1 MKQRHFITTLCLLML
16 FVASAWAQ
24 KNTLEIPDV
33 TVAQG
38 KSISLPVNMEN
49 SADIVAVQFTMTT
62 ADGVTF
68 SYETARTTERADGHS
83 LTMKPIGE
91 NKYMVMIF
99 SSQNR
104 AFIGRTGSI
113 MTVVL
118 NTSSSLKEGDKIPIT
133 LSDVVI
139 GEKSGKNL
147 ATGFTSGSVNIAKS
161 PDLEVSQ
168 VETKATNL
176 LPYNKISV
184 NWQVSNIGGLS
195 TEAGWSEQVFAESA
209 DGKFSKLLG
218 TIDYDQKLAAG
229 GTISRTAEFD
239 TPMELGISDNA
250 RIRVKVRPYSNT
262 GEPSWMLA
270 NNEAT
275 TSGTLQTANM
285 LFINPA
291 AAHIEE
297 ANAQNVR
304 LKLIRS
310 GSTAQAETFKLAQTA
325 DARIE
330 LPAEITI
337 PQGQSATYFYAKV
350 IANQKL
356 DNDSIV
362 TVNID
367 GNNYMTGTTAIKLTD
382 DTKPQLTLSAKQQDV
397 TEGGKLTLTITAER
411 QSATDKS
418 ISLSCDLP
426 SRFRIP
432 ANIILP
438 ARKTSVDVEVEA
450 LEDDIPDVEK
460 VVTFAAS
467 ADGYENG
474 TLLSTLVDDDIPTLQ
489 LELTPTA
496 ISEADGPL
504 SVSAKLSRT
513 DNIDKKVTVKLSDN
527 SEGNLYYARQTIE
540 MAPGVKEVTLN
551 MGPIDN
557 SLVDG
562 ERTYQVTAAVFIAS
576 CSCNASVGTSGG
588 VVTVPLTIYDND
600 GPALSLSAS
609 SSLLKEGGE
618 MTLTISRNTDSKSR
632 LDVNLSSNHDAAIE
646 YPKTVTIAEGETS
659 ATFTVKSK
667 GNDTTGDDLTATL
680 IAESEGFAKSS
691 VWFTISD
698 QTLPD
703 ARIMAISS
711 QESKVEAGGKTT
723 LSLSIANQGSYVLP
737 EQTKIGFYFDSA
749 ATPADVAYL
758 QDNLAAGESITMMR
772 EITLPSTVGEHK
784 LYAVVNDGQG
794 VKELLYTNNT
804 SDVLNI
810 ATVAPISMETKVA
823 KAIYAPGEKVVI
835 SGKAKGKDIAQ
846 KSVEVYIVNGGYRH
860 TITTQ
865 TQDDG
870 SFEVS
875 YEPYSGQTGHFAVG
889 ACYPSANLSDEQA
902 SFDIYGI
909 KRTSSDAITCE
920 ASLGDVYQGKLNIS
934 NPGNLTL
941 TGLKVKVNSKPDN
954 CTVNATPGNTTL
966 KGGENTDIAFSITP
980 SGASEGSDWEKIEL
994 SIESAEGAILPATLY
1009 YYCRVKTGKIEA
1021 SVASIKTT
1029 MVKGES
1035 RDYPFT
1041 ITNVGK
1047 GETGKISLALPSWI
1061 SSVTPM
1067 EMPSLAK
1074 DESMEIILRMTPTDK
1089 MQLNVPVTGN
1099 IAINCANGEGMPL
1112 PFYIEPVSTKEGKLT
1127 IDVCDENTYYTKE
1140 APHLAGAKVEITHPT
1155 TGAVV
1160 AKGITNEKGLFSADL
1175 TEGYY
1180 AVRVSADKHDSYSN
1194 NLLVDPGTET
1204 KKVVNLSY
1212 EAINIDWKVEETEI
1226 QDEYEIKT
1234 NVKFETQVPMPV
1246 VVLSIPSSIPAKD
1259 LRDGESL
1266 IFNAV
1271 LTNKGLIAAKDVE
1284 LTLPTD
1290 LKTLTFEALDHT
1302 EAFNLAPQE
1311 SVIIPVKVT
1320 KSTITASARAA
1331 KRQGHI
1337 DNDPCSDQV
1346 GTLYYWDCG
1355 LDRKWHRYGIALQ
1368 LGSCK
1373 SNDPSTWSG
1382 NGDGTGYGGGIGGG
1396 LGSLYG
1402 PGARPSIGGSGTYTG
1417 SSNQNPLVQVEDKG
1431 CEPCQNKFMLQL
1443 VDCGLQLIPVY
1454 KKLRT
1459 VFDCIKGIYD
1469 VIEEAK
1475 TLTNKEEV
1483 TSRDII
1489 SLTLST
1495 MSTTATCMDI
1505 KSEGAGDKNKTREQK
1520 RAKLVDEIAK
1530 ALTDISNS
1538 VEKGNL
1544 GWTKSISDL
1553 AFELAKYYGYDYD
1566 DFKELF
1572 CPLKLM
1578 EPCDL
1583 DSVPAENKPAA
1594 LARSLK
1600 NSSEPSYIQE
1610 FRQNLTYGILKQ
1622 MVVMGLQKELYG
1634 DVEWLNSDSRE
1645 LGLFMTKFESLRD
1658 ENDAFQQKDI
1668 DELIASKPENI
1679 TKEQVKAFVQRW
1691 NDTLDNKD
1699 TDNKVNIKNVFSYG
1713 ELSQRV
1719 DSVVSS
1725 LGYTGIDECYE
1736 KAYEKCL
1743 AQAKEQQSSVCS
1755 SITLQFTQ
1763 KMVMTRQAFRGT
1775 LTVFN
1780 GNEQEAMKDVKL
1792 TLTVTDEKGNIA
1804 MEDKF
1809 QVNPEKLEGFN
1820 GKLDFTDGW
1829 TLDAKQEGIATV
1841 LFIPTKKAAP
1851 TVETR
1856 YAFGGT
1862 LSYVDPFTGLE
1873 VTRDLTPITLTV
1885 KPSPS
1890 LDLTYFM
1897 QRDIKG
1903 DDPLTKEV
1911 EPSEEAEFS
1920 LLINNLGYGDAT
1932 NVKMSTNQPEIV
1944 DNEKGLKVKFE
1955 LMSSQLNG
1963 QEKTLAL
1970 GGSVSTDFGTIPA
1983 HSTSYA
1989 QWWIKSSLL
1998 GHFTDY
2004 DVTATHLTSY
2014 GNKDLSLLNDV
2025 TIHELIRS
2033 IDVTKGDKT
2042 LKGFMTNDI
2051 VDADDTPDMLYLS
2064 DGEIEKVN
2072 VAASSSI
2079 TKTSDT
2085 EYTLTITPSE
2095 EGWNYGNLS
2104 DPTYG
2109 VSALKSVTRA
2119 SDGKQISL
2127 RNFWQTDRTLRDGK
2141 DPLYENRIHFADQF
2155 DGKNAESY
2163 ILTFEA
2169 TPSLMLEVASIEG
2182 APAEDEVATQP
2193 VNTLKVMFNK
2203 YIDPATFTSEDIQI
2217 NVQGKEQDSQLV
2229 KISTEDNKN
2238 FVLDLT
2244 QLNASAGNGYY
2255 TLTVQTSGI
2264 TDREGFA
2271 GKTGKTASW
2280 TMFINSQVK
2289 LITSVYPENAGE
2301 VIGRVAGN
2309 EVAYGTTIQLVAK
2322 AKEGYQFASWSL
2334 NGETISTNDTINQ
2347 VALGDLTMVANF
2359 EKKTYQ
2365 VNIEENCEGGSIT
2378 QTYTG
2383 VYHYGDQLVLKAEA
2397 DEDYSFAHWTV
2408 NGKQTEDAETLS
2420 LIVDKDLTVSA
2431 SFKQE
2436 RYEQNITLMRGWNW
2450 IASYL
2455 ADPISASDIASK
2467 SSQIISSS
2475 EEIENL
2481 LPAQTYKV
2489 KASISFISKSKGRL
2503 FEASTTPVRINAGWN
2518 WLGYP
2523 LRENQELASAI
2534 SNASEG
2540 DYIVGQTGFAQ
2551 FYAGTWEG
2559 TLKQLITN
2567 QGYLYKS
2574 VKQNNLEFAEATTPS
2589 QLSDEEQ
2596 QDMEVDIRQ
2605 YPSTMN
2611 IIGKLTRKDADMTG
2625 SDYRLYVM
2633 VGNECRGISQLI
2645 DGKYYLTIYGEKD
2658 EKLNMVIE
2666 NLQTQESILVQDALT
2681 FKEDVL
2687 GSRTSPY
2694 DFNIDTMTGIENIL
2708 ADGKE
2713 LRIYSID
2720 GYLIDAHATVKTLKK
2735 LVKGVYIINGK
2746 KYVVS
2751 E

>member
-49 SADIVAVQFTMTT
+49 SADIVAVQFTMTM

-68 SYETARTTERADGHS
+68 STETARTTERADGHS
-83 LTMKPIGE
+83 LTMRPIGV

-133 LSDVVI
+133 LSDVII

-218 TIDYDQKLAAG
+218 TIDYNQKLAAG

-297 ANAQNVR
+297 ASAQNVR

-367 GNNYMTGTTAIKLTD
+367 GNNYIAGTTAIKLTD

-411 QSATDKS
+411 QSATDKA

-576 CSCNASVGTSGG
+576 CSCNANVGTSGG

-711 QESKVEAGGKTT
+711 QESKVEAGGKAT

-758 QDNLAAGESITMMR
+758 QDNLAAGESTTMTR
-772 EITLPSTVGEHK
+772 EITLPATVGEHK

-810 ATVAPISMETKVA
+810 STVAPISMETKVA

-835 SGKAKGKDIAQ
+835 SGKAKGKDIA
-846 KSVEVYIVNGGYRH
+846 KKNVEVYIVNGGYRH

-889 ACYPSANLSDEQA
+889 ACYPSANLLEEQA

-909 KRTSSDAITCE
+909 KRTSNDAITCE

-954 CTVNATPGNTTL
+954 CTVNATPGTTTL
-966 KGGENTDIAFSITP
+966 KGGESTDVAFSITP

-994 SIESAEGAILPATLY
+994 SIESAEGAVLPATLY

-1021 SVASIKTT
+1021 SVARIKTT

-1074 DESMEIILRMTPTDK
+1074 DESTEIILRITPTDK

-1160 AKGITNEKGLFSADL
+1160 AEGITNEKGLFSANL
-1175 TEGYY
+1175 AEGYY
-1180 AVRVSADKHDSYSN
+1180 AVRVSAEKHDSYRN

-1234 NVKFETQVPMPV
+1234 NVKFETQVPVPV
-1246 VVLSIPSSIPAKD
+1246 VELTVPDRIYTEN
-1259 LRDGESL
+1259 LRKGESL
-1266 IFNAV
+1266 IFNAT
-1271 LTNKGLIAAKDVE
+1271 LTNKGLIAAKDVQ
-1284 LTLPTD
+1284 LLLPENVTSWR
-1290 LKTLTFEALDHT
+1290 FEPIGPGKAN
-1302 EAFNLAPQE
+1302 ELAPGQSKE
-1311 SVIIPVKVT
+1311 IPIRVT
-1320 KSTITASARAA
+1320 K
-1331 KRQGHI
+1331 
-1337 DNDPCSDQV
+1337 DPGDDGDDGPCV
-1346 GTLYYWDCG
+1346 VYIGTLYYWECG
-1355 LDRKWHRYGIALQ
+1355 PDKKWHKYYKSIQ
-1368 LGSCK
+1368 ITICK
-1373 SNDPSTWSG
+1373 GKTPVVVYPSTGSG
-1382 NGDGTGYGGGIGGG
+1382 
-1396 LGSLYG
+1396 
-1402 PGARPSIGGSGTYTG
+1402 GGSGPGGGPGGGGGGGYG
-1417 SSNQNPLVQVEDKG
+1417 PSSNIPTVTQKVDKSCNPCLNMYIQKITECGVNVGLSLLKNNPLG
-1431 CEPCQNKFMLQL
+1431 CIVGLGFCARDLNKDFHSWRSWGGCVASAVGCIPGIGPVPAL
-1443 VDCGLQLIPVY
+1443 VGCL
-1454 KKLRT
+1454 
-1459 VFDCIKGIYD
+1459 
-1469 VIEEAK
+1469 
-1475 TLTNKEEV
+1475 
-1483 TSRDII
+1483 I
-1489 SLTLST
+1489 SLT
-1495 MSTTATCMDI
+1495 
-1505 KSEGAGDKNKTREQK
+1505 
-1520 RAKLVDEIAK
+1520 
-1530 ALTDISNS
+1530 
-1538 VEKGNL
+1538 
-1544 GWTKSISDL
+1544 
-1553 AFELAKYYGYDYD
+1553 
-1566 DFKELF
+1566 
-1572 CPLKLM
+1572 
-1578 EPCDL
+1578 EPCEANNA
-1583 DSVPAENKPAA
+1583 SAKMRAG
-1594 LARSLK
+1594 
-1600 NSSEPSYIQE
+1600 NSSNYSEPSYITDFKNKLAIPLQE
-1610 FRQNLTYGILKQ
+1610 SK
-1622 MVVMGLQKELYG
+1622 
-1634 DVEWLNSDSRE
+1634 
-1645 LGLFMTKFESLRD
+1645 
-1658 ENDAFQQKDI
+1658 AFQNMLLEYFG
-1668 DELIASKPENI
+1668 DEVWVNETNGEDLQDLMVMLQTSEEEVLTADNYIKYKPQNV
-1679 TKEQVKAFVQRW
+1679 TKEQYYKFIERLNNTA
-1691 NDTLDNKD
+1691 LAK
-1699 TDNKVNIKNVFSYG
+1699 TDDGNYIDLSKVAGYVNEINSAN
-1713 ELSQRV
+1713 EQ
-1719 DSVVSS
+1719 SVLMGYESTTDMLRKEYALLKGRLEESS
-1725 LGYTGIDECYE
+1725 
-1736 KAYEKCL
+1736 
-1743 AQAKEQQSSVCS
+1743 SSVCS

-1804 MEDKF
+1804 MSDKF

-1820 GKLDFTDGW
+1820 GRLDFTDGW
-1829 TLDAKQEGIATV
+1829 TLDAQKEGVATV

-1885 KPSPS
+1885 KPSPN

-1932 NVKMSTNQPEIV
+1932 NVRMSTNQPEIV

-1970 GGSVSTDFGTIPA
+1970 GGSVSTDFGNIPA

-1989 QWWIKSSLL
+1989 QWWLKSSLL

-2014 GNKDLSLLNDV
+2014 DNKDLSLLNDV

-2203 YIDPATFTSEDIQI
+2203 YIDPATFTAEDIQI

-2229 KISTEDNKN
+2229 KISTEDNKT

-2264 TDREGFA
+2264 TDSEGFA

-2280 TMFINSQVK
+2280 TLFVNNQVK
-2289 LITSVYPENAGE
+2289 LLTSVYPENAGE

-2334 NGETISTNDTINQ
+2334 NGETISTNDTISQ

-2365 VNIEENCEGGSIT
+2365 VNIAENCEGGSIT

-2420 LIVDKDLTVSA
+2420 LIVDKNLTVSA

-2436 RYEQNITLMRGWNW
+2436 RCEQNITLMRGWNW

-2481 LPAQTYKV
+2481 LPAHTYKV
-2489 KASISFISKSKGRL
+2489 KASTSFISKSKGRL
-2503 FEASTTPVRINAGWN
+2503 FEASTTPVGINAGWN

-2596 QDMEVDIRQ
+2596 QDMEVDIRK

-2611 IIGKLTRKDADMTG
+2611 IIGKLTQKDADMTG

-2658 EKLNMVIE
+2658 EKMNMVIE
-2666 NLQTQESILVQDALT
+2666 NLHTQESILVQDALT

-2694 DFNIDTMTGIENIL
+2694 DFNIDIMTGIENIL

>member
-62 ADGVTF
+62 ADGITF
-68 SYETARTTERADGHS
+68 STETARTTERADGHS
-83 LTMKPIGE
+83 LTMRPIGV

-133 LSDVVI
+133 LSDVII

-297 ANAQNVR
+297 ASAQNVR
-304 LKLIRS
+304 LMLIRS

-411 QSATDKS
+411 QSATDKA

-576 CSCNASVGTSGG
+576 CSCNANVGTSGG

-632 LDVNLSSNHDAAIE
+632 LNVSLSSNHDAAIE

-711 QESKVEAGGKTT
+711 QESKVEAGGKAT

-758 QDNLAAGESITMMR
+758 QDNLAAGESTTMMR
-772 EITLPSTVGEHK
+772 EITLPATVGEHK

-835 SGKAKGKDIAQ
+835 SGKAKGKDIA
-846 KSVEVYIVNGGYRH
+846 KKNVEVYIVNGGYRH

-889 ACYPSANLSDEQA
+889 ACYPSANLSEEQA

-909 KRTSSDAITCE
+909 KRTSNDAITCE

-954 CTVNATPGNTTL
+954 CTVNATPGTTTL

-994 SIESAEGAILPATLY
+994 SIESAEGAVLPATLY

-1021 SVASIKTT
+1021 SVARIKTT

-1074 DESMEIILRMTPTDK
+1074 DESTEIILRMTPTDK

-1160 AKGITNEKGLFSADL
+1160 AEGITNEKGLFSANL
-1175 TEGYY
+1175 AEGYY
-1180 AVRVSADKHDSYSN
+1180 AVRVSAEKHDSYSN

-1320 KSTITASARAA
+1320 KSTKTASARAA
-1331 KRQGHI
+1331 KRLGNI

-1355 LDRKWHRYGIALQ
+1355 LDRKWHKYGIALQ

-1417 SSNQNPLVQVEDKG
+1417 SSNQNPLVKVEDKG
-1431 CEPCQNKFMLQL
+1431 CEPCQNGVLIAGLKCAGHFVGEAVETLQTLLGLDDNIDTNNKYKDKKDKDLDEILDKCENYSDLLLDIASSFDGCVNGKHDIDQVLDCYETASKAIDAVFDGL
-1443 VDCGLQLIPVY
+1443 VETAFGPYVKPELIKKY
-1454 KKLRT
+1454 KKLGKQILKYKKLLDRVAECARDFAHACDHIKNDESAKARMTGKSTKT
-1459 VFDCIKGIYD
+1459 VTEKAIEGMGKYAEYVEGFVTLNNVLFGSEPAWDEMSLEEMSGILNLDYHT
-1469 VIEEAK
+1469 ISFEEALK
-1475 TLTNKEEV
+1475 YKPKDVSETLFRKFFDKQKKWANKDYSNITEEE
-1483 TSRDII
+1483 SGNI
-1489 SLTLST
+1489 
-1495 MSTTATCMDI
+1495 TTAVSNIHNAFKYFED
-1505 KSEGAGDKNKTREQK
+1505 EGYLN
-1520 RAKLVDEIAK
+1520 
-1530 ALTDISNS
+1530 
-1538 VEKGNL
+1538 
-1544 GWTKSISDL
+1544 
-1553 AFELAKYYGYDYD
+1553 
-1566 DFKELF
+1566 
-1572 CPLKLM
+1572 
-1578 EPCDL
+1578 PCDFL
-1583 DSVPAENKPAA
+1583 NTTFKDA
-1594 LARSLK
+1594 LILA
-1600 NSSEPSYIQE
+1600 NTSS
-1610 FRQNLTYGILKQ
+1610 
-1622 MVVMGLQKELYG
+1622 
-1634 DVEWLNSDSRE
+1634 
-1645 LGLFMTKFESLRD
+1645 
-1658 ENDAFQQKDI
+1658 
-1668 DELIASKPENI
+1668 
-1679 TKEQVKAFVQRW
+1679 
-1691 NDTLDNKD
+1691 
-1699 TDNKVNIKNVFSYG
+1699 
-1713 ELSQRV
+1713 
-1719 DSVVSS
+1719 
-1725 LGYTGIDECYE
+1725 
-1736 KAYEKCL
+1736 
-1743 AQAKEQQSSVCS
+1743 SSVCS

-1804 MEDKF
+1804 MKDKF

-1829 TLDAKQEGIATV
+1829 TLDAQKEGVATV

-1885 KPSPS
+1885 KPSPN

-1911 EPSEEAEFS
+1911 EPSAEAEFS

-1932 NVKMSTNQPEIV
+1932 NVRMSTNQPELV
-1944 DNEKGLKVKFE
+1944 HNEKALKVKFE
-1955 LMSSQLNG
+1955 LMSNQING

-1970 GGSVSTDFGTIPA
+1970 GGSVSTDFGNIPA

-1989 QWWIKSSLL
+1989 QWWLKSSLL

-2141 DPLYENRIHFADQF
+2141 DPLYENRIHFADLF
-2155 DGKNAESY
+2155 DSKNAESY

-2264 TDREGFA
+2264 TDSEGFA

-2280 TMFINSQVK
+2280 TQFVNNQVK
-2289 LITSVYPENAGE
+2289 LLTSVYPENAGE

-2334 NGETISTNDTINQ
+2334 NGEIISTNDTISQ
-2347 VALGDLTMVANF
+2347 VALSDLTMVANF

-2365 VNIEENCEGGSIT
+2365 VNIAENCEGGSIT

-2383 VYHYGDQLVLKAEA
+2383 VYHYGDQLVLKAES

-2408 NGKQTEDAETLS
+2408 NGKQTDDAETLS

-2489 KASISFISKSKGRL
+2489 KASTSFISKSKGRL
-2503 FEASTTPVRINAGWN
+2503 FEASTTPVGINAGWN

-2589 QLSDEEQ
+2589 QFSDEEQ
-2596 QDMEVDIRQ
+2596 QDMEVDIRK

-2611 IIGKLTRKDADMTG
+2611 IIGKLTQKDADMTG

-2694 DFNIDTMTGIENIL
+2694 DFNIDIMTGIENIL

>member
-68 SYETARTTERADGHS
+68 STETARTTERADGHS
-83 LTMKPIGE
+83 LTMRPIGV

-104 AFIGRTGSI
+104 PFIGRTGSI

-118 NTSSSLKEGDKIPIT
+118 NTSSSLKEGDKIPVT
-133 LSDVVI
+133 LSDVII

-147 ATGFTSGSVNIAKS
+147 ATGFTSGSVSIAKS

-411 QSATDKS
+411 QSATDKA

-540 MAPGVKEVTLN
+540 MAPGVKEVTLH

-576 CSCNASVGTSGG
+576 CSCNANVGTSGG

-659 ATFTVKSK
+659 TTFTVKSK

-711 QESKVEAGGKTT
+711 QESQVEAGGKTT

-758 QDNLAAGESITMMR
+758 QDNLAAGESTTMMR
-772 EITLPSTVGEHK
+772 EITLPATVGEHK
-784 LYAVVNDGQG
+784 LYAVVNDGQD

-889 ACYPSANLSDEQA
+889 ACYPSANLSEEQA

-909 KRTSSDAITCE
+909 KRTSNDAITCE

-954 CTVNATPGNTTL
+954 CTVNATPGTTTL
-966 KGGENTDIAFSITP
+966 KGGESTDIAFSITP

-994 SIESAEGAILPATLY
+994 SIESAEGAVLPATLY

-1074 DESMEIILRMTPTDK
+1074 DESTEIILRMTPTDK

-1160 AKGITNEKGLFSADL
+1160 AEGITNEKGLFSANL
-1175 TEGYY
+1175 AEGYY
-1180 AVRVSADKHDSYSN
+1180 AVRVSAEKHDSYSN

-1234 NVKFETQVPMPV
+1234 NVKFETQVPVPV
-1246 VVLSIPSSIPAKD
+1246 VELTVPDRIYTEN
-1259 LRDGESL
+1259 LRKGESL
-1266 IFNAV
+1266 IFNAT
-1271 LTNKGLIAAKDVE
+1271 LTNKGLIAAKDVQ
-1284 LTLPTD
+1284 LLLPND
-1290 LKTLTFEALDHT
+1290 LKSLKFETIGTD
-1302 EAFNLAPQE
+1302 EAINLAPKQSKSI
-1311 SVIIPVKVT
+1311 SVRVIRVAPIGV
-1320 KSTITASARAA
+1320 
-1331 KRQGHI
+1331 
-1337 DNDPCSDQV
+1337 DPCV
-1346 GTLYYWDCG
+1346 TYIGNLYYWECG
-1355 LDRKWHRYGIALQ
+1355 PDKKWRKYYKSVQITICKNKTSVAVYPSP
-1368 LGSCK
+1368 GS
-1373 SNDPSTWSG
+1373 G
-1382 NGDGTGYGGGIGGG
+1382 
-1396 LGSLYG
+1396 
-1402 PGARPSIGGSGTYTG
+1402 GGSGPGGGPGGGGGGSYG
-1417 SSNQNPLVQVEDKG
+1417 SSSNIPTVTQKVDKSCNPCLNIYIQKIAE
-1431 CEPCQNKFMLQL
+1431 
-1443 VDCGLQLIPVY
+1443 CGLSLITPAPLSCALGLSFCARDLD
-1454 KKLRT
+1454 KDSHNWRT
-1459 VFDCIKGIYD
+1459 WGGC
-1469 VIEEAK
+1469 
-1475 TLTNKEEV
+1475 V
-1483 TSRDII
+1483 TSAVGCIPGIGVVPTLVGCLI
-1489 SLTLST
+1489 SLT
-1495 MSTTATCMDI
+1495 
-1505 KSEGAGDKNKTREQK
+1505 
-1520 RAKLVDEIAK
+1520 
-1530 ALTDISNS
+1530 
-1538 VEKGNL
+1538 
-1544 GWTKSISDL
+1544 
-1553 AFELAKYYGYDYD
+1553 
-1566 DFKELF
+1566 
-1572 CPLKLM
+1572 
-1578 EPCDL
+1578 EPCE
-1583 DSVPAENKPAA
+1583 AG
-1594 LARSLK
+1594 
-1600 NSSEPSYIQE
+1600 NSSSYSDPSYITDFKNKLAIPLQE
-1610 FRQNLTYGILKQ
+1610 SK
-1622 MVVMGLQKELYG
+1622 
-1634 DVEWLNSDSRE
+1634 
-1645 LGLFMTKFESLRD
+1645 
-1658 ENDAFQQKDI
+1658 AFQNMLLEYFGDEVWVNETNGEDLQDLMVMLQTSEEEVLTADNYIKYKPQNVTKVQYYKFIERLNNTALAKTDDGNYI
-1668 DELIASKPENI
+1668 DLSKVAGYVNEINSANEQSVLMGYES
-1679 TKEQVKAFVQRW
+1679 TTDMLRKEYALLKGR
-1691 NDTLDNKD
+1691 LD
-1699 TDNKVNIKNVFSYG
+1699 
-1713 ELSQRV
+1713 E
-1719 DSVVSS
+1719 SS
-1725 LGYTGIDECYE
+1725 
-1736 KAYEKCL
+1736 
-1743 AQAKEQQSSVCS
+1743 SSVCS

-1804 MEDKF
+1804 MSDKF

-1820 GKLDFTDGW
+1820 GRLDFTDGW
-1829 TLDAKQEGIATV
+1829 TLDAQKEGVATV

-1885 KPSPS
+1885 KPSPN

-1932 NVKMSTNQPEIV
+1932 NVRMSTNQPEIV

-1970 GGSVSTDFGTIPA
+1970 GGSVSTDFGNIPA

-2264 TDREGFA
+2264 TDSEGFA

-2280 TMFINSQVK
+2280 TQFVNNQVK
-2289 LITSVYPENAGE
+2289 LLTSVYPENAGE

-2334 NGETISTNDTINQ
+2334 NGETISTNDTISQ
-2347 VALGDLTMVANF
+2347 VALCDLTMVANF

-2489 KASISFISKSKGRL
+2489 KASTSFISKSKGRL
-2503 FEASTTPVRINAGWN
+2503 FEASTTPVGINAGWN

-2596 QDMEVDIRQ
+2596 QDMEVDIRK

-2611 IIGKLTRKDADMTG
+2611 IIGKLTQKDADMTG

-2694 DFNIDTMTGIENIL
+2694 DFNIDIMTGIENIL

>member
-68 SYETARTTERADGHS
+68 STETARTTERADGHS
-83 LTMKPIGE
+83 LTMRPIGV
-91 NKYMVMIF
+91 NKYMIMIF

-104 AFIGRTGSI
+104 PFIGRTGSI

-118 NTSSSLKEGDKIPIT
+118 NTSSSLSEGAKIPVT
-133 LSDVVI
+133 LSDVII

-297 ANAQNVR
+297 ASAQNVR
-304 LKLIRS
+304 LMLIRS

-367 GNNYMTGTTAIKLTD
+367 GNNYITGTTAIKLTD

-411 QSATDKS
+411 QSATDKA

-474 TLLSTLVDDDIPTLQ
+474 TLLTTLVDDDIPTLQ

-646 YPKTVTIAEGETS
+646 YPKTVTITEGETS

-703 ARIMAISS
+703 ARITAISS

-737 EQTKIGFYFDSA
+737 EQTKIGFYFDGA

-758 QDNLAAGESITMMR
+758 QDNLAAGESTTMMR
-772 EITLPSTVGEHK
+772 EITLPATVGEHK

-889 ACYPSANLSDEQA
+889 ACYPSANLSEEQA

-920 ASLGDVYQGKLNIS
+920 ASLGDIYQGKLNIS

-954 CTVNATPGNTTL
+954 CTVNATPGSTTL
-966 KGGENTDIAFSITP
+966 KGGENTDIAFCITP

-994 SIESAEGAILPATLY
+994 SIESAEGAVLPATLY

-1074 DESMEIILRMTPTDK
+1074 DESTEIILRMTPTDK

-1112 PFYIEPVSTKEGKLT
+1112 PFCIEPVSTKEGKLT

-1160 AKGITNEKGLFSADL
+1160 AEGITNEKGLFSADL
-1175 TEGYY
+1175 AEGYY
-1180 AVRVSADKHDSYSN
+1180 AVRVSAEKHDSYSN

-1234 NVKFETQVPMPV
+1234 NVKFETQVPVPV
-1246 VVLSIPSSIPAKD
+1246 VELTVPDRINTED
-1259 LRDGESL
+1259 LRKGESL
-1266 IFNAV
+1266 IFNAT
-1271 LTNKGLIAAKDVE
+1271 LTNKGLIAAKDVQ
-1284 LTLPTD
+1284 LLLPENVTSWR
-1290 LKTLTFEALDHT
+1290 FEPIDPDKAN
-1302 EAFNLAPQE
+1302 ELAPGQSKE
-1311 SVIIPVKVT
+1311 IPIRLT
-1320 KSTITASARAA
+1320 K
-1331 KRQGHI
+1331 
-1337 DNDPCSDQV
+1337 DPGDDGDDGPCV
-1346 GTLYYWDCG
+1346 VYIGTLYYWECG
-1355 LDRKWHRYGIALQ
+1355 PDKKWHKYYKSIQ
-1368 LGSCK
+1368 ITICK
-1373 SNDPSTWSG
+1373 GRTPVVVYPSTGSG
-1382 NGDGTGYGGGIGGG
+1382 
-1396 LGSLYG
+1396 
-1402 PGARPSIGGSGTYTG
+1402 GGSGPGGGPGGGGGGGYG
-1417 SSNQNPLVQVEDKG
+1417 PSSNIPTVTQKVDKSCNPCLNMYSQKITECGVNVGLSLLKNNPLG
-1431 CEPCQNKFMLQL
+1431 CIVGLGFCARDLNKDFHSWRSWGGCVASAVGCIPGIGPVPAL
-1443 VDCGLQLIPVY
+1443 VGCL
-1454 KKLRT
+1454 
-1459 VFDCIKGIYD
+1459 
-1469 VIEEAK
+1469 
-1475 TLTNKEEV
+1475 
-1483 TSRDII
+1483 I
-1489 SLTLST
+1489 SLT
-1495 MSTTATCMDI
+1495 
-1505 KSEGAGDKNKTREQK
+1505 
-1520 RAKLVDEIAK
+1520 
-1530 ALTDISNS
+1530 
-1538 VEKGNL
+1538 
-1544 GWTKSISDL
+1544 
-1553 AFELAKYYGYDYD
+1553 
-1566 DFKELF
+1566 
-1572 CPLKLM
+1572 
-1578 EPCDL
+1578 EPCEANNA
-1583 DSVPAENKPAA
+1583 SAKMRAG
-1594 LARSLK
+1594 
-1600 NSSEPSYIQE
+1600 NSSSYSEPSYITDFKNKLAIPLQE
-1610 FRQNLTYGILKQ
+1610 SK
-1622 MVVMGLQKELYG
+1622 
-1634 DVEWLNSDSRE
+1634 
-1645 LGLFMTKFESLRD
+1645 
-1658 ENDAFQQKDI
+1658 AFQNMLLEYFGDEVWVNETNGEDLQDLMVMLQTSEEEVLTADNYIKYKPQNVTKVQYYKFIERLNNTALAKTDDGNYI
-1668 DELIASKPENI
+1668 DLSKVAGYVNEINSANEQSVLMGYES
-1679 TKEQVKAFVQRW
+1679 TTDMLRKEYALLKGR
-1691 NDTLDNKD
+1691 LD
-1699 TDNKVNIKNVFSYG
+1699 
-1713 ELSQRV
+1713 E
-1719 DSVVSS
+1719 SS
-1725 LGYTGIDECYE
+1725 
-1736 KAYEKCL
+1736 
-1743 AQAKEQQSSVCS
+1743 SSVCS

-1780 GNEQEAMKDVKL
+1780 GNEQEAMKDAKL

-1804 MEDKF
+1804 MSDKF
-1809 QVNPEKLEGFN
+1809 QVNLENLKGFTGN
-1820 GKLDFTDGW
+1820 KNFTDGW
-1829 TLDAKQEGIATV
+1829 TLDAKQEGIANV

-1885 KPSPS
+1885 KPSPN

-1932 NVKMSTNQPEIV
+1932 NVRMTTNQPEIV

-1970 GGSVSTDFGTIPA
+1970 GGSVATDFGTIPA

-2004 DVTATHLTSY
+2004 DVKATHLTSY

-2264 TDREGFA
+2264 TDSEGFT

-2280 TMFINSQVK
+2280 TQFVNSQVK
-2289 LITSVYPENAGE
+2289 LLTSVYPENAGE

-2322 AKEGYQFASWSL
+2322 AKDGYQFASWSL

-2365 VNIEENCEGGSIT
+2365 VNIAENCEGGSIT
-2378 QTYTG
+2378 QSYTG

-2450 IASYL
+2450 ISSYL

-2489 KASISFISKSKGRL
+2489 KASTSFISKSKGRL
-2503 FEASTTPVRINAGWN
+2503 FEASTTPVGINAGWN

-2596 QDMEVDIRQ
+2596 QDMEVDIRK

-2611 IIGKLTRKDADMTG
+2611 IIGKLTQKDADMTG

-2694 DFNIDTMTGIENIL
+2694 DFNIDIMTGIENIL

>member
-68 SYETARTTERADGHS
+68 STETARTTERADGHS
-83 LTMKPIGE
+83 LTMRPIGV

-118 NTSSSLKEGDKIPIT
+118 NTSSSLKEGDKIPVT
-133 LSDVVI
+133 LSDVII

-229 GTISRTAEFD
+229 GIISRTAEFD

-297 ANAQNVR
+297 ASAQNVR

-411 QSATDKS
+411 QSATDKA

-576 CSCNASVGTSGG
+576 CSCNANVGTSGG

-711 QESKVEAGGKTT
+711 QESKVEAGGKAT

-758 QDNLAAGESITMMR
+758 QDNLAAGESTTMMR
-772 EITLPSTVGEHK
+772 EITLPATVGEHK

-889 ACYPSANLSDEQA
+889 ACYPSANLSEEQA

-909 KRTSSDAITCE
+909 KRTSNDAITCE

-966 KGGENTDIAFSITP
+966 KGGESTDIAFSITP

-994 SIESAEGAILPATLY
+994 SIESAEGAVLPATLY

-1074 DESMEIILRMTPTDK
+1074 DESTEIILRMTPTDK

-1160 AKGITNEKGLFSADL
+1160 AEGITNEKGLFSANL
-1175 TEGYY
+1175 AEGYY
-1180 AVRVSADKHDSYSN
+1180 AVRVSAEKHDSYSN

-1234 NVKFETQVPMPV
+1234 NVKFETHVPMPV
-1246 VVLSIPSSIPAKD
+1246 VELTIPGRINTED
-1259 LRDGESL
+1259 LREGESL
-1266 IFNAV
+1266 IFNAT
-1271 LTNKGLIAAKDVE
+1271 LTNKGLIAAKDVQ
-1284 LTLPTD
+1284 LLLPD
-1290 LKTLTFEALDHT
+1290 NLKSLKFETIGIEGAI
-1302 EAFNLAPQE
+1302 NLAPKQSKTI
-1311 SVIIPVKVT
+1311 SVRVIRVAPIGV
-1320 KSTITASARAA
+1320 
-1331 KRQGHI
+1331 
-1337 DNDPCSDQV
+1337 DPCV
-1346 GTLYYWDCG
+1346 TYIGNLYYWECG
-1355 LDRKWHRYGIALQ
+1355 PDKKWKKYYKPVQITI
-1368 LGSCK
+1368 CK
-1373 SNDPSTWSG
+1373 GRTPVVVYPSTGSG
-1382 NGDGTGYGGGIGGG
+1382 
-1396 LGSLYG
+1396 
-1402 PGARPSIGGSGTYTG
+1402 GGSGPGGGPGGGGGG
-1417 SSNQNPLVQVEDKG
+1417 SYGPSSDIPTVTQKVDKSCNPCLNMYIQKITE
-1431 CEPCQNKFMLQL
+1431 
-1443 VDCGLQLIPVY
+1443 CGLSLITPAP
-1454 KKLRT
+1454 LSCALGLS
-1459 VFDCIKGIYD
+1459 FC
-1469 VIEEAK
+1469 A
-1475 TLTNKEEV
+1475 
-1483 TSRDII
+1483 RDIDKDSHNWRTWGSCITSAVGCIPGIGPVPALIGCLI
-1489 SLTLST
+1489 SLT
-1495 MSTTATCMDI
+1495 
-1505 KSEGAGDKNKTREQK
+1505 
-1520 RAKLVDEIAK
+1520 
-1530 ALTDISNS
+1530 
-1538 VEKGNL
+1538 
-1544 GWTKSISDL
+1544 
-1553 AFELAKYYGYDYD
+1553 
-1566 DFKELF
+1566 
-1572 CPLKLM
+1572 
-1578 EPCDL
+1578 EPCE
-1583 DSVPAENKPAA
+1583 AG
-1594 LARSLK
+1594 
-1600 NSSEPSYIQE
+1600 NSSSYSEPSYITDFKNKLAIPLQE
-1610 FRQNLTYGILKQ
+1610 SK
-1622 MVVMGLQKELYG
+1622 
-1634 DVEWLNSDSRE
+1634 
-1645 LGLFMTKFESLRD
+1645 
-1658 ENDAFQQKDI
+1658 AFQNMLLEYFG
-1668 DELIASKPENI
+1668 DEVWVNETNGEDLQGLMVMLQTSEEEVLTADNYIKYKPQNV
-1679 TKEQVKAFVQRW
+1679 TKEQYYKFIERLNNTA
-1691 NDTLDNKD
+1691 LAK
-1699 TDNKVNIKNVFSYG
+1699 TDDGNYIDLSKVAGYVNEINSAN
-1713 ELSQRV
+1713 EQ
-1719 DSVVSS
+1719 SVLMGYESTTDMLRKEYALLKGRLEESS
-1725 LGYTGIDECYE
+1725 
-1736 KAYEKCL
+1736 
-1743 AQAKEQQSSVCS
+1743 SSVCS

-1780 GNEQEAMKDVKL
+1780 GNEQKAMKDVKL

-1804 MEDKF
+1804 MSDKF

-1829 TLDAKQEGIATV
+1829 TLDAQKEGVATV

-1885 KPSPS
+1885 KPSPN

-1932 NVKMSTNQPEIV
+1932 NVRMSTNQPEIV

-2238 FVLDLT
+2238 FVLDLA

-2264 TDREGFA
+2264 TDSEGFA

-2280 TMFINSQVK
+2280 TLFVNSQVK
-2289 LITSVYPENAGE
+2289 LLTSVYPENAGE

-2334 NGETISTNDTINQ
+2334 NGETISTNDTISQ
-2347 VALGDLTMVANF
+2347 VALSDLTMVANF

-2365 VNIEENCEGGSIT
+2365 VNIAENCEGGSIT

-2420 LIVDKDLTVSA
+2420 LIVDKDLMVSA

-2489 KASISFISKSKGRL
+2489 KASTSFISKSKGRL
-2503 FEASTTPVRINAGWN
+2503 FEASTTPVGINAGWN

-2596 QDMEVDIRQ
+2596 QDMEVDIRK

-2611 IIGKLTRKDADMTG
+2611 IIGKLTQKDADMTG

-2694 DFNIDTMTGIENIL
+2694 DFNIDIMTGIENIL

>member
-83 LTMKPIGE
+83 LTMKPIGV

-168 VETKATNL
+168 VETKSTNL

-297 ANAQNVR
+297 ASAQNVR
-304 LKLIRS
+304 LMLIRS

-367 GNNYMTGTTAIKLTD
+367 GNNYITGTTAIKLTD
-382 DTKPQLTLSAKQQDV
+382 DTKPQLTLSTKQQDV

-411 QSATDKS
+411 QSATDKA

-496 ISEADGPL
+496 ISEDDGPL
-504 SVSAKLSRT
+504 SVSTKLSRT

-576 CSCNASVGTSGG
+576 CSCNANVGTSGG

-600 GPALSLSAS
+600 GPTLSLSAS

-737 EQTKIGFYFDSA
+737 EQTKISFYFDSA

-758 QDNLAAGESITMMR
+758 QDNLAAGESTTMMR
-772 EITLPSTVGEHK
+772 EITLPATVGEHK

-810 ATVAPISMETKVA
+810 ATVAPISMETKVV

-835 SGKAKGKDIAQ
+835 SGKAKGKDIAK

-870 SFEVS
+870 SFKVS
-875 YEPYSGQTGHFAVG
+875 YEPYCGQTGHFAVG
-889 ACYPSANLSDEQA
+889 ACYPSANLSEEQA

-909 KRTSSDAITCE
+909 KRTSNDAITCE

-954 CTVNATPGNTTL
+954 CTVNATPGTTTL
-966 KGGENTDIAFSITP
+966 KGGESTDIAFSITP

-994 SIESAEGAILPATLY
+994 SIESAEGAVLPATLY

-1021 SVASIKTT
+1021 SVTSIKTT

-1074 DESMEIILRMTPTDK
+1074 DESTEIILRMTPTDK

-1112 PFYIEPVSTKEGKLT
+1112 PFCIEPVSTKEGKLT

-1160 AKGITNEKGLFSADL
+1160 AEGITNEKGLFSANL
-1175 TEGYY
+1175 AEGYY
-1180 AVRVSADKHDSYSN
+1180 AVRVSAEKHDSYSN

-1234 NVKFETQVPMPV
+1234 NVKFETQVPVPV
-1246 VVLSIPSSIPAKD
+1246 VELTVPDRIYTEN
-1259 LRDGESL
+1259 LRKGESL
-1266 IFNAV
+1266 IFNAT
-1271 LTNKGLIAAKDVE
+1271 LTNKGLIAAKDVQ
-1284 LTLPTD
+1284 LLLPENVTSWR
-1290 LKTLTFEALDHT
+1290 FEPIGPGKAN
-1302 EAFNLAPQE
+1302 ELAPGQSKE
-1311 SVIIPVKVT
+1311 IPIRVT
-1320 KSTITASARAA
+1320 K
-1331 KRQGHI
+1331 
-1337 DNDPCSDQV
+1337 DPGDDGDDGPCV
-1346 GTLYYWDCG
+1346 VYIGTLYYWECG
-1355 LDRKWHRYGIALQ
+1355 PDKKWHKYYKSIQ
-1368 LGSCK
+1368 ITICK
-1373 SNDPSTWSG
+1373 GKTPVVVYPSTGSG
-1382 NGDGTGYGGGIGGG
+1382 
-1396 LGSLYG
+1396 
-1402 PGARPSIGGSGTYTG
+1402 GGSGPGGGPGGGGGGGYG
-1417 SSNQNPLVQVEDKG
+1417 PSSNIPTVTQKVDKSCNPCLNMYIQKITECGVNVGLSLLKNNPLG
-1431 CEPCQNKFMLQL
+1431 CIVGLGFCARDLNKDFHSWRSWGGCVASAVGCIPGIGPVPAL
-1443 VDCGLQLIPVY
+1443 VGCL
-1454 KKLRT
+1454 
-1459 VFDCIKGIYD
+1459 
-1469 VIEEAK
+1469 
-1475 TLTNKEEV
+1475 
-1483 TSRDII
+1483 I
-1489 SLTLST
+1489 SLT
-1495 MSTTATCMDI
+1495 
-1505 KSEGAGDKNKTREQK
+1505 
-1520 RAKLVDEIAK
+1520 
-1530 ALTDISNS
+1530 
-1538 VEKGNL
+1538 
-1544 GWTKSISDL
+1544 
-1553 AFELAKYYGYDYD
+1553 
-1566 DFKELF
+1566 
-1572 CPLKLM
+1572 
-1578 EPCDL
+1578 EPCEANNA
-1583 DSVPAENKPAA
+1583 SAKMRAG
-1594 LARSLK
+1594 
-1600 NSSEPSYIQE
+1600 NSSSYSEPSYITDFKNKLAIPLQE
-1610 FRQNLTYGILKQ
+1610 SK
-1622 MVVMGLQKELYG
+1622 
-1634 DVEWLNSDSRE
+1634 
-1645 LGLFMTKFESLRD
+1645 
-1658 ENDAFQQKDI
+1658 AFQNMLLEYFG
-1668 DELIASKPENI
+1668 DEVWVNETNGEDLQDLMVMLQTSEEEVLTADNYIKYKPQNV
-1679 TKEQVKAFVQRW
+1679 TKEQYNKFIERLNNTALAKTDDGNYIDLSKVAGYVNEINSANEQSVLMGYESTTDMLRKEYALLKER
-1691 NDTLDNKD
+1691 LD
-1699 TDNKVNIKNVFSYG
+1699 
-1713 ELSQRV
+1713 E
-1719 DSVVSS
+1719 SS
-1725 LGYTGIDECYE
+1725 
-1736 KAYEKCL
+1736 
-1743 AQAKEQQSSVCS
+1743 SSVCS

-1780 GNEQEAMKDVKL
+1780 GNEQEAMKEAKL

-1804 MEDKF
+1804 MSDKF
-1809 QVNPEKLEGFN
+1809 QVNLENLEGFAGN
-1820 GKLDFTDGW
+1820 KNFTDGW
-1829 TLDAKQEGIATV
+1829 TLDAQKEGVATV

-1885 KPSPS
+1885 KPSPN

-1932 NVKMSTNQPEIV
+1932 NVRMSTNQPEIV

-2072 VAASSSI
+2072 VAAASSI

-2141 DPLYENRIHFADQF
+2141 DPLYENRIHFADLF

-2203 YIDPATFTSEDIQI
+2203 YIDPATFTAEDIQI

-2264 TDREGFA
+2264 TDSEGFA

-2280 TMFINSQVK
+2280 TLFVNSQVK
-2289 LITSVYPENAGE
+2289 LLTSVYPENAGE

-2334 NGETISTNDTINQ
+2334 NGETISTNDTISQ

-2365 VNIEENCEGGSIT
+2365 VNIAENCEGGSIT

-2489 KASISFISKSKGRL
+2489 KASTSFISKSKGRL
-2503 FEASTTPVRINAGWN
+2503 FEASTTPVGINAGWN

-2596 QDMEVDIRQ
+2596 QDMEVDIRK

-2611 IIGKLTRKDADMTG
+2611 IIGKLTQKDADITG
-2625 SDYRLYVM
+2625 SNYRLYVM

-2694 DFNIDTMTGIENIL
+2694 DFNIDIMTGIENIL

-2720 GYLIDAHATVKTLKK
+2720 GYLIDAHATVKALRK

>member
-62 ADGVTF
+62 ADGITF
-68 SYETARTTERADGHS
+68 STETARTTERADGHS
-83 LTMKPIGE
+83 LTMRPIGV

-118 NTSSSLKEGDKIPIT
+118 NTSSSLKEGDKIPVT
-133 LSDVVI
+133 LSDVI
-139 GEKSGKNL
+139 ISEKSGKNL

-297 ANAQNVR
+297 ASAQNVR
-304 LKLIRS
+304 LMLIRS

-411 QSATDKS
+411 QSATDKA

-576 CSCNASVGTSGG
+576 CSCNANVGTSGG

-632 LDVNLSSNHDAAIE
+632 LNVSLSSNHDAAIK

-711 QESKVEAGGKTT
+711 QESKVEAGGKAT

-758 QDNLAAGESITMMR
+758 QDNLAAGESTTMMR
-772 EITLPSTVGEHK
+772 EITLPATVGEHK

-835 SGKAKGKDIAQ
+835 SGKAKGKDIA
-846 KSVEVYIVNGGYRH
+846 KKNVEVYIVNGGYRH

-889 ACYPSANLSDEQA
+889 ACYPSANLSEEQA

-909 KRTSSDAITCE
+909 KRTSNDAITCE

-954 CTVNATPGNTTL
+954 CTVNATPGTTTL

-994 SIESAEGAILPATLY
+994 SIESAEGAVLPATLY

-1021 SVASIKTT
+1021 SVARIKTT

-1074 DESMEIILRMTPTDK
+1074 DESTEIILRMTPTDK

-1160 AKGITNEKGLFSADL
+1160 AEGITNEKGLFSANL
-1175 TEGYY
+1175 AEGYY
-1180 AVRVSADKHDSYSN
+1180 AVRVSAEKHDSYSN

-1320 KSTITASARAA
+1320 KSTKTASARAA
-1331 KRQGHI
+1331 KRLGNI

-1355 LDRKWHRYGIALQ
+1355 LDRKWHKYGIALQ

-1417 SSNQNPLVQVEDKG
+1417 SSNQNPLVKVEDKG
-1431 CEPCQNKFMLQL
+1431 CEPCQNGVLIAGLKCAGHFVGEAVETLQTLLGLDDNIDTNNKYKDKKDKDLDEILDKCENYSDLLLDIASSFDGCVNGKHDIDQVLDCYETASKAIDAVFDGL
-1443 VDCGLQLIPVY
+1443 VETAFGPYVKPELIKKY
-1454 KKLRT
+1454 KKLGKQILKYKKLLDRVAECARDFAHACDHIKNDESAKARMTGKSTKT
-1459 VFDCIKGIYD
+1459 VTEKAIEGMGKYAEYVEGFVTLNNVLFGSEPAWDEMSLEEMSGILNLDYHT
-1469 VIEEAK
+1469 ISFEEALK
-1475 TLTNKEEV
+1475 YKPKDVSETLFRKFFDKQKKWANKDYSNITEEE
-1483 TSRDII
+1483 SGNI
-1489 SLTLST
+1489 
-1495 MSTTATCMDI
+1495 TTAVSNIHNAFKYFED
-1505 KSEGAGDKNKTREQK
+1505 EGYLN
-1520 RAKLVDEIAK
+1520 
-1530 ALTDISNS
+1530 
-1538 VEKGNL
+1538 
-1544 GWTKSISDL
+1544 
-1553 AFELAKYYGYDYD
+1553 
-1566 DFKELF
+1566 
-1572 CPLKLM
+1572 
-1578 EPCDL
+1578 PCDFL
-1583 DSVPAENKPAA
+1583 NTTFKDA
-1594 LARSLK
+1594 LILA
-1600 NSSEPSYIQE
+1600 NTSS
-1610 FRQNLTYGILKQ
+1610 
-1622 MVVMGLQKELYG
+1622 
-1634 DVEWLNSDSRE
+1634 
-1645 LGLFMTKFESLRD
+1645 
-1658 ENDAFQQKDI
+1658 
-1668 DELIASKPENI
+1668 
-1679 TKEQVKAFVQRW
+1679 
-1691 NDTLDNKD
+1691 
-1699 TDNKVNIKNVFSYG
+1699 
-1713 ELSQRV
+1713 
-1719 DSVVSS
+1719 
-1725 LGYTGIDECYE
+1725 
-1736 KAYEKCL
+1736 
-1743 AQAKEQQSSVCS
+1743 SSVCS

-1804 MEDKF
+1804 MKDKF

-1829 TLDAKQEGIATV
+1829 TLDAQKEGVATV

-1885 KPSPS
+1885 KPSPN

-1932 NVKMSTNQPEIV
+1932 NVRMSTNQPEIV

-1970 GGSVSTDFGTIPA
+1970 GGSVSTDFGNIPA

-2141 DPLYENRIHFADQF
+2141 DPLYENRIHFADLF
-2155 DGKNAESY
+2155 DSKNAESY

-2264 TDREGFA
+2264 TDSEGFA

-2280 TMFINSQVK
+2280 TQFVNNQVK
-2289 LITSVYPENAGE
+2289 LLTSVYPENAGE

-2334 NGETISTNDTINQ
+2334 NGEIISTNDTISQ
-2347 VALGDLTMVANF
+2347 VALSDLTMVANF

-2365 VNIEENCEGGSIT
+2365 VNIAENCEGGSIT

-2383 VYHYGDQLVLKAEA
+2383 VYHYGDQLVLKAES

-2408 NGKQTEDAETLS
+2408 NGKQTDDAETLS

-2489 KASISFISKSKGRL
+2489 KASTSFISKSKGRL
-2503 FEASTTPVRINAGWN
+2503 FEASTTPVGINAGWN

-2559 TLKQLITN
+2559 TLRQLITN

-2589 QLSDEEQ
+2589 QFSDEEQ
-2596 QDMEVDIRQ
+2596 QDMEVDIRK

-2611 IIGKLTRKDADMTG
+2611 IIGKLTQKDADMTG

-2694 DFNIDTMTGIENIL
+2694 DFNIDIMTGIENIL

>member
-68 SYETARTTERADGHS
+68 STETARTTERADGHS
-83 LTMKPIGE
+83 LTMRSIGV

-133 LSDVVI
+133 LSDVII

-168 VETKATNL
+168 VETKSTNL

-195 TEAGWSEQVFAESA
+195 TEAGWSEQVFAEST

-297 ANAQNVR
+297 ASAQNVR
-304 LKLIRS
+304 LMLIRS

-411 QSATDKS
+411 QSATDKA

-576 CSCNASVGTSGG
+576 CSCNANVGTSGG

-758 QDNLAAGESITMMR
+758 QDNLAAGESTTMMR
-772 EITLPSTVGEHK
+772 EITLPATVGEHK

-889 ACYPSANLSDEQA
+889 ACYPSANLSEEQA

-909 KRTSSDAITCE
+909 KRTSNDAITCE

-954 CTVNATPGNTTL
+954 CTVNATPGTTTL
-966 KGGENTDIAFSITP
+966 NGGETTDIAFSITP

-994 SIESAEGAILPATLY
+994 SIESAEGAVLPATLY

-1021 SVASIKTT
+1021 SVARIKTT

-1074 DESMEIILRMTPTDK
+1074 DESTEIILRMTPTDK

-1112 PFYIEPVSTKEGKLT
+1112 PFCIEPVSTKEGKLT

-1160 AKGITNEKGLFSADL
+1160 AEGITNEKGLFSANL
-1175 TEGYY
+1175 AEGYY
-1180 AVRVSADKHDSYSN
+1180 AVRVSAEKHDSYSN

-1320 KSTITASARAA
+1320 KSTITASARAT
-1331 KRQGHI
+1331 KLQGNI

-1355 LDRKWHRYGIALQ
+1355 LDRKWHKYGIALQ

-1417 SSNQNPLVQVEDKG
+1417 SSNQNPLVKVEDKG
-1431 CEPCQNKFMLQL
+1431 CEPCQNGVLIAGLKCAGHFVGEAVETLQTLLGLDDNIDTNSKDKKDKDLDEILDKCENYSDLLLDIASSFDGCVNGKHDIDQVLDCYETASKAIDAVFDGL
-1443 VDCGLQLIPVY
+1443 VETAFGPYVKPELIKKY
-1454 KKLRT
+1454 KKLGKQILKYKKLLDRVAECARDFAHACDHIKNDESAKARMTGKSTKT
-1459 VFDCIKGIYD
+1459 VTEKAIEGMGKYAEYVEGFVTLNNVLFGSEPAWDEMSLEEMSGILNLDYHT
-1469 VIEEAK
+1469 ISFEEALK
-1475 TLTNKEEV
+1475 YKPKDVSETLFRKFFDKQKKWANKDYSNITEEE
-1483 TSRDII
+1483 SGNI
-1489 SLTLST
+1489 
-1495 MSTTATCMDI
+1495 TTAVSNIHNAFKYFED
-1505 KSEGAGDKNKTREQK
+1505 EGYLN
-1520 RAKLVDEIAK
+1520 
-1530 ALTDISNS
+1530 
-1538 VEKGNL
+1538 
-1544 GWTKSISDL
+1544 
-1553 AFELAKYYGYDYD
+1553 
-1566 DFKELF
+1566 
-1572 CPLKLM
+1572 
-1578 EPCDL
+1578 PCDFL
-1583 DSVPAENKPAA
+1583 NTTFKDA
-1594 LARSLK
+1594 LILA
-1600 NSSEPSYIQE
+1600 NTSS
-1610 FRQNLTYGILKQ
+1610 R
-1622 MVVMGLQKELYG
+1622 
-1634 DVEWLNSDSRE
+1634 
-1645 LGLFMTKFESLRD
+1645 
-1658 ENDAFQQKDI
+1658 
-1668 DELIASKPENI
+1668 
-1679 TKEQVKAFVQRW
+1679 
-1691 NDTLDNKD
+1691 
-1699 TDNKVNIKNVFSYG
+1699 
-1713 ELSQRV
+1713 
-1719 DSVVSS
+1719 
-1725 LGYTGIDECYE
+1725 
-1736 KAYEKCL
+1736 
-1743 AQAKEQQSSVCS
+1743 SVCS

-1804 MEDKF
+1804 MSDKF

-1829 TLDAKQEGIATV
+1829 TLDAQKEGVATV

-1885 KPSPS
+1885 KPSPN

-2109 VSALKSVTRA
+2109 ISALKSVTRA

-2264 TDREGFA
+2264 TDSEGFA

-2280 TMFINSQVK
+2280 TLFVNSQVK
-2289 LITSVYPENAGE
+2289 LLTSVYPENAGE
-2301 VIGRVAGN
+2301 VIGRIAGN

-2334 NGETISTNDTINQ
+2334 NGETISTNDTISQ

-2365 VNIEENCEGGSIT
+2365 VNIAENCEGGSIT

-2481 LPAQTYKV
+2481 LPAHTYKV
-2489 KASISFISKSKGRL
+2489 KASTSFISKSKGRL
-2503 FEASTTPVRINAGWN
+2503 FEASTTPVGINAGWN

-2589 QLSDEEQ
+2589 QLSDDEQ
-2596 QDMEVDIRQ
+2596 QDMEVDIRK

-2611 IIGKLTRKDADMTG
+2611 IIGKLTQKDADMTG

-2694 DFNIDTMTGIENIL
+2694 DFNIDIMTGIENIL

>member
-62 ADGVTF
+62 ADGITF
-68 SYETARTTERADGHS
+68 STETARTTERADGHS
-83 LTMKPIGE
+83 LTMRPIGV

-133 LSDVVI
+133 LSDVII

-218 TIDYDQKLAAG
+218 TIDYNQKLAAG

-297 ANAQNVR
+297 ASAQNVR
-304 LKLIRS
+304 LMLIRS

-411 QSATDKS
+411 QSATDKA

-576 CSCNASVGTSGG
+576 CSCNANVGTSGG

-632 LDVNLSSNHDAAIE
+632 LNVSLSSNHDAAIE

-758 QDNLAAGESITMMR
+758 QDNLAAGESTTMMR
-772 EITLPSTVGEHK
+772 EITLPATVGEHK

-835 SGKAKGKDIAQ
+835 SGKAKGKDIAK

-909 KRTSSDAITCE
+909 KRTSNDAITCE

-954 CTVNATPGNTTL
+954 CTVNATPGTTTL

-994 SIESAEGAILPATLY
+994 SIESAEGAVLPATLY

-1021 SVASIKTT
+1021 SVARIKTT

-1074 DESMEIILRMTPTDK
+1074 DESTEIILRMTPTDK

-1160 AKGITNEKGLFSADL
+1160 AEGITNEKGLFSANL
-1175 TEGYY
+1175 AEGYY
-1180 AVRVSADKHDSYSN
+1180 AVRVSAEKHDSYRN

-1320 KSTITASARAA
+1320 KSTKTASARAA
-1331 KRQGHI
+1331 KRLGNI

-1355 LDRKWHRYGIALQ
+1355 LDRKWHKYGIALQ

-1417 SSNQNPLVQVEDKG
+1417 SSNQNPLVKVEDKG
-1431 CEPCQNKFMLQL
+1431 CEPCQNGVLIAGLKCAGHFVGEAVETLQTLLGLDDNIDTNNKDKDKKDKDLDEILDKCENYSDLLLDIASSFDGCVNGKHDIDQVLDCYETASKAIDAVFDGL
-1443 VDCGLQLIPVY
+1443 VETAFGPYVKPELIKKY
-1454 KKLRT
+1454 KKLGKQILKYKKLLDRVAECARDFAHACDHIKNDESAKARMTGKSTKT
-1459 VFDCIKGIYD
+1459 VTEKAIEGMGKYAEYVEGFVTLNNVLFGSEPAWDEMSLEEMSGILNLDYHT
-1469 VIEEAK
+1469 ISFEEALK
-1475 TLTNKEEV
+1475 YKPKDVSETLFRKFFDKQKKWANKDYSNITEEE
-1483 TSRDII
+1483 SGNI
-1489 SLTLST
+1489 
-1495 MSTTATCMDI
+1495 TTAVSNIHNAFKYFED
-1505 KSEGAGDKNKTREQK
+1505 EGYLN
-1520 RAKLVDEIAK
+1520 
-1530 ALTDISNS
+1530 
-1538 VEKGNL
+1538 
-1544 GWTKSISDL
+1544 
-1553 AFELAKYYGYDYD
+1553 
-1566 DFKELF
+1566 
-1572 CPLKLM
+1572 
-1578 EPCDL
+1578 PCDFL
-1583 DSVPAENKPAA
+1583 NTTFKDA
-1594 LARSLK
+1594 LILA
-1600 NSSEPSYIQE
+1600 NTSS
-1610 FRQNLTYGILKQ
+1610 
-1622 MVVMGLQKELYG
+1622 
-1634 DVEWLNSDSRE
+1634 
-1645 LGLFMTKFESLRD
+1645 
-1658 ENDAFQQKDI
+1658 
-1668 DELIASKPENI
+1668 
-1679 TKEQVKAFVQRW
+1679 
-1691 NDTLDNKD
+1691 
-1699 TDNKVNIKNVFSYG
+1699 
-1713 ELSQRV
+1713 
-1719 DSVVSS
+1719 
-1725 LGYTGIDECYE
+1725 
-1736 KAYEKCL
+1736 
-1743 AQAKEQQSSVCS
+1743 SSVCS

-1804 MEDKF
+1804 MKDKF

-1829 TLDAKQEGIATV
+1829 TLDAQKEGVATV

-1851 TVETR
+1851 TMETR

-1885 KPSPS
+1885 NPSPN

-1932 NVKMSTNQPEIV
+1932 NVRMSTNQPEIV

-1970 GGSVSTDFGTIPA
+1970 GGSVSTDFGNIPA

-2255 TLTVQTSGI
+2255 TITVQTSGI
-2264 TDREGFA
+2264 TDSEGFA

-2280 TMFINSQVK
+2280 TQFVNNQVK
-2289 LITSVYPENAGE
+2289 LLTSVYPENAGE

-2334 NGETISTNDTINQ
+2334 NGETISTNDTISQ
-2347 VALGDLTMVANF
+2347 VALSDLTMVANF

-2365 VNIEENCEGGSIT
+2365 VNIAENCEGGSIT

-2408 NGKQTEDAETLS
+2408 NGKQTDDAETLS

-2489 KASISFISKSKGRL
+2489 KASTSFISKSKGRL
-2503 FEASTTPVRINAGWN
+2503 FEASTTPVGINAGWN

-2589 QLSDEEQ
+2589 QLSDDEQ
-2596 QDMEVDIRQ
+2596 QDMEVDIRK

-2611 IIGKLTRKDADMTG
+2611 IIGKLTQKDADMTG

-2687 GSRTSPY
+2687 GSRTLPY
-2694 DFNIDTMTGIENIL
+2694 DFNIDIMTGIENIL

>member
-62 ADGVTF
+62 ADGITF
-68 SYETARTTERADGHS
+68 STETARTTERADGHS
-83 LTMKPIGE
+83 LTMRPIGV

-118 NTSSSLKEGDKIPIT
+118 NTSSSLKEGDKIPVT
-133 LSDVVI
+133 LSDVI
-139 GEKSGKNL
+139 ISEKSGKNL

-297 ANAQNVR
+297 ASAQNVR
-304 LKLIRS
+304 LMLIRS

-411 QSATDKS
+411 QSATDKA

-576 CSCNASVGTSGG
+576 CSCNANVGTSGG

-632 LDVNLSSNHDAAIE
+632 LNVSLSSNHDAAIE

-711 QESKVEAGGKTT
+711 QESQVEAGGKAT

-758 QDNLAAGESITMMR
+758 QDNLAAGESTTMMR
-772 EITLPSTVGEHK
+772 EITLPATVGEHK

-835 SGKAKGKDIAQ
+835 SGKAKGKDIAK

-889 ACYPSANLSDEQA
+889 ACYPSANLSEEQA

-909 KRTSSDAITCE
+909 KRTSNDAITCE

-954 CTVNATPGNTTL
+954 CTVNATPGTTTL

-994 SIESAEGAILPATLY
+994 SIESAEGAVLPATLY

-1021 SVASIKTT
+1021 SVARIKTT

-1074 DESMEIILRMTPTDK
+1074 DESTEIILRMTPTDK

-1160 AKGITNEKGLFSADL
+1160 TEGITNEKGLFSANL
-1175 TEGYY
+1175 AEGYY
-1180 AVRVSADKHDSYSN
+1180 AVRVSAEKHDSYRN

-1302 EAFNLAPQE
+1302 ESFNLAPQE

-1320 KSTITASARAA
+1320 KSTKTASARAA
-1331 KRQGHI
+1331 KRLGNI

-1355 LDRKWHRYGIALQ
+1355 LDRKWHKYGIALQ

-1417 SSNQNPLVQVEDKG
+1417 SSNQNPLVKVEDKG
-1431 CEPCQNKFMLQL
+1431 CEPCQNGVLIAGLKCAGHFVGEAVETLQTLLGLDDNIDTNNKDKDKKDKDLDEILDKCENYSDLLLDIASSFDGCVNGKHDIDQVLDCYETASKAIDAVFDGL
-1443 VDCGLQLIPVY
+1443 VETAFGPYVKPELIKKY
-1454 KKLRT
+1454 KKLGKQILKYKKLLDRVAECARDFAHACDHIKNDESAKARMTGKSTKT
-1459 VFDCIKGIYD
+1459 VTEKAIEGMGKYAEYVEGFVTLNNVLFGSEPAWDEMSLEEMSGILNLDYHT
-1469 VIEEAK
+1469 ISFEEALK
-1475 TLTNKEEV
+1475 YKPKDVSETLFRKFFDKQKKWANKDYSNITEEE
-1483 TSRDII
+1483 SGNI
-1489 SLTLST
+1489 
-1495 MSTTATCMDI
+1495 TTAVSNIHNAFKYFED
-1505 KSEGAGDKNKTREQK
+1505 EGYLN
-1520 RAKLVDEIAK
+1520 
-1530 ALTDISNS
+1530 
-1538 VEKGNL
+1538 
-1544 GWTKSISDL
+1544 
-1553 AFELAKYYGYDYD
+1553 
-1566 DFKELF
+1566 
-1572 CPLKLM
+1572 
-1578 EPCDL
+1578 PCDFL
-1583 DSVPAENKPAA
+1583 NTTFKDA
-1594 LARSLK
+1594 LILA
-1600 NSSEPSYIQE
+1600 NTSS
-1610 FRQNLTYGILKQ
+1610 
-1622 MVVMGLQKELYG
+1622 
-1634 DVEWLNSDSRE
+1634 
-1645 LGLFMTKFESLRD
+1645 
-1658 ENDAFQQKDI
+1658 
-1668 DELIASKPENI
+1668 
-1679 TKEQVKAFVQRW
+1679 
-1691 NDTLDNKD
+1691 
-1699 TDNKVNIKNVFSYG
+1699 
-1713 ELSQRV
+1713 
-1719 DSVVSS
+1719 
-1725 LGYTGIDECYE
+1725 
-1736 KAYEKCL
+1736 
-1743 AQAKEQQSSVCS
+1743 SSVCS

-1804 MEDKF
+1804 MKDKF

-1829 TLDAKQEGIATV
+1829 TLDAQKEGVATV

-1885 KPSPS
+1885 NPSPN

-1932 NVKMSTNQPEIV
+1932 NVRMSTNQPEIV

-1970 GGSVSTDFGTIPA
+1970 GGSVSTDFGNIPA

-1989 QWWIKSSLL
+1989 QWWLKSSLL

-2072 VAASSSI
+2072 VADSSSI

-2141 DPLYENRIHFADQF
+2141 DPLYENRIHFADLF
-2155 DGKNAESY
+2155 DSKNAESY

-2264 TDREGFA
+2264 TDSEGFA

-2280 TMFINSQVK
+2280 TQFVNNQVK
-2289 LITSVYPENAGE
+2289 LLTSVYPENAGE

-2334 NGETISTNDTINQ
+2334 NGETISTNDTISQ

-2365 VNIEENCEGGSIT
+2365 VNIAENCEGGSIT

-2408 NGKQTEDAETLS
+2408 NGKQTDDAETLS
-2420 LIVDKDLTVSA
+2420 LIVDKDITVSA

-2489 KASISFISKSKGRL
+2489 KASTSFISKSKGRL
-2503 FEASTTPVRINAGWN
+2503 FEASTTPVGINAGWN

-2589 QLSDEEQ
+2589 QFSDEEQ
-2596 QDMEVDIRQ
+2596 QDMEVDIRK

-2611 IIGKLTRKDADMTG
+2611 IIGKLTQKDADMTG

-2694 DFNIDTMTGIENIL
+2694 DFNIDIMTGIENIL

>member
-68 SYETARTTERADGHS
+68 STETARTTERADGHS
-83 LTMKPIGE
+83 LTMRPIGV

-118 NTSSSLKEGDKIPIT
+118 NTSSSLKEGDKIPVT
-133 LSDVVI
+133 LSDVII

-297 ANAQNVR
+297 ASAQNVR

-310 GSTAQAETFKLAQTA
+310 GSTAQAETFKLTQTA

-367 GNNYMTGTTAIKLTD
+367 GNNYITGTTAIKLTD

-576 CSCNASVGTSGG
+576 CSCNANVGTSGG

-737 EQTKIGFYFDSA
+737 EQTKIGFYFDGA

-758 QDNLAAGESITMMR
+758 QDNLAAGESTTMTR
-772 EITLPSTVGEHK
+772 EITLPTTVGEHK

-889 ACYPSANLSDEQA
+889 ACYPSANLSEEQA

-909 KRTSSDAITCE
+909 KRTSNDAITCE

-954 CTVNATPGNTTL
+954 CTVNATPGTTTL
-966 KGGENTDIAFSITP
+966 KGGESTDIAFSITP

-994 SIESAEGAILPATLY
+994 SIESAEGAVLPATLY

-1074 DESMEIILRMTPTDK
+1074 DESTEIILRMTPTDK

-1112 PFYIEPVSTKEGKLT
+1112 PFCIEPVSTKEGKLT

-1160 AKGITNEKGLFSADL
+1160 AEGITNEKGLFSANL
-1175 TEGYY
+1175 AEGYY
-1180 AVRVSADKHDSYSN
+1180 AVRVSAEKHDSYSN

-1234 NVKFETQVPMPV
+1234 NVKFETQVPVPV
-1246 VVLSIPSSIPAKD
+1246 VELTVPDRIYTEN
-1259 LRDGESL
+1259 LRKGESL
-1266 IFNAV
+1266 IFNAT
-1271 LTNKGLIAAKDVE
+1271 LTNKGLITAKDVQ
-1284 LTLPTD
+1284 LLLPDTV
-1290 LKTLTFEALDHT
+1290 TSWRFEPIGPGKAN
-1302 EAFNLAPQE
+1302 ELAPGQSIE
-1311 SVIIPVKVT
+1311 IPIRVI
-1320 KSTITASARAA
+1320 S
-1331 KRQGHI
+1331 G
-1337 DNDPCSDQV
+1337 DGDDGDDGPCV
-1346 GTLYYWDCG
+1346 VYIGTLYYWECG
-1355 LDRKWHRYGIALQ
+1355 PDKKWHKYYKSMQITICKGRVTVAVYPSP
-1368 LGSCK
+1368 GS
-1373 SNDPSTWSG
+1373 G
-1382 NGDGTGYGGGIGGG
+1382 
-1396 LGSLYG
+1396 
-1402 PGARPSIGGSGTYTG
+1402 GGSGPGGGPGGGGGGGYG
-1417 SSNQNPLVQVEDKG
+1417 PSSNIPTVTQKVDKSCNPCLNMYIQKITECGVNVGLSLLKNNPLG
-1431 CEPCQNKFMLQL
+1431 CIVGLGFCARDLNKDFHSWRSWGGCVASAVGCIPGIGPVPAL
-1443 VDCGLQLIPVY
+1443 VGCL
-1454 KKLRT
+1454 
-1459 VFDCIKGIYD
+1459 
-1469 VIEEAK
+1469 
-1475 TLTNKEEV
+1475 
-1483 TSRDII
+1483 I
-1489 SLTLST
+1489 SLT
-1495 MSTTATCMDI
+1495 
-1505 KSEGAGDKNKTREQK
+1505 
-1520 RAKLVDEIAK
+1520 
-1530 ALTDISNS
+1530 
-1538 VEKGNL
+1538 
-1544 GWTKSISDL
+1544 
-1553 AFELAKYYGYDYD
+1553 
-1566 DFKELF
+1566 
-1572 CPLKLM
+1572 
-1578 EPCDL
+1578 EPCEANNA
-1583 DSVPAENKPAA
+1583 SAKMRAG
-1594 LARSLK
+1594 
-1600 NSSEPSYIQE
+1600 NSSSYSEPSYITDFKNKLAIPLQE
-1610 FRQNLTYGILKQ
+1610 SK
-1622 MVVMGLQKELYG
+1622 
-1634 DVEWLNSDSRE
+1634 
-1645 LGLFMTKFESLRD
+1645 
-1658 ENDAFQQKDI
+1658 AFQNMLLEYFG
-1668 DELIASKPENI
+1668 DEVWVNETNGEDLQGLMVMLQTSEEEVLTADNYIKYKPQNV
-1679 TKEQVKAFVQRW
+1679 TKEQYYKFIERLNNTA
-1691 NDTLDNKD
+1691 LAK
-1699 TDNKVNIKNVFSYG
+1699 TDDGNYIDLSKVAGYVNEINSAN
-1713 ELSQRV
+1713 EQ
-1719 DSVVSS
+1719 SVLMGYESTTDMLRKEYALLKGRLEESS
-1725 LGYTGIDECYE
+1725 
-1736 KAYEKCL
+1736 
-1743 AQAKEQQSSVCS
+1743 SSVCS

-1804 MEDKF
+1804 MSDKF

-1829 TLDAKQEGIATV
+1829 TLDAQKEGVATV
-1841 LFIPTKKAAP
+1841 HFIPTKKAAP

-1885 KPSPS
+1885 KPSPN

-1932 NVKMSTNQPEIV
+1932 NVKMTTNQPEIV

-1970 GGSVSTDFGTIPA
+1970 GGNVSTDFGTIPA

-2264 TDREGFA
+2264 TDSEGFA

-2280 TMFINSQVK
+2280 TLFVNSQVK
-2289 LITSVYPENAGE
+2289 LLTSVYPENAGE

-2334 NGETISTNDTINQ
+2334 NGETISTNDTISQ

-2365 VNIEENCEGGSIT
+2365 VNIAENCEGGSIT

-2481 LPAQTYKV
+2481 LPAHTYKV
-2489 KASISFISKSKGRL
+2489 KASTSFISKSKGRL
-2503 FEASTTPVRINAGWN
+2503 FEASTTPVGINAGWN

-2589 QLSDEEQ
+2589 QLSDDEQ
-2596 QDMEVDIRQ
+2596 QDMEVDIRK

-2611 IIGKLTRKDADMTG
+2611 IIGKLTQKDADMTG

-2694 DFNIDTMTGIENIL
+2694 DFNIDIMTGIENIL

-2720 GYLIDAHATVKTLKK
+2720 GYLIDAHATVKTLRK

>member
-62 ADGVTF
+62 ADGITF
-68 SYETARTTERADGHS
+68 STETARTTERADGHS
-83 LTMKPIGE
+83 LTMRPIGV

-118 NTSSSLKEGDKIPIT
+118 NTSSSLKEGDKIPVT
-133 LSDVVI
+133 LSDVI
-139 GEKSGKNL
+139 ISEKSGKNL

-297 ANAQNVR
+297 ASAQNVR
-304 LKLIRS
+304 LMLIRS

-411 QSATDKS
+411 QSATDKA

-576 CSCNASVGTSGG
+576 CSCNANVGTSGG

-632 LDVNLSSNHDAAIE
+632 LDVNLSSNHDADIE

-711 QESKVEAGGKTT
+711 QESKVEAGGKAT

-758 QDNLAAGESITMMR
+758 QDNLAAGESTTMMR
-772 EITLPSTVGEHK
+772 EITLPATVGEHK

-835 SGKAKGKDIAQ
+835 SGKAKGKDIA
-846 KSVEVYIVNGGYRH
+846 KKNVEVYIVNGGYRH

-889 ACYPSANLSDEQA
+889 ACYPSANLSEEQA

-909 KRTSSDAITCE
+909 KRTSNDAITCE

-966 KGGENTDIAFSITP
+966 KGGESTDITFSITP

-994 SIESAEGAILPATLY
+994 SIESAEGAVLPATLY

-1021 SVASIKTT
+1021 SVARIKTT

-1074 DESMEIILRMTPTDK
+1074 DESTEIILRMTPTDK

-1160 AKGITNEKGLFSADL
+1160 AEGITNEKGLFSANL
-1175 TEGYY
+1175 AEGYY
-1180 AVRVSADKHDSYSN
+1180 AVRVSAEKHDSYRN

-1320 KSTITASARAA
+1320 KSTKTASARAA
-1331 KRQGHI
+1331 KRLGNI

-1355 LDRKWHRYGIALQ
+1355 LDRKWHKYGIALQ

-1417 SSNQNPLVQVEDKG
+1417 SSNQNPLVKVEDKG
-1431 CEPCQNKFMLQL
+1431 CEPCQNGVLIAGLKCAGHFVGEAVETLQTLLGLDDNIDTNNKDKDKKDKDLDEILDKCENYSDLLLDIASSFDGCVNGKHDIDQVLDCYETASKAIDAVFDGL
-1443 VDCGLQLIPVY
+1443 VETAFGPYVKPELIKKY
-1454 KKLRT
+1454 KKLGKQILKYKKLLDRVAECARDFAHACDHIKNDESAKARMTGKSTKT
-1459 VFDCIKGIYD
+1459 VTEKAIEGMGKYAEYVEGFVTLNNVLFGSEPAWDEMSLEEMSGILNLDYHT
-1469 VIEEAK
+1469 ISFEEALK
-1475 TLTNKEEV
+1475 YKPKDVSETLFRKFFDKQKKWANKDYSNITEEE
-1483 TSRDII
+1483 SGNI
-1489 SLTLST
+1489 
-1495 MSTTATCMDI
+1495 TTAVSNIHNAFKYFED
-1505 KSEGAGDKNKTREQK
+1505 EGYLN
-1520 RAKLVDEIAK
+1520 
-1530 ALTDISNS
+1530 
-1538 VEKGNL
+1538 
-1544 GWTKSISDL
+1544 
-1553 AFELAKYYGYDYD
+1553 
-1566 DFKELF
+1566 
-1572 CPLKLM
+1572 
-1578 EPCDL
+1578 PCDFL
-1583 DSVPAENKPAA
+1583 NTTFKDA
-1594 LARSLK
+1594 LILA
-1600 NSSEPSYIQE
+1600 NTSS
-1610 FRQNLTYGILKQ
+1610 
-1622 MVVMGLQKELYG
+1622 
-1634 DVEWLNSDSRE
+1634 
-1645 LGLFMTKFESLRD
+1645 
-1658 ENDAFQQKDI
+1658 
-1668 DELIASKPENI
+1668 
-1679 TKEQVKAFVQRW
+1679 
-1691 NDTLDNKD
+1691 
-1699 TDNKVNIKNVFSYG
+1699 
-1713 ELSQRV
+1713 
-1719 DSVVSS
+1719 
-1725 LGYTGIDECYE
+1725 
-1736 KAYEKCL
+1736 
-1743 AQAKEQQSSVCS
+1743 SSVCS

-1804 MEDKF
+1804 MKDKF

-1829 TLDAKQEGIATV
+1829 TLDAQKEGVATV

-1885 KPSPS
+1885 KPSPN

-1932 NVKMSTNQPEIV
+1932 NVRMSTNQPEIV

-1970 GGSVSTDFGTIPA
+1970 GGSVSTDFGNIPA

-1989 QWWIKSSLL
+1989 QWWLKSSLL

-2141 DPLYENRIHFADQF
+2141 DPLYENRIHFADLF
-2155 DGKNAESY
+2155 DSKNAESY

-2264 TDREGFA
+2264 TDSEGFA

-2280 TMFINSQVK
+2280 TQFVNNQVK
-2289 LITSVYPENAGE
+2289 LLTSVYPENAGE

-2334 NGETISTNDTINQ
+2334 NGEIISTNDTISQ
-2347 VALGDLTMVANF
+2347 VALSDLTMVANF

-2365 VNIEENCEGGSIT
+2365 VNIAENCEGGSIT

-2489 KASISFISKSKGRL
+2489 KASTSFISKSKGRL
-2503 FEASTTPVRINAGWN
+2503 FEASTTPVGINAGWN

-2559 TLKQLITN
+2559 TLRQLITN

-2589 QLSDEEQ
+2589 QLSDDEQ
-2596 QDMEVDIRQ
+2596 QDMEVDIRK

-2611 IIGKLTRKDADMTG
+2611 IIGKLTQKDADMTG

-2694 DFNIDTMTGIENIL
+2694 DFNIDIMTGIENIL

>member
-68 SYETARTTERADGHS
+68 STETARTTERADGHS
-83 LTMKPIGE
+83 LTMRPIGV

-133 LSDVVI
+133 LSDVII

-367 GNNYMTGTTAIKLTD
+367 GNNYITGTTAIKLTD

-411 QSATDKS
+411 QSATDKA

-438 ARKTSVDVEVEA
+438 ARQTSVDVEVEA

-576 CSCNASVGTSGG
+576 CSCNANVGTSGG

-711 QESKVEAGGKTT
+711 QESKVEAGGKAT

-758 QDNLAAGESITMMR
+758 QDNLAAGESTTMTR

-810 ATVAPISMETKVA
+810 ATVAPISMETKVT

-835 SGKAKGKDIAQ
+835 SGKAKGKDIAK

-860 TITTQ
+860 SITTQ

-889 ACYPSANLSDEQA
+889 ACYPSANLSEEQA

-909 KRTSSDAITCE
+909 KRTSNDAITCE

-966 KGGENTDIAFSITP
+966 KGGESTDIAFSITP

-1074 DESMEIILRMTPTDK
+1074 DESTEIILRMTPTDK

-1112 PFYIEPVSTKEGKLT
+1112 PFCIEPVSTKEGKLT

-1160 AKGITNEKGLFSADL
+1160 AEGITNEKGIFSADL
-1175 TEGYY
+1175 AEGYY
-1180 AVRVSADKHDSYSN
+1180 AVRVSAEKHDSYSN

-1234 NVKFETQVPMPV
+1234 NVKFETQVPVPV
-1246 VVLSIPSSIPAKD
+1246 VELTVPDRIYTEN
-1259 LRDGESL
+1259 LRKGESL
-1266 IFNAV
+1266 IFNAT
-1271 LTNKGLIAAKDVE
+1271 LTNKGLITAKDVQ
-1284 LTLPTD
+1284 LLLPDTV
-1290 LKTLTFEALDHT
+1290 TSWRFEPIGPGKAN
-1302 EAFNLAPQE
+1302 ELAPGQSIE
-1311 SVIIPVKVT
+1311 IPIRV
-1320 KSTITASARAA
+1320 SE
-1331 KRQGHI
+1331 GPG
-1337 DNDPCSDQV
+1337 DDGPCV
-1346 GTLYYWDCG
+1346 VYIGTLYYWECG
-1355 LDRKWHRYGIALQ
+1355 PDKKWHKYYKSMQITI
-1368 LGSCK
+1368 CK
-1373 SNDPSTWSG
+1373 GRVTVVEYPSTGSG
-1382 NGDGTGYGGGIGGG
+1382 
-1396 LGSLYG
+1396 
-1402 PGARPSIGGSGTYTG
+1402 GGSGPGGGPGGGGGG
-1417 SSNQNPLVQVEDKG
+1417 SYGPSSDIPTVTQKVDKSCNPCLNMYIQKITECGVNVGLSLLKNNPLG
-1431 CEPCQNKFMLQL
+1431 CIVGLGFCARDLNKDFHSWRSWGGCVASAVGCIPGIGPVPTL
-1443 VDCGLQLIPVY
+1443 VGCL
-1454 KKLRT
+1454 
-1459 VFDCIKGIYD
+1459 
-1469 VIEEAK
+1469 
-1475 TLTNKEEV
+1475 
-1483 TSRDII
+1483 I
-1489 SLTLST
+1489 SLT
-1495 MSTTATCMDI
+1495 
-1505 KSEGAGDKNKTREQK
+1505 
-1520 RAKLVDEIAK
+1520 
-1530 ALTDISNS
+1530 
-1538 VEKGNL
+1538 
-1544 GWTKSISDL
+1544 
-1553 AFELAKYYGYDYD
+1553 
-1566 DFKELF
+1566 
-1572 CPLKLM
+1572 
-1578 EPCDL
+1578 EPCEANNA
-1583 DSVPAENKPAA
+1583 SAKMRAG
-1594 LARSLK
+1594 
-1600 NSSEPSYIQE
+1600 NSSSYSEPSYITDFKNKLAIPLQE
-1610 FRQNLTYGILKQ
+1610 SK
-1622 MVVMGLQKELYG
+1622 
-1634 DVEWLNSDSRE
+1634 
-1645 LGLFMTKFESLRD
+1645 
-1658 ENDAFQQKDI
+1658 AFQNMLLEYFG
-1668 DELIASKPENI
+1668 DEVWVNETNGEDLQDLMVMLQTSEEEVLTADNYIKYKPQNV
-1679 TKEQVKAFVQRW
+1679 TKEQYYKFIERLNNTALANTDDGNYIDLSKVAGYVNEINSANEQSVLMGYESTTDMLRKEYALLKGR
-1691 NDTLDNKD
+1691 LD
-1699 TDNKVNIKNVFSYG
+1699 
-1713 ELSQRV
+1713 E
-1719 DSVVSS
+1719 SS
-1725 LGYTGIDECYE
+1725 
-1736 KAYEKCL
+1736 
-1743 AQAKEQQSSVCS
+1743 SSVCS

-1780 GNEQEAMKDVKL
+1780 GNEQKAMKDVKL

-1804 MEDKF
+1804 MSDKF

-1829 TLDAKQEGIATV
+1829 TLDAQKEGIATV

-1885 KPSPS
+1885 KPSPN

-1932 NVKMSTNQPEIV
+1932 NVRMTTNQPEIV

-1970 GGSVSTDFGTIPA
+1970 GGSVFTDFGTIPA

-2014 GNKDLSLLNDV
+2014 DNKDLSLLNDV

-2141 DPLYENRIHFADQF
+2141 DPLYENRIHFADLF

-2264 TDREGFA
+2264 TDSEGFA

-2280 TMFINSQVK
+2280 TLFVNSQVK
-2289 LITSVYPENAGE
+2289 LLTSVYPENAGE

-2322 AKEGYQFASWSL
+2322 AMEGYQFASWSL
-2334 NGETISTNDTINQ
+2334 NGETISTNDTISQ
-2347 VALGDLTMVANF
+2347 VALSDLTMVANF

-2365 VNIEENCEGGSIT
+2365 VNIAENCEGGSIT

-2420 LIVDKDLTVSA
+2420 LIVDKDLMVSA

-2489 KASISFISKSKGRL
+2489 KASTSFISKSKGRL
-2503 FEASTTPVRINAGWN
+2503 FEASTTPVGINAGWN

-2523 LRENQELASAI
+2523 LRENQELTSAI

-2596 QDMEVDIRQ
+2596 QDMEVDIRK

-2611 IIGKLTRKDADMTG
+2611 IIGKLTQKDADMTG

-2694 DFNIDTMTGIENIL
+2694 DFNIDIMTGIENIL

>member
-1 MKQRHFITTLCLLML
+1 MKQRHFITILCLLML

-24 KNTLEIPDV
+24 KNTLEVPDV
-33 TVAQG
+33 IMAQE

-49 SADIVAVQFTMTT
+49 SADIVAVQFTMST
-62 ADGVTF
+62 DMGVYF
-68 SYETARTTERADGHS
+68 SCETARTTERTDGHS
-83 LTMKPIGE
+83 LVMKPIGGY
-91 NKYMVMIF
+91 KYMVMIS

-104 AFIGRTGSI
+104 PIIGRKGSI
-113 MTVVL
+113 MTVQL
-118 NTSSSLKEGDKIPIT
+118 NTSNTFNLKEGAKIPIT

-139 GEKSGKNL
+139 CDKTGKNL

-168 VETKATNL
+168 VETKVTNL

-209 DGKFSKLLG
+209 DGKFCKLLG

-297 ANAQNVR
+297 ASAQNVR

-310 GSTAQAETFKLAQTA
+310 GSTAQAETFKLTQTA

-411 QSATDKS
+411 QSATDKA

-576 CSCNASVGTSGG
+576 CSCNANVGTSGG

-703 ARIMAISS
+703 ARITAISS

-749 ATPADVAYL
+749 ATPTDVAYL
-758 QDNLAAGESITMMR
+758 QDNLAAGESTTMTR
-772 EITLPSTVGEHK
+772 EITLPATVGEHK

-902 SFDIYGI
+902 AFDIYGI

-920 ASLGDVYQGKLNIS
+920 ASLGDIYQGKLNIS

-954 CTVNATPGNTTL
+954 CMVNATPGSTTL
-966 KGGENTDIAFSITP
+966 KGGESTDIAFSITP

-1074 DESMEIILRMTPTDK
+1074 DESTEIILRMTPTDK

-1112 PFYIEPVSTKEGKLT
+1112 PFCIEPVSTKEGKLT

-1140 APHLAGAKVEITHPT
+1140 APHLAGAKVKITHPT

-1160 AKGITNEKGLFSADL
+1160 AEGITNEKGLFSANL
-1175 TEGYY
+1175 AEGYY
-1180 AVRVSADKHDSYSN
+1180 AVSVSAEKHDSYSN

-1234 NVKFETQVPMPV
+1234 NVKFETHVPVPV
-1246 VVLSIPSSIPAKD
+1246 VELTVPERINTED
-1259 LRDGESL
+1259 LREGESL
-1266 IFNAV
+1266 IFNAT
-1271 LTNKGLIAAKDVE
+1271 LTNKGLIAVKDVQLLLPNE
-1284 LTLPTD
+1284 LKSLKFETIGTD
-1290 LKTLTFEALDHT
+1290 EAID
-1302 EAFNLAPQE
+1302 LAPKQSKSI
-1311 SVIIPVKVT
+1311 SVRVIRVAPIGV
-1320 KSTITASARAA
+1320 
-1331 KRQGHI
+1331 
-1337 DNDPCSDQV
+1337 DPCV
-1346 GTLYYWDCG
+1346 TYIGNLYYWECG
-1355 LDRKWHRYGIALQ
+1355 PDKKWRKYYKSVQITICKNKTSVAVYPSP
-1368 LGSCK
+1368 GS
-1373 SNDPSTWSG
+1373 G
-1382 NGDGTGYGGGIGGG
+1382 
-1396 LGSLYG
+1396 
-1402 PGARPSIGGSGTYTG
+1402 GGSGPGGGPGGGGGGGYG
-1417 SSNQNPLVQVEDKG
+1417 PSSNIPTVTQKVDKSCNPCLNMYIQKIAE
-1431 CEPCQNKFMLQL
+1431 
-1443 VDCGLQLIPVY
+1443 CGLSLITPAPLSCALGLSFCARDLD
-1454 KKLRT
+1454 KDSHNWRT
-1459 VFDCIKGIYD
+1459 WGGC
-1469 VIEEAK
+1469 
-1475 TLTNKEEV
+1475 V
-1483 TSRDII
+1483 TSAVGCIPGIGVVPTLVGCLI
-1489 SLTLST
+1489 SLT
-1495 MSTTATCMDI
+1495 
-1505 KSEGAGDKNKTREQK
+1505 
-1520 RAKLVDEIAK
+1520 
-1530 ALTDISNS
+1530 
-1538 VEKGNL
+1538 
-1544 GWTKSISDL
+1544 
-1553 AFELAKYYGYDYD
+1553 
-1566 DFKELF
+1566 
-1572 CPLKLM
+1572 
-1578 EPCDL
+1578 EPCE
-1583 DSVPAENKPAA
+1583 AG
-1594 LARSLK
+1594 
-1600 NSSEPSYIQE
+1600 NSSSYSEPSYITDFKNKLAIPLQE
-1610 FRQNLTYGILKQ
+1610 SK
-1622 MVVMGLQKELYG
+1622 
-1634 DVEWLNSDSRE
+1634 
-1645 LGLFMTKFESLRD
+1645 
-1658 ENDAFQQKDI
+1658 AFQNILLEYFGDEVWVNETNGEDLQDLMVMLQTSEEEVLTADNYIKYKPQNVTKVQYYKFIERLNNTALAKTDDGNYI
-1668 DELIASKPENI
+1668 DLSKVAGYVNEINSANEQSVLMGYES
-1679 TKEQVKAFVQRW
+1679 TTDMLRKEYALLKGR
-1691 NDTLDNKD
+1691 LD
-1699 TDNKVNIKNVFSYG
+1699 
-1713 ELSQRV
+1713 E
-1719 DSVVSS
+1719 SS
-1725 LGYTGIDECYE
+1725 
-1736 KAYEKCL
+1736 
-1743 AQAKEQQSSVCS
+1743 SSVCS

-1780 GNEQEAMKDVKL
+1780 GSEQEAMKDAKL

-1804 MEDKF
+1804 MSDKF
-1809 QVNPEKLEGFN
+1809 QVNLENLEGFAGN
-1820 GKLDFTDGW
+1820 KNFTDGW
-1829 TLDAKQEGIATV
+1829 TLDAKQEGVATV

-1873 VTRDLTPITLTV
+1873 VTRNLTPITLTV
-1885 KPSPS
+1885 KPSPN

-1932 NVKMSTNQPEIV
+1932 NVKMTTNQPEIV

-1970 GGSVSTDFGTIPA
+1970 GGSVATDFGTIPA

-2004 DVTATHLTSY
+2004 DVKATHLTSY
-2014 GNKDLSLLNDV
+2014 DNKDLSLLNDV

-2109 VSALKSVTRA
+2109 VSVLKSVTRA

-2203 YIDPATFTSEDIQI
+2203 YIDPATFTAEDIQI

-2264 TDREGFA
+2264 TDSEGFA

-2280 TMFINSQVK
+2280 TLFVNSQVK
-2289 LITSVYPENAGE
+2289 LLTSVYPENAGE
-2301 VIGRVAGN
+2301 VIGRIAGN

-2334 NGETISTNDTINQ
+2334 NGETISTNDTISQ

-2365 VNIEENCEGGSIT
+2365 VNIAENCEGGSIT

-2420 LIVDKDLTVSA
+2420 LIVDKDLMVSA

-2489 KASISFISKSKGRL
+2489 KASTSFISKSKGRL
-2503 FEASTTPVRINAGWN
+2503 FEASTTPVGINAGWN

-2574 VKQNNLEFAEATTPS
+2574 VKQNNLEFTEATTPS
-2589 QLSDEEQ
+2589 QLSDDEQ
-2596 QDMEVDIRQ
+2596 QDMEVDIRK

-2611 IIGKLTRKDADMTG
+2611 IIGKLTQKDADMTG

-2694 DFNIDTMTGIENIL
+2694 DFNIDIMTGIENIL

-2720 GYLIDAHATVKTLKK
+2720 GYLIDAHATVKTLRK

>member
-68 SYETARTTERADGHS
+68 STETARTTERADGHS
-83 LTMKPIGE
+83 LTMRPIGV

-118 NTSSSLKEGDKIPIT
+118 NTSSSLKEGDKIPVT
-133 LSDVVI
+133 LSDVII

-147 ATGFTSGSVNIAKS
+147 ATGFTSGSVSIAKS

-304 LKLIRS
+304 LMLIRS

-367 GNNYMTGTTAIKLTD
+367 GNNYIAGTTAIKLTD

-411 QSATDKS
+411 QSATDKA

-576 CSCNASVGTSGG
+576 CSCNANVGTSGG

-758 QDNLAAGESITMMR
+758 QDNLAAGESTTMTR
-772 EITLPSTVGEHK
+772 EITLPATVGEHK

-889 ACYPSANLSDEQA
+889 ACYPSANLSEEQA

-909 KRTSSDAITCE
+909 KRTSNDAITCE

-954 CTVNATPGNTTL
+954 CTVNATPGTTTL
-966 KGGENTDIAFSITP
+966 KGGESTDIAFSITP

-994 SIESAEGAILPATLY
+994 SIESAEGAVLPATLY

-1021 SVASIKTT
+1021 PVTSIKTT

-1074 DESMEIILRMTPTDK
+1074 DESTEIILRMTPTDK

-1160 AKGITNEKGLFSADL
+1160 AEGITNEKGLFSANL
-1175 TEGYY
+1175 AEGYY
-1180 AVRVSADKHDSYSN
+1180 AVRVSAEKHDSYSN

-1234 NVKFETQVPMPV
+1234 NVKFETQVPVPV
-1246 VVLSIPSSIPAKD
+1246 VELTVPDRIYTEN
-1259 LRDGESL
+1259 LRKGESL
-1266 IFNAV
+1266 IFNAT
-1271 LTNKGLIAAKDVE
+1271 LTNKGLIAAKDVQ
-1284 LTLPTD
+1284 LLLPENVTSWR
-1290 LKTLTFEALDHT
+1290 FEPIGPGKAN
-1302 EAFNLAPQE
+1302 ELAPGQSKE
-1311 SVIIPVKVT
+1311 IPIRVT
-1320 KSTITASARAA
+1320 K
-1331 KRQGHI
+1331 
-1337 DNDPCSDQV
+1337 DPGDDGDDGPCV
-1346 GTLYYWDCG
+1346 VYIGTLYYWECG
-1355 LDRKWHRYGIALQ
+1355 PDKKWHKYYKSIQ
-1368 LGSCK
+1368 ITICK
-1373 SNDPSTWSG
+1373 GKTPVVVYPSTGSG
-1382 NGDGTGYGGGIGGG
+1382 
-1396 LGSLYG
+1396 
-1402 PGARPSIGGSGTYTG
+1402 GGSGPGGGPGGGGGGGYG
-1417 SSNQNPLVQVEDKG
+1417 PSSNIPTVTQKVDKSCNPCLNMYIQKITECGVNVGLSLLKNNPLG
-1431 CEPCQNKFMLQL
+1431 CIVGLGFCARDLNKDFHSWRSWGGCVASAVGCIPGIGPVPAL
-1443 VDCGLQLIPVY
+1443 VGCL
-1454 KKLRT
+1454 
-1459 VFDCIKGIYD
+1459 
-1469 VIEEAK
+1469 
-1475 TLTNKEEV
+1475 
-1483 TSRDII
+1483 I
-1489 SLTLST
+1489 SLT
-1495 MSTTATCMDI
+1495 
-1505 KSEGAGDKNKTREQK
+1505 
-1520 RAKLVDEIAK
+1520 
-1530 ALTDISNS
+1530 
-1538 VEKGNL
+1538 
-1544 GWTKSISDL
+1544 
-1553 AFELAKYYGYDYD
+1553 
-1566 DFKELF
+1566 
-1572 CPLKLM
+1572 
-1578 EPCDL
+1578 EPCEANNA
-1583 DSVPAENKPAA
+1583 SAKMRAG
-1594 LARSLK
+1594 
-1600 NSSEPSYIQE
+1600 NSSNYSEPSYITDFKNKLAIPLQE
-1610 FRQNLTYGILKQ
+1610 SK
-1622 MVVMGLQKELYG
+1622 
-1634 DVEWLNSDSRE
+1634 
-1645 LGLFMTKFESLRD
+1645 
-1658 ENDAFQQKDI
+1658 AFQNMLLEYFG
-1668 DELIASKPENI
+1668 DEVWVNETNGEDLQDLMVMLQTSEEEVLTADNYIKYKPQNV
-1679 TKEQVKAFVQRW
+1679 TKEQYYKFIERLNNTA
-1691 NDTLDNKD
+1691 LAK
-1699 TDNKVNIKNVFSYG
+1699 TDDGNYIDLSKVAGYVNEINSAN
-1713 ELSQRV
+1713 EQ
-1719 DSVVSS
+1719 SVLMGYESTTDMLRKEYALLKGRLEESS
-1725 LGYTGIDECYE
+1725 
-1736 KAYEKCL
+1736 
-1743 AQAKEQQSSVCS
+1743 SSVCS

-1780 GNEQEAMKDVKL
+1780 GNEQEAMKDAKL

-1804 MEDKF
+1804 MSDKF
-1809 QVNPEKLEGFN
+1809 QVNLENLEGFAGN
-1820 GKLDFTDGW
+1820 KNFTDGW
-1829 TLDAKQEGIATV
+1829 TLDAQKEGVATV

-1885 KPSPS
+1885 NPSPN

-1932 NVKMSTNQPEIV
+1932 NVRMSTNQPEIV

-1970 GGSVSTDFGTIPA
+1970 GGSVSTDFGNIPA

-2264 TDREGFA
+2264 TDSEGFA

-2280 TMFINSQVK
+2280 TLFVNSQVK
-2289 LITSVYPENAGE
+2289 LLTSVYPENAGE
-2301 VIGRVAGN
+2301 VIGRIAGN

-2334 NGETISTNDTINQ
+2334 NGETISTNDTISQ
-2347 VALGDLTMVANF
+2347 VALSDLTMVANF

-2365 VNIEENCEGGSIT
+2365 VNIAENCEGGSIT
-2378 QTYTG
+2378 QSYTG

-2489 KASISFISKSKGRL
+2489 KASTSFISKSKGRL
-2503 FEASTTPVRINAGWN
+2503 FEASTTPVGINAGWN

-2567 QGYLYKS
+2567 HGYLYKS

-2611 IIGKLTRKDADMTG
+2611 IIGKLTQKDADMTG

-2694 DFNIDTMTGIENIL
+2694 DFNIDIMTGIENIL

-2720 GYLIDAHATVKTLKK
+2720 GYLIDAHATVKTLRK

>member
-68 SYETARTTERADGHS
+68 STETARTTERADGHS
-83 LTMKPIGE
+83 LTMRPIGV

-104 AFIGRTGSI
+104 PFIGRTGSI

-118 NTSSSLKEGDKIPIT
+118 NTSSSLKEGEKIPVT
-133 LSDVVI
+133 LSDVII

-291 AAHIEE
+291 AAHIKE
-297 ANAQNVR
+297 ASAQNVR
-304 LKLIRS
+304 LMLIRS
-310 GSTAQAETFKLAQTA
+310 GSTAQAETFRLAQTA

-367 GNNYMTGTTAIKLTD
+367 GNNYITGTTAIKLTD

-411 QSATDKS
+411 QSATDKA

-474 TLLSTLVDDDIPTLQ
+474 TLLTTLVDDDIPTLQ

-758 QDNLAAGESITMMR
+758 QDNLAAGESTTMTR
-772 EITLPSTVGEHK
+772 EITLPTTVGEHK

-889 ACYPSANLSDEQA
+889 ACYPSANLSEEQA

-909 KRTSSDAITCE
+909 KRTSNDAITCE
-920 ASLGDVYQGKLNIS
+920 ASLGDIYQGKLNVS

-954 CTVNATPGNTTL
+954 CTVNATPGSTTL

-1074 DESMEIILRMTPTDK
+1074 DESTEIILRMTPTDK

-1112 PFYIEPVSTKEGKLT
+1112 PFCIEPVSTKEGKLT

-1140 APHLAGAKVEITHPT
+1140 APHLAGAKVKITHPT

-1160 AKGITNEKGLFSADL
+1160 AEGITNEMGLFSANL
-1175 TEGYY
+1175 AEGYY
-1180 AVRVSADKHDSYSN
+1180 AVSVSAEKHDSYSN

-1234 NVKFETQVPMPV
+1234 NVKFETHVPVPV
-1246 VVLSIPSSIPAKD
+1246 VELTVPERINTED
-1259 LRDGESL
+1259 LREGESL
-1266 IFNAV
+1266 IFNAT
-1271 LTNKGLIAAKDVE
+1271 LTNKGLIAAKDVQ
-1284 LTLPTD
+1284 LLLPND
-1290 LKTLTFEALDHT
+1290 LKSLKFETIGTD
-1302 EAFNLAPQE
+1302 EVINLAPKQSKSI
-1311 SVIIPVKVT
+1311 SVRVIRVAPIGV
-1320 KSTITASARAA
+1320 
-1331 KRQGHI
+1331 
-1337 DNDPCSDQV
+1337 DPCV
-1346 GTLYYWDCG
+1346 TYIGNLYYWECG
-1355 LDRKWHRYGIALQ
+1355 PDKKWRKYYKSVQITICKNKTSVAVYPSP
-1368 LGSCK
+1368 GS
-1373 SNDPSTWSG
+1373 G
-1382 NGDGTGYGGGIGGG
+1382 
-1396 LGSLYG
+1396 
-1402 PGARPSIGGSGTYTG
+1402 GGSGPGGGPGGGGGGGYG
-1417 SSNQNPLVQVEDKG
+1417 SSSNIPTVTQKVDKSCNPCLNMYIQKIAE
-1431 CEPCQNKFMLQL
+1431 
-1443 VDCGLQLIPVY
+1443 CGLSLITPAPLSCALGLSFCARDLD
-1454 KKLRT
+1454 KDSHNWRT
-1459 VFDCIKGIYD
+1459 WGGC
-1469 VIEEAK
+1469 
-1475 TLTNKEEV
+1475 V
-1483 TSRDII
+1483 TSAVGCIPGIGVVPTLVGCLI
-1489 SLTLST
+1489 SLT
-1495 MSTTATCMDI
+1495 
-1505 KSEGAGDKNKTREQK
+1505 
-1520 RAKLVDEIAK
+1520 
-1530 ALTDISNS
+1530 
-1538 VEKGNL
+1538 
-1544 GWTKSISDL
+1544 
-1553 AFELAKYYGYDYD
+1553 
-1566 DFKELF
+1566 
-1572 CPLKLM
+1572 
-1578 EPCDL
+1578 EPCE
-1583 DSVPAENKPAA
+1583 AG
-1594 LARSLK
+1594 
-1600 NSSEPSYIQE
+1600 NSSSYSEPSYITDFKNKLAIPLQE
-1610 FRQNLTYGILKQ
+1610 SK
-1622 MVVMGLQKELYG
+1622 
-1634 DVEWLNSDSRE
+1634 
-1645 LGLFMTKFESLRD
+1645 
-1658 ENDAFQQKDI
+1658 AFQNI
-1668 DELIASKPENI
+1668 LLEYFGDEVWVNETNGEDLQDLMVMLQTSEEEVLTADNYIKYKPQNV
-1679 TKEQVKAFVQRW
+1679 TKEQYYKFIERLNNTA
-1691 NDTLDNKD
+1691 LAK
-1699 TDNKVNIKNVFSYG
+1699 TDDGNYIDLSKVAGYVNEINSAN
-1713 ELSQRV
+1713 EQ
-1719 DSVVSS
+1719 SVLMGYESTTDMLRKEYALLKGRLEESS
-1725 LGYTGIDECYE
+1725 
-1736 KAYEKCL
+1736 
-1743 AQAKEQQSSVCS
+1743 SSVCS

-1780 GNEQEAMKDVKL
+1780 GSEQEAMKDAKL

-1804 MEDKF
+1804 MSDKF
-1809 QVNPEKLEGFN
+1809 QVNLENLKGFAGN
-1820 GKLDFTDGW
+1820 KNFTDGW
-1829 TLDAKQEGIATV
+1829 TLDAKQEGVATV

-1862 LSYVDPFTGLE
+1862 LSYIDPFTGLE

-1885 KPSPS
+1885 KPSPN

-1932 NVKMSTNQPEIV
+1932 NVRMTTNQPEIV

-1970 GGSVSTDFGTIPA
+1970 GGSVFTDFGTIPA

-2182 APAEDEVATQP
+2182 TPAEDEVATQP

-2203 YIDPATFTSEDIQI
+2203 YINPATFTSEDIQI

-2229 KISTEDNKN
+2229 KISTEDNKT

-2264 TDREGFA
+2264 TDSEGFA

-2280 TMFINSQVK
+2280 TMFMNSQVK

-2420 LIVDKDLTVSA
+2420 LIVDKNLTVSA

-2489 KASISFISKSKGRL
+2489 KASTSFISKSKGRL
-2503 FEASTTPVRINAGWN
+2503 FEASTTPVGINAGWN

-2534 SNASEG
+2534 TNASEG

-2574 VKQNNLEFAEATTPS
+2574 VKQNSLEFAEATTPS

-2694 DFNIDTMTGIENIL
+2694 DFNIDIMTGIENIL
-2708 ADGKE
+2708 SDGKE

>member
-68 SYETARTTERADGHS
+68 STETARTTERADGHS
-83 LTMKPIGE
+83 LTMRSIGV

-118 NTSSSLKEGDKIPIT
+118 NTSSSLKEGDKIPVT

-304 LKLIRS
+304 LMLIRS

-337 PQGQSATYFYAKV
+337 PLGQSATYFYAKV

-411 QSATDKS
+411 QSATDKA

-576 CSCNASVGTSGG
+576 CSCNANVGTSGG

-737 EQTKIGFYFDSA
+737 EQTKIGFYFDGA

-758 QDNLAAGESITMMR
+758 QDNLAAGESTTMMR
-772 EITLPSTVGEHK
+772 EITLPATVGEHK

-823 KAIYAPGEKVVI
+823 KAIYSPGEKVVI

-889 ACYPSANLSDEQA
+889 ACYPSANLSEEQA

-909 KRTSSDAITCE
+909 KRTSNDAITCE

-941 TGLKVKVNSKPDN
+941 TDLKVKVNSKPDN
-954 CTVNATPGNTTL
+954 CTVNATPGTTTL
-966 KGGENTDIAFSITP
+966 KGGESTDVAFSITP

-994 SIESAEGAILPATLY
+994 SIESAEGAVLPATLY

-1021 SVASIKTT
+1021 SVARIKTT

-1074 DESMEIILRMTPTDK
+1074 DESTEIILRMTPTDK

-1112 PFYIEPVSTKEGKLT
+1112 PFCIEPVSTKEGKLT

-1160 AKGITNEKGLFSADL
+1160 AEGITNEKGIFSANL
-1175 TEGYY
+1175 AEGYY
-1180 AVRVSADKHDSYSN
+1180 AVRVSAEKHDSYSN

-1234 NVKFETQVPMPV
+1234 NVKFETQVPVPV
-1246 VVLSIPSSIPAKD
+1246 VELTVPDRIYTEN
-1259 LRDGESL
+1259 LRKGESL
-1266 IFNAV
+1266 IFNAT
-1271 LTNKGLIAAKDVE
+1271 LTNKGLIAAKDVQ
-1284 LTLPTD
+1284 LLLPENVTSWR
-1290 LKTLTFEALDHT
+1290 FEPIGPGKAN
-1302 EAFNLAPQE
+1302 ELAPGQSIE
-1311 SVIIPVKVT
+1311 IPIRVT
-1320 KSTITASARAA
+1320 K
-1331 KRQGHI
+1331 
-1337 DNDPCSDQV
+1337 DPGDDGPCV
-1346 GTLYYWDCG
+1346 VYIGTLYYWECG
-1355 LDRKWHRYGIALQ
+1355 PDKKWHKYYKSIQ
-1368 LGSCK
+1368 ITICK
-1373 SNDPSTWSG
+1373 GKTPVVVYPSTGSG
-1382 NGDGTGYGGGIGGG
+1382 
-1396 LGSLYG
+1396 
-1402 PGARPSIGGSGTYTG
+1402 GGSGPGGGPGGGGGGGYG
-1417 SSNQNPLVQVEDKG
+1417 PSSNIPTVTQKVDKSCNPCLNMYIQKITECGVNVGLSLLKNNPLG
-1431 CEPCQNKFMLQL
+1431 CIVGLGFCARDLNKDFHSWRAWGGCVASAVGCIPGIGPVPAL
-1443 VDCGLQLIPVY
+1443 VGCL
-1454 KKLRT
+1454 
-1459 VFDCIKGIYD
+1459 
-1469 VIEEAK
+1469 
-1475 TLTNKEEV
+1475 
-1483 TSRDII
+1483 I
-1489 SLTLST
+1489 SLT
-1495 MSTTATCMDI
+1495 
-1505 KSEGAGDKNKTREQK
+1505 
-1520 RAKLVDEIAK
+1520 
-1530 ALTDISNS
+1530 
-1538 VEKGNL
+1538 
-1544 GWTKSISDL
+1544 
-1553 AFELAKYYGYDYD
+1553 
-1566 DFKELF
+1566 
-1572 CPLKLM
+1572 
-1578 EPCDL
+1578 EPCEANNA
-1583 DSVPAENKPAA
+1583 SAKMRAG
-1594 LARSLK
+1594 
-1600 NSSEPSYIQE
+1600 NSSSYSEPSYITDFKNKLAIPLQE
-1610 FRQNLTYGILKQ
+1610 SK
-1622 MVVMGLQKELYG
+1622 
-1634 DVEWLNSDSRE
+1634 
-1645 LGLFMTKFESLRD
+1645 
-1658 ENDAFQQKDI
+1658 AFQNMLLEYFG
-1668 DELIASKPENI
+1668 DEVWVNETNGEALQDLMVMLQTSEEEVLTADNYIKYKPQNV
-1679 TKEQVKAFVQRW
+1679 TKEQYYKFIERLNNTA
-1691 NDTLDNKD
+1691 LAK
-1699 TDNKVNIKNVFSYG
+1699 TDDGNYIDLSKVAGYVNEINSAN
-1713 ELSQRV
+1713 EQ
-1719 DSVVSS
+1719 SV
-1725 LGYTGIDECYE
+1725 LMGYESTTDMLRKEYALLKGRIDESS
-1736 KAYEKCL
+1736 
-1743 AQAKEQQSSVCS
+1743 SSVCS

-1775 LTVFN
+1775 LKVFN

-1804 MEDKF
+1804 MKDKF

-1829 TLDAKQEGIATV
+1829 TLDAQKEGVATV

-1885 KPSPS
+1885 KPSPN

-1932 NVKMSTNQPEIV
+1932 NVRMSTNQPEIV

-1970 GGSVSTDFGTIPA
+1970 GGSVSTDFGNIPA

-2064 DGEIEKVN
+2064 DGEIEKVS

-2203 YIDPATFTSEDIQI
+2203 YIDPATFTAEDIQI

-2264 TDREGFA
+2264 TDSEGFA

-2280 TMFINSQVK
+2280 TQFVNNQVK
-2289 LITSVYPENAGE
+2289 LLTSVYPENAGE
-2301 VIGRVAGN
+2301 VIGRIAGN

-2334 NGETISTNDTINQ
+2334 NGETISTNDTISQ

-2365 VNIEENCEGGSIT
+2365 VNIAENCEGGSIT

-2397 DEDYSFAHWTV
+2397 NEDYSFAHWTV

-2489 KASISFISKSKGRL
+2489 KASTSFISKSKGRL
-2503 FEASTTPVRINAGWN
+2503 FEASTTPVGINAGWN

-2596 QDMEVDIRQ
+2596 QDMEVDIRK

-2611 IIGKLTRKDADMTG
+2611 IIGKLTQKDVDMTG

-2694 DFNIDTMTGIENIL
+2694 DFNIDIMTGIENIL

>member
-62 ADGVTF
+62 ADGITF
-68 SYETARTTERADGHS
+68 STETARTTERADGHS
-83 LTMKPIGE
+83 LTMRPIGV

-118 NTSSSLKEGDKIPIT
+118 NTSSSLKEGDKIPVT
-133 LSDVVI
+133 LSDVI
-139 GEKSGKNL
+139 ISEKSGKNL

-297 ANAQNVR
+297 ASAQNVR
-304 LKLIRS
+304 LMLIRS

-411 QSATDKS
+411 QSATDKA

-576 CSCNASVGTSGG
+576 CSCNANVGTSGG

-632 LDVNLSSNHDAAIE
+632 LNVSLSSNHDAAIE

-711 QESKVEAGGKTT
+711 QESQVEAGGKTT

-758 QDNLAAGESITMMR
+758 QDNLAAGESTTMMR
-772 EITLPSTVGEHK
+772 EITLPATVGEHK

-835 SGKAKGKDIAQ
+835 SGKAKGKDIA
-846 KSVEVYIVNGGYRH
+846 KKNVEVYIVNGGYRH

-889 ACYPSANLSDEQA
+889 ACYPSANLSEEQA

-909 KRTSSDAITCE
+909 KRTSNDAITCE

-954 CTVNATPGNTTL
+954 CTVNATPGTTTL

-994 SIESAEGAILPATLY
+994 SIESAEGAVLPATLY

-1021 SVASIKTT
+1021 SVARIKTT

-1074 DESMEIILRMTPTDK
+1074 DESTEIILRMTPTDK

-1140 APHLAGAKVEITHPT
+1140 APHLAGAKIEITHPT

-1160 AKGITNEKGLFSADL
+1160 AEGITNEKGLFSADL
-1175 TEGYY
+1175 PEGYY
-1180 AVRVSADKHDSYSN
+1180 AVRVSAEKHDSYSN

-1320 KSTITASARAA
+1320 KSTKTASARAA
-1331 KRQGHI
+1331 KRLGNI

-1355 LDRKWHRYGIALQ
+1355 LDRKWHKYGIALQ

-1417 SSNQNPLVQVEDKG
+1417 SSNQNPLVKVEDKG
-1431 CEPCQNKFMLQL
+1431 CEPCQNGVLIAGLKCAGHFVGEAVETLQTLLGLDDNIDTNNKDKDKKDKDLDEILDKCENYSDLLLDIASSFDGCVNGKHDIDQVLDCYETASKAIDAVFDGL
-1443 VDCGLQLIPVY
+1443 VETAFGPYVKPELIKKY
-1454 KKLRT
+1454 KKLGKQILKYKKLLDRVAECARDFAHACDHIKNDESAKARMTGKSTKT
-1459 VFDCIKGIYD
+1459 VTEKAIEGMGKYAEYVEGFVTLNNVLFGSEPAWDEMSLEEMSGILNLDYHT
-1469 VIEEAK
+1469 ISFEEALK
-1475 TLTNKEEV
+1475 YKPKDVSETLFRKFFDKQKKWANKDYSNITEEE
-1483 TSRDII
+1483 SGNI
-1489 SLTLST
+1489 
-1495 MSTTATCMDI
+1495 TTAVSNIHNAFKYFED
-1505 KSEGAGDKNKTREQK
+1505 EGYLN
-1520 RAKLVDEIAK
+1520 
-1530 ALTDISNS
+1530 
-1538 VEKGNL
+1538 
-1544 GWTKSISDL
+1544 
-1553 AFELAKYYGYDYD
+1553 
-1566 DFKELF
+1566 
-1572 CPLKLM
+1572 
-1578 EPCDL
+1578 PCDFL
-1583 DSVPAENKPAA
+1583 NTTFKDA
-1594 LARSLK
+1594 LILA
-1600 NSSEPSYIQE
+1600 NTSS
-1610 FRQNLTYGILKQ
+1610 
-1622 MVVMGLQKELYG
+1622 
-1634 DVEWLNSDSRE
+1634 
-1645 LGLFMTKFESLRD
+1645 
-1658 ENDAFQQKDI
+1658 
-1668 DELIASKPENI
+1668 
-1679 TKEQVKAFVQRW
+1679 
-1691 NDTLDNKD
+1691 
-1699 TDNKVNIKNVFSYG
+1699 
-1713 ELSQRV
+1713 
-1719 DSVVSS
+1719 
-1725 LGYTGIDECYE
+1725 
-1736 KAYEKCL
+1736 
-1743 AQAKEQQSSVCS
+1743 SSVCS

-1775 LTVFN
+1775 LKVFN

-1804 MEDKF
+1804 MKDKF

-1829 TLDAKQEGIATV
+1829 TLDAQKEGVATV

-1885 KPSPS
+1885 NPSPN

-1932 NVKMSTNQPEIV
+1932 NVRMSTNQPEIV

-1970 GGSVSTDFGTIPA
+1970 GGSVSTDFGNIPA

-1989 QWWIKSSLL
+1989 QWWLKSSLL

-2141 DPLYENRIHFADQF
+2141 DPLYENRIHFADLF
-2155 DGKNAESY
+2155 DSKNAESY

-2264 TDREGFA
+2264 TDSEGFA

-2280 TMFINSQVK
+2280 TQFVNNQVK
-2289 LITSVYPENAGE
+2289 LLTSVYPENAGE

-2334 NGETISTNDTINQ
+2334 NGEIISTNDTISQ
-2347 VALGDLTMVANF
+2347 VALSDLTMVANF

-2365 VNIEENCEGGSIT
+2365 VNIAENCEGGSIT

-2383 VYHYGDQLVLKAEA
+2383 VYHYGDQLVLKAES

-2489 KASISFISKSKGRL
+2489 KASTSFISKSKGRL
-2503 FEASTTPVRINAGWN
+2503 FEASTTPVGINAGWN

-2589 QLSDEEQ
+2589 QFSDEEQ
-2596 QDMEVDIRQ
+2596 QDMEVDIRK

-2611 IIGKLTRKDADMTG
+2611 IIGKLTQKDADMTG

-2694 DFNIDTMTGIENIL
+2694 DFNIDIMTGIENIL

>member
-33 TVAQG
+33 IMAQE

-49 SADIVAVQFTMTT
+49 SADIVAVQFTISTDM
-62 ADGVTF
+62 GVYF
-68 SYETARTTERADGHS
+68 SCETARTTERADGHS
-83 LTMKPIGE
+83 LVMKPIGGD
-91 NKYMVMIF
+91 KYMVMIS

-104 AFIGRTGSI
+104 PIIGRKGSI
-113 MTVVL
+113 MTVQL
-118 NTSSSLKEGDKIPIT
+118 NTSNTFNLKEGAKIPIT

-139 GEKSGKNL
+139 CDKTGKNL

-168 VETKATNL
+168 VETKSANL

-297 ANAQNVR
+297 ASAQNVR
-304 LKLIRS
+304 LMLIRS

-411 QSATDKS
+411 QSATDKT

-432 ANIILP
+432 TNIILP
-438 ARKTSVDVEVEA
+438 ARQTSVDVEVEA

-758 QDNLAAGESITMMR
+758 QDNLAAGESTTMTR
-772 EITLPSTVGEHK
+772 EITLPTTVGEHK

-889 ACYPSANLSDEQA
+889 ACYPSANLSEEQA

-909 KRTSSDAITCE
+909 KRTSNDAITCE

-966 KGGENTDIAFSITP
+966 KGGESTDIAFSITP

-1021 SVASIKTT
+1021 SVTSIKTT

-1074 DESMEIILRMTPTDK
+1074 DESTEIILRMTPTDK

-1112 PFYIEPVSTKEGKLT
+1112 PFCIEPVSTKEGTLT

-1140 APHLAGAKVEITHPT
+1140 APHLAGAKVKITHPT

-1160 AKGITNEKGLFSADL
+1160 AEGITDEKGLFSANL
-1175 TEGYY
+1175 AEGYY
-1180 AVRVSADKHDSYSN
+1180 AVSVSAEKHDSYSN

-1234 NVKFETQVPMPV
+1234 NVKFETQVPVPV
-1246 VVLSIPSSIPAKD
+1246 VELTVPHRIYTEN
-1259 LRDGESL
+1259 LRKGESL
-1266 IFNAV
+1266 IFNAT
-1271 LTNKGLIAAKDVE
+1271 LTNKGLITAKDVQ
-1284 LTLPTD
+1284 LLLPDTV
-1290 LKTLTFEALDHT
+1290 TSWRFEPIDPGKAN
-1302 EAFNLAPQE
+1302 ELAPGQSIE
-1311 SVIIPVKVT
+1311 IPIRV
-1320 KSTITASARAA
+1320 SE
-1331 KRQGHI
+1331 GPG
-1337 DNDPCSDQV
+1337 DDGPCV
-1346 GTLYYWDCG
+1346 VYIGTLYYWECG
-1355 LDRKWHRYGIALQ
+1355 PDKKWHKYYKSMQITI
-1368 LGSCK
+1368 CK
-1373 SNDPSTWSG
+1373 GRVTVVEYPSTGSG
-1382 NGDGTGYGGGIGGG
+1382 
-1396 LGSLYG
+1396 
-1402 PGARPSIGGSGTYTG
+1402 GGSGPGGGPGGGGGGGYG
-1417 SSNQNPLVQVEDKG
+1417 PSSNIPTVTQKVDKSCNPCLNMYSQKITECGVNVGLSLLKNNPLG
-1431 CEPCQNKFMLQL
+1431 CIVGLGFCARDLNKDFHSWRSWGGCVASAVGCIPGIGPVPTL
-1443 VDCGLQLIPVY
+1443 VGCL
-1454 KKLRT
+1454 
-1459 VFDCIKGIYD
+1459 
-1469 VIEEAK
+1469 
-1475 TLTNKEEV
+1475 
-1483 TSRDII
+1483 I
-1489 SLTLST
+1489 SLT
-1495 MSTTATCMDI
+1495 
-1505 KSEGAGDKNKTREQK
+1505 
-1520 RAKLVDEIAK
+1520 
-1530 ALTDISNS
+1530 
-1538 VEKGNL
+1538 
-1544 GWTKSISDL
+1544 
-1553 AFELAKYYGYDYD
+1553 
-1566 DFKELF
+1566 
-1572 CPLKLM
+1572 
-1578 EPCDL
+1578 EPCKL
-1583 DSVPAENKPAA
+1583 NNASAKMRAG
-1594 LARSLK
+1594 
-1600 NSSEPSYIQE
+1600 NSSSYSEPSYITDFKNKLAIPLQE
-1610 FRQNLTYGILKQ
+1610 SK
-1622 MVVMGLQKELYG
+1622 
-1634 DVEWLNSDSRE
+1634 
-1645 LGLFMTKFESLRD
+1645 
-1658 ENDAFQQKDI
+1658 AFQNI
-1668 DELIASKPENI
+1668 LLEYFGDEVWVNETNGEDLQDLMVMLQTSEEEVLTADNYIKYKPQNV
-1679 TKEQVKAFVQRW
+1679 TKEQYNKFIERLNNTALANTDDGNYIDLSKVAGYVNEINSANEQSVLMGYESTTDMLRKEYALLKGR
-1691 NDTLDNKD
+1691 LD
-1699 TDNKVNIKNVFSYG
+1699 
-1713 ELSQRV
+1713 E
-1719 DSVVSS
+1719 SS
-1725 LGYTGIDECYE
+1725 
-1736 KAYEKCL
+1736 
-1743 AQAKEQQSSVCS
+1743 SSVCS

-1829 TLDAKQEGIATV
+1829 TLDAQKEGVATV

-1885 KPSPS
+1885 KPSPN

-1932 NVKMSTNQPEIV
+1932 NVRMTTNQPEIV

-2014 GNKDLSLLNDV
+2014 DNKDLSLLNDV

-2141 DPLYENRIHFADQF
+2141 DPLYENRIHFADLF

-2203 YIDPATFTSEDIQI
+2203 YIDPATFTAEDIQI

-2244 QLNASAGNGYY
+2244 QLNASSGNGYY

-2264 TDREGFA
+2264 TDSEGFA

-2280 TMFINSQVK
+2280 TLFVNSQVK
-2289 LITSVYPENAGE
+2289 LLTSVYPENAGE

-2334 NGETISTNDTINQ
+2334 NGETISTNDTISQ
-2347 VALGDLTMVANF
+2347 VALSDLTMVANF

-2467 SSQIISSS
+2467 CSQIISSS

-2489 KASISFISKSKGRL
+2489 KASTSFISKSKGRL
-2503 FEASTTPVRINAGWN
+2503 FEASTTPVGINAGWN

-2559 TLKQLITN
+2559 TLKLLITN

-2574 VKQNNLEFAEATTPS
+2574 VKQNSLEFAESTTPS

-2658 EKLNMVIE
+2658 EKLSMVIE
-2666 NLQTQESILVQDALT
+2666 NQQTQESILVQDALT

-2720 GYLIDAHATVKTLKK
+2720 GYLIDAHATVKTLRK

>member
-62 ADGVTF
+62 ADGITF
-68 SYETARTTERADGHS
+68 STETARTTERADGHS
-83 LTMKPIGE
+83 LTMRPIGV

-118 NTSSSLKEGDKIPIT
+118 NTSSSLKEGDKIPVT
-133 LSDVVI
+133 LSDVI
-139 GEKSGKNL
+139 ISEKSGKNL

-297 ANAQNVR
+297 ASAQNVR
-304 LKLIRS
+304 LMLIRS

-411 QSATDKS
+411 QSATDKA

-576 CSCNASVGTSGG
+576 CSCNANVGTSGG

-632 LDVNLSSNHDAAIE
+632 LNVSLSSNHDAAIE

-711 QESKVEAGGKTT
+711 QESKVEAGGKAT

-758 QDNLAAGESITMMR
+758 QDNLAAGESTTMMR
-772 EITLPSTVGEHK
+772 EITLPATVGEHK

-835 SGKAKGKDIAQ
+835 SGKAKGKDIA
-846 KSVEVYIVNGGYRH
+846 KKNVEVYIVNGGYRH

-889 ACYPSANLSDEQA
+889 ACYPSANLSEEQA

-909 KRTSSDAITCE
+909 KRTSNDAITCE

-954 CTVNATPGNTTL
+954 CTVNATPGTTTL

-994 SIESAEGAILPATLY
+994 SIESAEGAVLPATLY

-1021 SVASIKTT
+1021 SVARIKTT

-1074 DESMEIILRMTPTDK
+1074 DESTEIILRMTPTDK

-1160 AKGITNEKGLFSADL
+1160 AEGITNEKGLFSANL
-1175 TEGYY
+1175 AEGYY
-1180 AVRVSADKHDSYSN
+1180 AVRVSAEKHDSYRN

-1320 KSTITASARAA
+1320 KSTKTASARAA
-1331 KRQGHI
+1331 KRLGNI

-1355 LDRKWHRYGIALQ
+1355 LDRKWHKYGIALQ

-1417 SSNQNPLVQVEDKG
+1417 SSNQNPLVKVEDKG
-1431 CEPCQNKFMLQL
+1431 CEPCQNGVLIAGLKCAGHFVGEAVETLQTLLGLDDNIDTNNKDKDKKDKDLDEILDKCENYSDLLLDIASSFDGCVNGKHDIDQVLDCYETASKAIDAVFDGL
-1443 VDCGLQLIPVY
+1443 VETAFGPYVKPELIKKY
-1454 KKLRT
+1454 KKLGKQILKYKKLLDRVAECARDFAHACDHIKNDESAKARMTGKSTKT
-1459 VFDCIKGIYD
+1459 VTEKAIEGMGKYAEYVEGFVTLNNVLFGSEPAWDEMSLEEMSGILNLDYHT
-1469 VIEEAK
+1469 ISFEEALK
-1475 TLTNKEEV
+1475 YKPKDVSETLFRKFFDKQKKWANKDYSNITEEE
-1483 TSRDII
+1483 SGNI
-1489 SLTLST
+1489 
-1495 MSTTATCMDI
+1495 TTAVSNIHNAFKYFED
-1505 KSEGAGDKNKTREQK
+1505 EGYLN
-1520 RAKLVDEIAK
+1520 
-1530 ALTDISNS
+1530 
-1538 VEKGNL
+1538 
-1544 GWTKSISDL
+1544 
-1553 AFELAKYYGYDYD
+1553 
-1566 DFKELF
+1566 
-1572 CPLKLM
+1572 
-1578 EPCDL
+1578 PCDFL
-1583 DSVPAENKPAA
+1583 NTTFKDA
-1594 LARSLK
+1594 LILA
-1600 NSSEPSYIQE
+1600 NTSS
-1610 FRQNLTYGILKQ
+1610 
-1622 MVVMGLQKELYG
+1622 
-1634 DVEWLNSDSRE
+1634 
-1645 LGLFMTKFESLRD
+1645 
-1658 ENDAFQQKDI
+1658 
-1668 DELIASKPENI
+1668 
-1679 TKEQVKAFVQRW
+1679 
-1691 NDTLDNKD
+1691 
-1699 TDNKVNIKNVFSYG
+1699 
-1713 ELSQRV
+1713 
-1719 DSVVSS
+1719 
-1725 LGYTGIDECYE
+1725 
-1736 KAYEKCL
+1736 
-1743 AQAKEQQSSVCS
+1743 SSVCS

-1804 MEDKF
+1804 MKDKF

-1829 TLDAKQEGIATV
+1829 TLDAQKEGVATV

-1885 KPSPS
+1885 KPSPN

-1932 NVKMSTNQPEIV
+1932 NVRMSTNQPEIV

-1970 GGSVSTDFGTIPA
+1970 GGSVSTDFGNIPA

-2141 DPLYENRIHFADQF
+2141 DPLYENRIHFADLF
-2155 DGKNAESY
+2155 DSKNAESY

-2264 TDREGFA
+2264 TDSEGFA

-2280 TMFINSQVK
+2280 TQFVNNQVK
-2289 LITSVYPENAGE
+2289 LLTSVYPENAGE

-2334 NGETISTNDTINQ
+2334 NGEIISTNDTISQ
-2347 VALGDLTMVANF
+2347 VALSDLTMVANF

-2365 VNIEENCEGGSIT
+2365 VNIAENCEGGSIT

-2408 NGKQTEDAETLS
+2408 NGKQTDDAETLS

-2489 KASISFISKSKGRL
+2489 KASTSFISKSKGRL
-2503 FEASTTPVRINAGWN
+2503 FEASTTPVGINAGWN

-2596 QDMEVDIRQ
+2596 QDMEVDIRK

-2611 IIGKLTRKDADMTG
+2611 IIGKLTQKDADMTG

-2694 DFNIDTMTGIENIL
+2694 DFNIDIMTGIENIL

>member
-68 SYETARTTERADGHS
+68 STETARTTERADGHS
-83 LTMKPIGE
+83 LTMRSIGV

-133 LSDVVI
+133 LSDVII

-195 TEAGWSEQVFAESA
+195 TESGWSEQVFAESA

-297 ANAQNVR
+297 ASAQNVR
-304 LKLIRS
+304 LMLIRS

-325 DARIE
+325 DTRIE
-330 LPAEITI
+330 LPAEITV

-411 QSATDKS
+411 QSATDKA

-438 ARKTSVDVEVEA
+438 ARQTSVDVEVEA

-474 TLLSTLVDDDIPTLQ
+474 TLLTTLVDDDIPTLQ

-527 SEGNLYYARQTIE
+527 SEGNLYYAHQTIE

-576 CSCNASVGTSGG
+576 CSCNANVGTSGG

-711 QESKVEAGGKTT
+711 QESQVEAGGKTT

-758 QDNLAAGESITMMR
+758 QDNLAAGESTTMTR
-772 EITLPSTVGEHK
+772 EITLPTTVGEHK

-835 SGKAKGKDIAQ
+835 SGKAKGKDIAK

-889 ACYPSANLSDEQA
+889 ACYPSANLSEEQA

-909 KRTSSDAITCE
+909 KRTSNDAITCE

-954 CTVNATPGNTTL
+954 CTVNATPGITTL
-966 KGGENTDIAFSITP
+966 KGGESTDVAFSITP

-1074 DESMEIILRMTPTDK
+1074 DESTEIILRMTPTDK

-1112 PFYIEPVSTKEGKLT
+1112 PFCIEPVSTKEGKLT

-1160 AKGITNEKGLFSADL
+1160 AEGITNEKGIFSADL
-1175 TEGYY
+1175 AEGYY
-1180 AVRVSADKHDSYSN
+1180 AVRVSAEKHDSYSN

-1331 KRQGHI
+1331 KRLGNI

-1355 LDRKWHRYGIALQ
+1355 LDRKWHKYGIALQ

-1431 CEPCQNKFMLQL
+1431 CEPCQNGVLIAGLKCAGHFVGEAVETLQTLLGLDDNIDTNNKDKDKKDKDLDEILDKCENYSDLLLDIASSFDGCVNGKHDIDQVLDCYETASKAIDAVFDGL
-1443 VDCGLQLIPVY
+1443 VETAFGPYVKPELIKKY
-1454 KKLRT
+1454 KKLGKQILKYKKLLDRVAECARDFAHACDHIKNDESAKARMTGKSTKT
-1459 VFDCIKGIYD
+1459 VTEKAIEGMGKYAEYVEGFVTLNNVLFGSEPAWDEMSLEEMSGILNLDYHT
-1469 VIEEAK
+1469 ISFEEALK
-1475 TLTNKEEV
+1475 YKPKDVSETLFRKFFDKQKKWANKDYSNITEEE
-1483 TSRDII
+1483 SGNI
-1489 SLTLST
+1489 
-1495 MSTTATCMDI
+1495 TTAVSNIHNAFKYFED
-1505 KSEGAGDKNKTREQK
+1505 EGYLN
-1520 RAKLVDEIAK
+1520 
-1530 ALTDISNS
+1530 
-1538 VEKGNL
+1538 
-1544 GWTKSISDL
+1544 
-1553 AFELAKYYGYDYD
+1553 
-1566 DFKELF
+1566 
-1572 CPLKLM
+1572 
-1578 EPCDL
+1578 PCDFL
-1583 DSVPAENKPAA
+1583 NTTFKDA
-1594 LARSLK
+1594 LILA
-1600 NSSEPSYIQE
+1600 NTSS
-1610 FRQNLTYGILKQ
+1610 
-1622 MVVMGLQKELYG
+1622 
-1634 DVEWLNSDSRE
+1634 
-1645 LGLFMTKFESLRD
+1645 
-1658 ENDAFQQKDI
+1658 
-1668 DELIASKPENI
+1668 
-1679 TKEQVKAFVQRW
+1679 
-1691 NDTLDNKD
+1691 
-1699 TDNKVNIKNVFSYG
+1699 
-1713 ELSQRV
+1713 
-1719 DSVVSS
+1719 
-1725 LGYTGIDECYE
+1725 
-1736 KAYEKCL
+1736 
-1743 AQAKEQQSSVCS
+1743 SSVCS

-1775 LTVFN
+1775 LKVFN

-1804 MEDKF
+1804 MSDKF

-1829 TLDAKQEGIATV
+1829 TLDAQKEGVATV

-1885 KPSPS
+1885 KPSPN

-1932 NVKMSTNQPEIV
+1932 NVRMSTNQPEIV

-1970 GGSVSTDFGTIPA
+1970 GGSVFTDFGTIPA

-2217 NVQGKEQDSQLV
+2217 NVQSKEQDSQLV

-2264 TDREGFA
+2264 TDSEGFA

-2280 TMFINSQVK
+2280 TLFVNSQVK
-2289 LITSVYPENAGE
+2289 LLTSVYPENAGE

-2334 NGETISTNDTINQ
+2334 NGETISTNDTISQ

-2365 VNIEENCEGGSIT
+2365 VNIAENCEGGSIT

-2489 KASISFISKSKGRL
+2489 KASTSFISKSKGRL
-2503 FEASTTPVRINAGWN
+2503 FEASTTPVGINAGWN

-2596 QDMEVDIRQ
+2596 QDMEVDIRK

-2611 IIGKLTRKDADMTG
+2611 IIGKLTQKDADMTG

-2694 DFNIDTMTGIENIL
+2694 DFNIDIMTGIENIL

-2720 GYLIDAHATVKTLKK
+2720 GYLIDAHATVKTLRK

>member
-62 ADGVTF
+62 ADGITF
-68 SYETARTTERADGHS
+68 STETARTTERADGHS
-83 LTMKPIGE
+83 LTMRPIGV

-133 LSDVVI
+133 LSDVII

-184 NWQVSNIGGLS
+184 NWQVSNIGVLS

-297 ANAQNVR
+297 ASAQNVR
-304 LKLIRS
+304 LMLIRS

-411 QSATDKS
+411 QSATDKA

-576 CSCNASVGTSGG
+576 CSCNANVGTSGG

-632 LDVNLSSNHDAAIE
+632 LDVNLSSNHDADIE

-711 QESKVEAGGKTT
+711 QESKVEAGGKAT

-758 QDNLAAGESITMMR
+758 QDNLAAGESTTMMR
-772 EITLPSTVGEHK
+772 EITLPATVGEHK

-835 SGKAKGKDIAQ
+835 SGKAKGKDIA
-846 KSVEVYIVNGGYRH
+846 KKNVEVYIVNGGYRH

-889 ACYPSANLSDEQA
+889 ACYPSANLSEEQA

-909 KRTSSDAITCE
+909 KRTSNDAITCE

-954 CTVNATPGNTTL
+954 CTVNATPGTTTL

-994 SIESAEGAILPATLY
+994 SIESAEGAVLPATLY

-1021 SVASIKTT
+1021 SVARIKTT

-1074 DESMEIILRMTPTDK
+1074 DESTEIILRMTPTDK

-1160 AKGITNEKGLFSADL
+1160 AEGITNEKGLFSANL
-1175 TEGYY
+1175 AEGYY
-1180 AVRVSADKHDSYSN
+1180 AVRVSAEKHDSYRN

-1320 KSTITASARAA
+1320 KSTKTASARAA
-1331 KRQGHI
+1331 KRLGNI

-1355 LDRKWHRYGIALQ
+1355 LDRKWHKYGIALQ

-1417 SSNQNPLVQVEDKG
+1417 SSNQNPLVKVEDKG
-1431 CEPCQNKFMLQL
+1431 CEPCQNGVLIAGLKCAGHFVGEAVETLQTLLGLDDNIDTNNKDKDKKDKDLDEILDKCENYSDLLLDIASSFDGCVNGKHDIDQVLDCYETASKAIDAVFDGL
-1443 VDCGLQLIPVY
+1443 VETAFGPYVKPELIKKY
-1454 KKLRT
+1454 KKLGKQILKYKKLLDRVAECARDFAHACDHIKNDESAKARMTGKSTKT
-1459 VFDCIKGIYD
+1459 VTEKAIEGMGKYAEYVEGFVTLNNVLFGSEPAWDEMSLEEMSGILNLDYHT
-1469 VIEEAK
+1469 ISFEEALK
-1475 TLTNKEEV
+1475 YKPKDVSETLFRKFFDKQKKWANKDYSNITEEE
-1483 TSRDII
+1483 SGNI
-1489 SLTLST
+1489 
-1495 MSTTATCMDI
+1495 TTAVSNIHNAFKYFED
-1505 KSEGAGDKNKTREQK
+1505 EGYLN
-1520 RAKLVDEIAK
+1520 
-1530 ALTDISNS
+1530 
-1538 VEKGNL
+1538 
-1544 GWTKSISDL
+1544 
-1553 AFELAKYYGYDYD
+1553 
-1566 DFKELF
+1566 
-1572 CPLKLM
+1572 
-1578 EPCDL
+1578 PCDFL
-1583 DSVPAENKPAA
+1583 NTTFKDA
-1594 LARSLK
+1594 LILA
-1600 NSSEPSYIQE
+1600 NTSS
-1610 FRQNLTYGILKQ
+1610 R
-1622 MVVMGLQKELYG
+1622 
-1634 DVEWLNSDSRE
+1634 
-1645 LGLFMTKFESLRD
+1645 
-1658 ENDAFQQKDI
+1658 
-1668 DELIASKPENI
+1668 
-1679 TKEQVKAFVQRW
+1679 
-1691 NDTLDNKD
+1691 
-1699 TDNKVNIKNVFSYG
+1699 
-1713 ELSQRV
+1713 
-1719 DSVVSS
+1719 
-1725 LGYTGIDECYE
+1725 
-1736 KAYEKCL
+1736 
-1743 AQAKEQQSSVCS
+1743 SVCS

-1804 MEDKF
+1804 MKDKF

-1829 TLDAKQEGIATV
+1829 TLDAQKEGVATV

-1885 KPSPS
+1885 NPSPN

-1932 NVKMSTNQPEIV
+1932 NVRMSTNQPEIV

-1970 GGSVSTDFGTIPA
+1970 GGSVSTDFGNIPA

-1989 QWWIKSSLL
+1989 QWWLKSSLL

-2141 DPLYENRIHFADQF
+2141 DPLYENRIHFADLF
-2155 DGKNAESY
+2155 DSKNAESY

-2264 TDREGFA
+2264 TDSEGFA

-2280 TMFINSQVK
+2280 TQFVNNQVK
-2289 LITSVYPENAGE
+2289 LLTSVYPENAGE

-2334 NGETISTNDTINQ
+2334 NGEIISTNDTISQ
-2347 VALGDLTMVANF
+2347 VALSDLTMVANF

-2365 VNIEENCEGGSIT
+2365 VNIAENCEGGSIT

-2489 KASISFISKSKGRL
+2489 KASTSFISKSKGRL
-2503 FEASTTPVRINAGWN
+2503 FEASTTPVGINAGWN

-2559 TLKQLITN
+2559 TLRQLITN

-2589 QLSDEEQ
+2589 QFSDEEQ
-2596 QDMEVDIRQ
+2596 QDMEVDIRK

-2611 IIGKLTRKDADMTG
+2611 IIGKLTQKDADMTG

-2694 DFNIDTMTGIENIL
+2694 DFNIDIMTGIENIL

>member
-68 SYETARTTERADGHS
+68 STETARTTERADGHS
-83 LTMKPIGE
+83 LTMRSIGV

-118 NTSSSLKEGDKIPIT
+118 NTSSSLKEGDKIPVT
-133 LSDVVI
+133 LSDVII

-218 TIDYDQKLAAG
+218 TIAYGQKLAAG

-304 LKLIRS
+304 LMLIRS

-411 QSATDKS
+411 QSATDKA

-576 CSCNASVGTSGG
+576 CSCNANVGTSGG

-711 QESKVEAGGKTT
+711 QESKVEAGGKAT

-737 EQTKIGFYFDSA
+737 EQTKIGFYFDGA

-758 QDNLAAGESITMMR
+758 QDNLAAGESTTMMR
-772 EITLPSTVGEHK
+772 EITLPATVGEHK

-846 KSVEVYIVNGGYRH
+846 KSVEIYIVNGGYRH

-889 ACYPSANLSDEQA
+889 ACYPSANLSEEQA

-909 KRTSSDAITCE
+909 KRTSNDAITCE

-954 CTVNATPGNTTL
+954 CTVNATPGTTTL
-966 KGGENTDIAFSITP
+966 KGGESTDIAFSITP

-994 SIESAEGAILPATLY
+994 SIESAEGAVLPATLY

-1074 DESMEIILRMTPTDK
+1074 DESTEIILRMTPTDK

-1112 PFYIEPVSTKEGKLT
+1112 PFCIEPVSTKEGKLT

-1160 AKGITNEKGLFSADL
+1160 AEGITNEKGIFSADL
-1175 TEGYY
+1175 AEGYY
-1180 AVRVSADKHDSYSN
+1180 AVRVSAEKHDSYSN

-1234 NVKFETQVPMPV
+1234 NVKFETQVPVPV
-1246 VVLSIPSSIPAKD
+1246 VELTVPDRIYTEN
-1259 LRDGESL
+1259 LRKGESL
-1266 IFNAV
+1266 IFNAT
-1271 LTNKGLIAAKDVE
+1271 LTNKGLIAAKDVQ
-1284 LTLPTD
+1284 LLLPENVTSWR
-1290 LKTLTFEALDHT
+1290 FEPIGPGKAN
-1302 EAFNLAPQE
+1302 ELAPGQSIE
-1311 SVIIPVKVT
+1311 IPIRVIK
-1320 KSTITASARAA
+1320 
-1331 KRQGHI
+1331 
-1337 DNDPCSDQV
+1337 DPGDDGDDGPCV
-1346 GTLYYWDCG
+1346 VYIGTLYYWECG
-1355 LDRKWHRYGIALQ
+1355 PDKKWHKYYKSIQ
-1368 LGSCK
+1368 ITICK
-1373 SNDPSTWSG
+1373 GKTPVVVYPSTGSG
-1382 NGDGTGYGGGIGGG
+1382 
-1396 LGSLYG
+1396 
-1402 PGARPSIGGSGTYTG
+1402 GGSGPGGGPGGGGGGGYG
-1417 SSNQNPLVQVEDKG
+1417 PSSNIPTVTQKVDKSCNPCLNMYIQKITECGVNVGLSLLKNNPLG
-1431 CEPCQNKFMLQL
+1431 CIVGLGFCARDLNKDFHSWRSWGGCVASAVGCIPGIGPVPAL
-1443 VDCGLQLIPVY
+1443 VGCL
-1454 KKLRT
+1454 
-1459 VFDCIKGIYD
+1459 
-1469 VIEEAK
+1469 
-1475 TLTNKEEV
+1475 
-1483 TSRDII
+1483 I
-1489 SLTLST
+1489 SLT
-1495 MSTTATCMDI
+1495 
-1505 KSEGAGDKNKTREQK
+1505 
-1520 RAKLVDEIAK
+1520 
-1530 ALTDISNS
+1530 
-1538 VEKGNL
+1538 
-1544 GWTKSISDL
+1544 
-1553 AFELAKYYGYDYD
+1553 
-1566 DFKELF
+1566 
-1572 CPLKLM
+1572 
-1578 EPCDL
+1578 EPCEANNA
-1583 DSVPAENKPAA
+1583 SAKMRAG
-1594 LARSLK
+1594 
-1600 NSSEPSYIQE
+1600 NSSNYSEPSYITDFKNKLAIPLQE
-1610 FRQNLTYGILKQ
+1610 SK
-1622 MVVMGLQKELYG
+1622 
-1634 DVEWLNSDSRE
+1634 
-1645 LGLFMTKFESLRD
+1645 
-1658 ENDAFQQKDI
+1658 AFQNMLLEYFG
-1668 DELIASKPENI
+1668 DEVWVNETNGEALQDLMVMLQTSEEEVLTADNYIKYKPQNV
-1679 TKEQVKAFVQRW
+1679 TKEQYYKFIERLNNTA
-1691 NDTLDNKD
+1691 LAK
-1699 TDNKVNIKNVFSYG
+1699 TDDGNYIDLSKVAGYVNEINSAN
-1713 ELSQRV
+1713 EQ
-1719 DSVVSS
+1719 SVLMGYESTTDMLRKEYALLKERLEESS
-1725 LGYTGIDECYE
+1725 
-1736 KAYEKCL
+1736 
-1743 AQAKEQQSSVCS
+1743 SSVCS

-1804 MEDKF
+1804 MKDKF

-1829 TLDAKQEGIATV
+1829 TLDAQKEGVATV

-1885 KPSPS
+1885 KPSPN

-1932 NVKMSTNQPEIV
+1932 NVMMTTNQPEIV

-2203 YIDPATFTSEDIQI
+2203 YINPATFTSEDIQI

-2264 TDREGFA
+2264 TDSEGFA

-2408 NGKQTEDAETLS
+2408 NGKQTEDAENLS

-2489 KASISFISKSKGRL
+2489 KASTSFISKSKGRL
-2503 FEASTTPVRINAGWN
+2503 FEASTTPVGINAGWN

-2534 SNASEG
+2534 TNASEG

-2596 QDMEVDIRQ
+2596 QDMEVDIRK

-2611 IIGKLTRKDADMTG
+2611 IIGKLTQKDADMTG

-2694 DFNIDTMTGIENIL
+2694 DFNIDIMTGIENIL

-2720 GYLIDAHATVKTLKK
+2720 GYLIDAHATVKTLRK

>member
-62 ADGVTF
+62 ADGITF
-68 SYETARTTERADGHS
+68 STETARTTERADGHS
-83 LTMKPIGE
+83 LTMRPIGV

-118 NTSSSLKEGDKIPIT
+118 NTSSSLKEGDKIPVT
-133 LSDVVI
+133 LSDVI
-139 GEKSGKNL
+139 ISEKSGKNL

-297 ANAQNVR
+297 ASAQNVR
-304 LKLIRS
+304 LMLIRS

-411 QSATDKS
+411 QSATDKA

-576 CSCNASVGTSGG
+576 CSCNANVGTSGG

-632 LDVNLSSNHDAAIE
+632 LNVSLSSNHDAAIE

-711 QESKVEAGGKTT
+711 QESKVEAGGKAT

-758 QDNLAAGESITMMR
+758 QDNLAAGESTTMMR
-772 EITLPSTVGEHK
+772 EITLPATVGEHK

-835 SGKAKGKDIAQ
+835 SGKAKGKDIA
-846 KSVEVYIVNGGYRH
+846 KKNVEVYIVNGGYRH

-889 ACYPSANLSDEQA
+889 ACYPSANLSEEQA

-909 KRTSSDAITCE
+909 KRTSNDAITCE

-954 CTVNATPGNTTL
+954 CTVNATPGTTTL

-994 SIESAEGAILPATLY
+994 SIESAEGAVLPATLY

-1021 SVASIKTT
+1021 SVARIKTT

-1074 DESMEIILRMTPTDK
+1074 DESTEIILRMTPTDK

-1160 AKGITNEKGLFSADL
+1160 AEGITNEKGLFSANL
-1175 TEGYY
+1175 AEGYY
-1180 AVRVSADKHDSYSN
+1180 AVRVSAEKHDSYRN

-1320 KSTITASARAA
+1320 KSTKTASARAA
-1331 KRQGHI
+1331 KRLGNI

-1355 LDRKWHRYGIALQ
+1355 LDRKWHKYGIALQ

-1417 SSNQNPLVQVEDKG
+1417 SSNQNPLVKVEDKG
-1431 CEPCQNKFMLQL
+1431 CEPCQNGVLIAGLKCAGHFVGEAVETLQTLLGLDDNIDTNNKDKDKKDKDLDEILDKCENYSDLLLDIASSFDGCVNGKHDIDQVLDCYETASKAIDAVFDGL
-1443 VDCGLQLIPVY
+1443 VETAFGPYVKPELIKKY
-1454 KKLRT
+1454 KKLGKQILKYKKLLDRVAECARDFAHACDHIKNDESAKARMTGKSTKT
-1459 VFDCIKGIYD
+1459 VTEKAIEGMGKYAEYVEGFVTLNNVLFGSEPAWDEMSLEEMSGILNLDYHT
-1469 VIEEAK
+1469 ISFEEALK
-1475 TLTNKEEV
+1475 YKPKDVSETLFRKFFDKQKKWANKDYSNITEEE
-1483 TSRDII
+1483 SGNI
-1489 SLTLST
+1489 
-1495 MSTTATCMDI
+1495 TTAVSNIHNAFKYFED
-1505 KSEGAGDKNKTREQK
+1505 EGYLN
-1520 RAKLVDEIAK
+1520 
-1530 ALTDISNS
+1530 
-1538 VEKGNL
+1538 
-1544 GWTKSISDL
+1544 
-1553 AFELAKYYGYDYD
+1553 
-1566 DFKELF
+1566 
-1572 CPLKLM
+1572 
-1578 EPCDL
+1578 PCDFL
-1583 DSVPAENKPAA
+1583 NTTFKDA
-1594 LARSLK
+1594 LILA
-1600 NSSEPSYIQE
+1600 NTSS
-1610 FRQNLTYGILKQ
+1610 
-1622 MVVMGLQKELYG
+1622 
-1634 DVEWLNSDSRE
+1634 
-1645 LGLFMTKFESLRD
+1645 
-1658 ENDAFQQKDI
+1658 
-1668 DELIASKPENI
+1668 
-1679 TKEQVKAFVQRW
+1679 
-1691 NDTLDNKD
+1691 
-1699 TDNKVNIKNVFSYG
+1699 
-1713 ELSQRV
+1713 
-1719 DSVVSS
+1719 
-1725 LGYTGIDECYE
+1725 
-1736 KAYEKCL
+1736 
-1743 AQAKEQQSSVCS
+1743 SSVCS

-1804 MEDKF
+1804 MKDKF

-1829 TLDAKQEGIATV
+1829 TLDAQKEGVATV

-1885 KPSPS
+1885 NPSPN

-1932 NVKMSTNQPEIV
+1932 NVRMSTNQPEIV

-1970 GGSVSTDFGTIPA
+1970 SGSVSTDFGNIPA

-1989 QWWIKSSLL
+1989 QWWLKSSLL

-2264 TDREGFA
+2264 TDSEGFA

-2280 TMFINSQVK
+2280 TQFVNNQVK
-2289 LITSVYPENAGE
+2289 LLTSVYPENAGE

-2334 NGETISTNDTINQ
+2334 NGEIISTNDTISQ
-2347 VALGDLTMVANF
+2347 VALSDLTMVANF

-2365 VNIEENCEGGSIT
+2365 VNIAENCEGGSIT

-2489 KASISFISKSKGRL
+2489 KASTSFISKSKGRL
-2503 FEASTTPVRINAGWN
+2503 FEASTTPVGINAGWN

-2596 QDMEVDIRQ
+2596 QDMEVDIRK

-2611 IIGKLTRKDADMTG
+2611 IIGKLTQKDADMTG

-2694 DFNIDTMTGIENIL
+2694 DFNIDIMTGIENIL

>member
-68 SYETARTTERADGHS
+68 STETARTTERADGHS
-83 LTMKPIGE
+83 LTMRPIGV

-104 AFIGRTGSI
+104 AFIGRTGCI

-133 LSDVVI
+133 LSDVII

-218 TIDYDQKLAAG
+218 TIDYNQKLAAG

-297 ANAQNVR
+297 ASAQNVR
-304 LKLIRS
+304 LMLIRS

-411 QSATDKS
+411 QSATDKA

-576 CSCNASVGTSGG
+576 CSCNANVGTSGG

-758 QDNLAAGESITMMR
+758 QDNLAAGESTTMTR
-772 EITLPSTVGEHK
+772 EITLPATVGEHK

-889 ACYPSANLSDEQA
+889 ACYPSANLSEEQA

-909 KRTSSDAITCE
+909 KRTSNDAITCE

-954 CTVNATPGNTTL
+954 CTVNATPGTTTL
-966 KGGENTDIAFSITP
+966 KGGESTDIAFSITP

-994 SIESAEGAILPATLY
+994 SIESAEGAVLPATLH

-1021 SVASIKTT
+1021 SVTSIKTT

-1074 DESMEIILRMTPTDK
+1074 DESTEIILRMTPTDK

-1160 AKGITNEKGLFSADL
+1160 AEGITNEKGLFSANL
-1175 TEGYY
+1175 AEGYY
-1180 AVRVSADKHDSYSN
+1180 AVRVSAEKHDSYSN

-1234 NVKFETQVPMPV
+1234 NVKFETQVPVPV
-1246 VVLSIPSSIPAKD
+1246 VELTVPDRIYTEN
-1259 LRDGESL
+1259 LRKGESL
-1266 IFNAV
+1266 IFNAT
-1271 LTNKGLIAAKDVE
+1271 LTNKGLIAAKDVQ
-1284 LTLPTD
+1284 LLLPENVTSWR
-1290 LKTLTFEALDHT
+1290 FEPIGPGKAN
-1302 EAFNLAPQE
+1302 ELAPGQSKE
-1311 SVIIPVKVT
+1311 IPIRVT
-1320 KSTITASARAA
+1320 K
-1331 KRQGHI
+1331 
-1337 DNDPCSDQV
+1337 DPGDDGDDGPCV
-1346 GTLYYWDCG
+1346 VYIGTLYYWECG
-1355 LDRKWHRYGIALQ
+1355 PDKKWHKYYKSIQ
-1368 LGSCK
+1368 ITICK
-1373 SNDPSTWSG
+1373 GKTPVVVYPSTGSG
-1382 NGDGTGYGGGIGGG
+1382 
-1396 LGSLYG
+1396 
-1402 PGARPSIGGSGTYTG
+1402 GGSGPGGGPGGGGGGGYG
-1417 SSNQNPLVQVEDKG
+1417 PSSNIPTVTQKVDKSCNPCLNMYIQKITECGVNVGLSLLKNNPLG
-1431 CEPCQNKFMLQL
+1431 CIVGLGFCARDLNKDFHSWRSWGGCVASAVGCIPGIGPVPAL
-1443 VDCGLQLIPVY
+1443 VGCL
-1454 KKLRT
+1454 
-1459 VFDCIKGIYD
+1459 
-1469 VIEEAK
+1469 
-1475 TLTNKEEV
+1475 
-1483 TSRDII
+1483 I
-1489 SLTLST
+1489 SLT
-1495 MSTTATCMDI
+1495 
-1505 KSEGAGDKNKTREQK
+1505 
-1520 RAKLVDEIAK
+1520 
-1530 ALTDISNS
+1530 
-1538 VEKGNL
+1538 
-1544 GWTKSISDL
+1544 
-1553 AFELAKYYGYDYD
+1553 
-1566 DFKELF
+1566 
-1572 CPLKLM
+1572 
-1578 EPCDL
+1578 EPCEANNA
-1583 DSVPAENKPAA
+1583 SAKMRAG
-1594 LARSLK
+1594 
-1600 NSSEPSYIQE
+1600 NSSNYSEPSYITDFKNKLAIPLQE
-1610 FRQNLTYGILKQ
+1610 SK
-1622 MVVMGLQKELYG
+1622 
-1634 DVEWLNSDSRE
+1634 
-1645 LGLFMTKFESLRD
+1645 
-1658 ENDAFQQKDI
+1658 AFQNMLLEYFG
-1668 DELIASKPENI
+1668 DEVWVNETNGEDLQDLMVMLQTSEEEVLTADNYIKYKPQNV
-1679 TKEQVKAFVQRW
+1679 TKEQYYKFIERLNNTA
-1691 NDTLDNKD
+1691 LAK
-1699 TDNKVNIKNVFSYG
+1699 TDDGNYIDLSKVAGYVNEINSAN
-1713 ELSQRV
+1713 EQ
-1719 DSVVSS
+1719 SVLMGYESTTDMLRKEYALLKGRLEESS
-1725 LGYTGIDECYE
+1725 
-1736 KAYEKCL
+1736 
-1743 AQAKEQQSSVCS
+1743 SSVCS

-1804 MEDKF
+1804 MKDKF

-1829 TLDAKQEGIATV
+1829 TLDAQKEGVATV

-1885 KPSPS
+1885 KPSPN

-1932 NVKMSTNQPEIV
+1932 NVRMSTNQPEIV

-1963 QEKTLAL
+1963 QEKTQAL
-1970 GGSVSTDFGTIPA
+1970 GGSVFTDFGTIPA

-2014 GNKDLSLLNDV
+2014 DNKDLSLLNDV

-2229 KISTEDNKN
+2229 KISTEDNKT

-2264 TDREGFA
+2264 TDSEGFA

-2280 TMFINSQVK
+2280 TLFVNRQVK
-2289 LITSVYPENAGE
+2289 LLTSVYPENAGE

-2334 NGETISTNDTINQ
+2334 NGETISTNDTISQ
-2347 VALGDLTMVANF
+2347 VALSDLTMVANF

-2365 VNIEENCEGGSIT
+2365 VNIAENCEGGSIT

-2489 KASISFISKSKGRL
+2489 KASTSFISKSKGRL
-2503 FEASTTPVRINAGWN
+2503 FEASTTPVGINAGWN

-2574 VKQNNLEFAEATTPS
+2574 VKQNNLEFAETTTPS

-2596 QDMEVDIRQ
+2596 QDMEVDIRK

-2611 IIGKLTRKDADMTG
+2611 IIGKLTQKDADMTG

-2694 DFNIDTMTGIENIL
+2694 DFNIDIMTGIENIL

>member
-83 LTMKPIGE
+83 LTMRPIGV

-104 AFIGRTGSI
+104 PFIGRTGSI

-118 NTSSSLKEGDKIPIT
+118 NTSSSLKEGDKIPVT
-133 LSDVVI
+133 LSDVII

-218 TIDYDQKLAAG
+218 TIDYGQKLAAG

-297 ANAQNVR
+297 ASAQNVR
-304 LKLIRS
+304 LMLIRS

-411 QSATDKS
+411 QSATDKA

-540 MAPGVKEVTLN
+540 MAPGMKEVTLN

-562 ERTYQVTAAVFIAS
+562 ERTYQVTAAVFFAS
-576 CSCNASVGTSGG
+576 CSCNANVGTSGG

-711 QESKVEAGGKTT
+711 QESKVEAGGKAT

-758 QDNLAAGESITMMR
+758 QDNLAAGESTTMTR
-772 EITLPSTVGEHK
+772 EITLPTTVGEHK

-889 ACYPSANLSDEQA
+889 ACYPSANLSEEQA

-909 KRTSSDAITCE
+909 KRTSNDAITCE

-966 KGGENTDIAFSITP
+966 KGGESTDVAFSITP

-1074 DESMEIILRMTPTDK
+1074 DESTEIILRMTPTDK

-1112 PFYIEPVSTKEGKLT
+1112 PFCIEPVSTKEGKLT

-1160 AKGITNEKGLFSADL
+1160 AEGITNEKGIFSADL
-1175 TEGYY
+1175 AEGYY
-1180 AVRVSADKHDSYSN
+1180 AVRVSAEKHDSYSN

-1234 NVKFETQVPMPV
+1234 NVKFETQVPVPV
-1246 VVLSIPSSIPAKD
+1246 VELTVPDRIYTEN
-1259 LRDGESL
+1259 LRKGESL
-1266 IFNAV
+1266 IFNAT
-1271 LTNKGLIAAKDVE
+1271 LTNKGLITAKDVQ
-1284 LTLPTD
+1284 LLLPDTV
-1290 LKTLTFEALDHT
+1290 TSWRFEPIGPGKAN
-1302 EAFNLAPQE
+1302 ELAPGQSIE
-1311 SVIIPVKVT
+1311 IPIRVT
-1320 KSTITASARAA
+1320 K
-1331 KRQGHI
+1331 
-1337 DNDPCSDQV
+1337 DPGDDGDDGPCV
-1346 GTLYYWDCG
+1346 VYIGTLYYWECG
-1355 LDRKWHRYGIALQ
+1355 PDKKWHKYYKSMQITICKGRVTVAVYPSP
-1368 LGSCK
+1368 GS
-1373 SNDPSTWSG
+1373 G
-1382 NGDGTGYGGGIGGG
+1382 
-1396 LGSLYG
+1396 
-1402 PGARPSIGGSGTYTG
+1402 GGSGPGGGPGGGGGGGYG
-1417 SSNQNPLVQVEDKG
+1417 PSSNIPTVTQKVDKSCNPCLNMYIQKITECGVNVGLSLLKNNPLG
-1431 CEPCQNKFMLQL
+1431 CIVGLGFCARDLNKDFHSWRSWGGCVASAVGCIPGIGPVPAL
-1443 VDCGLQLIPVY
+1443 VGCL
-1454 KKLRT
+1454 
-1459 VFDCIKGIYD
+1459 
-1469 VIEEAK
+1469 
-1475 TLTNKEEV
+1475 
-1483 TSRDII
+1483 I
-1489 SLTLST
+1489 SLT
-1495 MSTTATCMDI
+1495 
-1505 KSEGAGDKNKTREQK
+1505 
-1520 RAKLVDEIAK
+1520 
-1530 ALTDISNS
+1530 
-1538 VEKGNL
+1538 
-1544 GWTKSISDL
+1544 
-1553 AFELAKYYGYDYD
+1553 
-1566 DFKELF
+1566 
-1572 CPLKLM
+1572 
-1578 EPCDL
+1578 EPCEANNA
-1583 DSVPAENKPAA
+1583 SAKMRAG
-1594 LARSLK
+1594 
-1600 NSSEPSYIQE
+1600 NSSSYSEPSYITDFKNKLAIPLQE
-1610 FRQNLTYGILKQ
+1610 SK
-1622 MVVMGLQKELYG
+1622 
-1634 DVEWLNSDSRE
+1634 
-1645 LGLFMTKFESLRD
+1645 
-1658 ENDAFQQKDI
+1658 AFQNMLLEYFG
-1668 DELIASKPENI
+1668 DEVWVNETNGEDLQGLMVMLQTSEEEVLTADNYIKYKPQNV
-1679 TKEQVKAFVQRW
+1679 TKEQYYKFIERLNNTA
-1691 NDTLDNKD
+1691 LAK
-1699 TDNKVNIKNVFSYG
+1699 TDDGNYIDLSKVAGYVNEINSAN
-1713 ELSQRV
+1713 EQ
-1719 DSVVSS
+1719 SVLMGYESTTDMLRKEYALLKGRLEESS
-1725 LGYTGIDECYE
+1725 
-1736 KAYEKCL
+1736 
-1743 AQAKEQQSSVCS
+1743 SSVCS

-1804 MEDKF
+1804 MSDKF

-1829 TLDAKQEGIATV
+1829 TLDAQKEGVATV

-1885 KPSPS
+1885 KPSPN

-2264 TDREGFA
+2264 TDSEGFA

-2280 TMFINSQVK
+2280 TLFVNSQVK
-2289 LITSVYPENAGE
+2289 LLTSVYPENAGE
-2301 VIGRVAGN
+2301 VIGRIAGN

-2322 AKEGYQFASWSL
+2322 AKEGYQFASWTL
-2334 NGETISTNDTINQ
+2334 NGETISTNDTISQ

-2365 VNIEENCEGGSIT
+2365 VNIAENCEGGSIT

-2489 KASISFISKSKGRL
+2489 KASTSFISKSKGRL
-2503 FEASTTPVRINAGWN
+2503 FEASTTPVGINAGWN

-2574 VKQNNLEFAEATTPS
+2574 VKQNNLEFTEATTPS
-2589 QLSDEEQ
+2589 QLSDDEQ
-2596 QDMEVDIRQ
+2596 QDMEVDIRK

-2611 IIGKLTRKDADMTG
+2611 IIGKLTQKDADMTG

-2694 DFNIDTMTGIENIL
+2694 DFNIDIMTGIENIL

-2720 GYLIDAHATVKTLKK
+2720 GYLIDAHATVKTLRK

>member
-62 ADGVTF
+62 ADGITF
-68 SYETARTTERADGHS
+68 STETARTTERADGHS
-83 LTMKPIGE
+83 LTMRPIGV

-118 NTSSSLKEGDKIPIT
+118 NTSSSLKEGDKIPVT
-133 LSDVVI
+133 LSDVI
-139 GEKSGKNL
+139 ISEKSGKNL

-297 ANAQNVR
+297 ASAQNVR
-304 LKLIRS
+304 LMLIRS

-411 QSATDKS
+411 QSATDKA

-576 CSCNASVGTSGG
+576 CSCNANVGTSGG

-632 LDVNLSSNHDAAIE
+632 LNVSLSSNHDAAIE

-758 QDNLAAGESITMMR
+758 QDNLAAGESTTMMR
-772 EITLPSTVGEHK
+772 EITLPATVGEHK

-835 SGKAKGKDIAQ
+835 SGKAKGKDIAK

-889 ACYPSANLSDEQA
+889 ACYPSANLSEEQA

-909 KRTSSDAITCE
+909 KRTSNDAITCE

-954 CTVNATPGNTTL
+954 CTVNATPGTTTL

-994 SIESAEGAILPATLY
+994 SIESAEGAVLPATLY

-1021 SVASIKTT
+1021 SVARIKTT

-1074 DESMEIILRMTPTDK
+1074 DESTEIILRMTPTDK

-1160 AKGITNEKGLFSADL
+1160 AEGITNEKGLFSANL
-1175 TEGYY
+1175 AEGYY
-1180 AVRVSADKHDSYSN
+1180 AVRVSAEKHDSYSN

-1320 KSTITASARAA
+1320 KSTKTASARAA
-1331 KRQGHI
+1331 KRLGNI

-1355 LDRKWHRYGIALQ
+1355 LDRKWHKYGIALQ

-1417 SSNQNPLVQVEDKG
+1417 SSNQNPLVKVEDKG
-1431 CEPCQNKFMLQL
+1431 CEPCQNGVLIAGLKCAGHFVGEAVETLQTLLGLDDNIDTNNKDKDKKDKDLDEILDKCENYSDLLLDIASSFDGCVNGKHDIDQVLDCYETASKAIDAVFDGL
-1443 VDCGLQLIPVY
+1443 VETAFGPYVKPELIKKY
-1454 KKLRT
+1454 KKLGKQILKYKKLLDRVAECARDFAHACDHIKNDESAKARMTGKSTKT
-1459 VFDCIKGIYD
+1459 VTEKAIEGMGKYAEYVEGFVTLNNVLFGSEPAWDEMSLEEMSGILNLDYHT
-1469 VIEEAK
+1469 ISFEEALK
-1475 TLTNKEEV
+1475 YKPKDVSETLFRKFFDKQKKWANKDYSNITEEE
-1483 TSRDII
+1483 SGNI
-1489 SLTLST
+1489 
-1495 MSTTATCMDI
+1495 TTAVSNIHNAFKYFED
-1505 KSEGAGDKNKTREQK
+1505 EGYLN
-1520 RAKLVDEIAK
+1520 
-1530 ALTDISNS
+1530 
-1538 VEKGNL
+1538 
-1544 GWTKSISDL
+1544 
-1553 AFELAKYYGYDYD
+1553 
-1566 DFKELF
+1566 
-1572 CPLKLM
+1572 
-1578 EPCDL
+1578 PCDFL
-1583 DSVPAENKPAA
+1583 NTTFKDA
-1594 LARSLK
+1594 LILA
-1600 NSSEPSYIQE
+1600 NTSS
-1610 FRQNLTYGILKQ
+1610 
-1622 MVVMGLQKELYG
+1622 
-1634 DVEWLNSDSRE
+1634 
-1645 LGLFMTKFESLRD
+1645 
-1658 ENDAFQQKDI
+1658 
-1668 DELIASKPENI
+1668 
-1679 TKEQVKAFVQRW
+1679 
-1691 NDTLDNKD
+1691 
-1699 TDNKVNIKNVFSYG
+1699 
-1713 ELSQRV
+1713 
-1719 DSVVSS
+1719 
-1725 LGYTGIDECYE
+1725 
-1736 KAYEKCL
+1736 
-1743 AQAKEQQSSVCS
+1743 SSVCS

-1804 MEDKF
+1804 MSDKF

-1829 TLDAKQEGIATV
+1829 TLDAQKEGVATV

-1885 KPSPS
+1885 KPSPN

-1932 NVKMSTNQPEIV
+1932 NVRMSTNQPEIV

-1970 GGSVSTDFGTIPA
+1970 GGSVSTDFGNIPA

-1989 QWWIKSSLL
+1989 QWWLKSSLL

-2141 DPLYENRIHFADQF
+2141 DPLYENRIHFADLF
-2155 DGKNAESY
+2155 DSKNAESY

-2264 TDREGFA
+2264 TDSEGFA

-2280 TMFINSQVK
+2280 TQFVNNQVK
-2289 LITSVYPENAGE
+2289 LLTSVYPENAGE

-2334 NGETISTNDTINQ
+2334 NGEIISTNDTISQ
-2347 VALGDLTMVANF
+2347 VALSDLTMVANF

-2365 VNIEENCEGGSIT
+2365 VNIAENCEGGSIT

-2489 KASISFISKSKGRL
+2489 KASTSFISKSKGRL
-2503 FEASTTPVRINAGWN
+2503 FEASTTPVGINAGWN

-2596 QDMEVDIRQ
+2596 QDMEVDIRK

-2611 IIGKLTRKDADMTG
+2611 IIGKLTQKDADMTG

-2694 DFNIDTMTGIENIL
+2694 DFNIDIMTGIENIL

>member
-62 ADGVTF
+62 ADGITF
-68 SYETARTTERADGHS
+68 STETARTTERADGHS
-83 LTMKPIGE
+83 LTMRPIGV

-118 NTSSSLKEGDKIPIT
+118 NTSSSLKEGDKIPVT
-133 LSDVVI
+133 LSDVI
-139 GEKSGKNL
+139 ISEKSGKNL

-297 ANAQNVR
+297 ASAQNVR
-304 LKLIRS
+304 LMLIRS

-411 QSATDKS
+411 QSATDKA

-576 CSCNASVGTSGG
+576 CSCNANVGTSGG

-711 QESKVEAGGKTT
+711 QESKVEAGGKAT

-758 QDNLAAGESITMMR
+758 QDNLAAGESTTMMR
-772 EITLPSTVGEHK
+772 EITLPATVGEHK

-835 SGKAKGKDIAQ
+835 SGKAKGKDIAK

-889 ACYPSANLSDEQA
+889 ACYPSANLSEEQA

-909 KRTSSDAITCE
+909 KRTSNDAITCE

-954 CTVNATPGNTTL
+954 CTVNATPGTTTL

-994 SIESAEGAILPATLY
+994 SIESAEGAVLPATLY

-1021 SVASIKTT
+1021 SVARIKTT

-1074 DESMEIILRMTPTDK
+1074 DESTEIILRMTPTDK

-1140 APHLAGAKVEITHPT
+1140 APHLAGAKIEITHPT

-1160 AKGITNEKGLFSADL
+1160 AEGITNEKGLFSANL
-1175 TEGYY
+1175 AEGYY
-1180 AVRVSADKHDSYSN
+1180 AVRVSAEKHDSYRN

-1320 KSTITASARAA
+1320 KSTKTASARAA
-1331 KRQGHI
+1331 KRLGNI

-1355 LDRKWHRYGIALQ
+1355 LDRKWHKYGIALQ

-1417 SSNQNPLVQVEDKG
+1417 SSNQNPLVKVEDKG
-1431 CEPCQNKFMLQL
+1431 CEPCQNGVLIAGLKCAGHFVGEAVETLQTLLGLDDNIDTNNKDKDKKDKDLDEILDKCENYSDLLLDIASSFDGCVNGKHDIDQVLDCYETASKAIDAVFDGL
-1443 VDCGLQLIPVY
+1443 VETAFGPYVKPELIKKY
-1454 KKLRT
+1454 KKLGKQILKYKKLLDRVAECARDFAHACDHIKNDESAKARMTGKSTKT
-1459 VFDCIKGIYD
+1459 VTEKAIEGMGKYAEYVEGFVTLNNVLFGSEPAWDEMSLEEMSGILNLDYHT
-1469 VIEEAK
+1469 ISFEEALK
-1475 TLTNKEEV
+1475 YKPKDVSETLFRKFFDKQKKWANKDYSNITEEE
-1483 TSRDII
+1483 SGNI
-1489 SLTLST
+1489 
-1495 MSTTATCMDI
+1495 TTAVSNIHNAFKYFED
-1505 KSEGAGDKNKTREQK
+1505 EGYLN
-1520 RAKLVDEIAK
+1520 
-1530 ALTDISNS
+1530 
-1538 VEKGNL
+1538 
-1544 GWTKSISDL
+1544 
-1553 AFELAKYYGYDYD
+1553 
-1566 DFKELF
+1566 
-1572 CPLKLM
+1572 
-1578 EPCDL
+1578 PCDFL
-1583 DSVPAENKPAA
+1583 NTTFKDA
-1594 LARSLK
+1594 LILA
-1600 NSSEPSYIQE
+1600 NTSS
-1610 FRQNLTYGILKQ
+1610 
-1622 MVVMGLQKELYG
+1622 
-1634 DVEWLNSDSRE
+1634 
-1645 LGLFMTKFESLRD
+1645 
-1658 ENDAFQQKDI
+1658 
-1668 DELIASKPENI
+1668 
-1679 TKEQVKAFVQRW
+1679 
-1691 NDTLDNKD
+1691 
-1699 TDNKVNIKNVFSYG
+1699 
-1713 ELSQRV
+1713 
-1719 DSVVSS
+1719 
-1725 LGYTGIDECYE
+1725 
-1736 KAYEKCL
+1736 
-1743 AQAKEQQSSVCS
+1743 SSVCS

-1804 MEDKF
+1804 MKDKF

-1829 TLDAKQEGIATV
+1829 TLDAQKEGVATV

-1885 KPSPS
+1885 NPSPN

-1932 NVKMSTNQPEIV
+1932 NVRMSTNQPEIV

-1970 GGSVSTDFGTIPA
+1970 GGSVSTDFGNIPA

-2264 TDREGFA
+2264 TDSEGFA

-2280 TMFINSQVK
+2280 TQFVNNQVK
-2289 LITSVYPENAGE
+2289 LLTSVYPENAGE

-2334 NGETISTNDTINQ
+2334 NGETISTNDTISQ
-2347 VALGDLTMVANF
+2347 VALSDLTMVANF

-2365 VNIEENCEGGSIT
+2365 VNIAENCEGGSIT

-2489 KASISFISKSKGRL
+2489 KASTSFISKSKGRL
-2503 FEASTTPVRINAGWN
+2503 FEASTTPVGINAGWN

-2596 QDMEVDIRQ
+2596 QDMEVDIRK

-2611 IIGKLTRKDADMTG
+2611 IIGKLTQKDADMTG

-2694 DFNIDTMTGIENIL
+2694 DFNIDIMTGIENIL

>member
-68 SYETARTTERADGHS
+68 STETARTTERADGHS
-83 LTMKPIGE
+83 LTMRPIGV

-104 AFIGRTGSI
+104 PFIGRTGSI

-118 NTSSSLKEGDKIPIT
+118 NTSSSLKEGEKIPVT
-133 LSDVVI
+133 LSDVII

-168 VETKATNL
+168 VETKSTNL

-297 ANAQNVR
+297 ASAQNVR
-304 LKLIRS
+304 LMLIRS

-438 ARKTSVDVEVEA
+438 AQKTSVDVEVEA

-474 TLLSTLVDDDIPTLQ
+474 TLLTTLVDDDIPTLQ

-758 QDNLAAGESITMMR
+758 QDNLAAGESITMTR
-772 EITLPSTVGEHK
+772 EITLPATVGEHK

-823 KAIYAPGEKVVI
+823 KTIYAPGEKVVI
-835 SGKAKGKDIAQ
+835 SGKAKGKDIAR
-846 KSVEVYIVNGGYRH
+846 KSVEVYVVNNGYRH

-909 KRTSSDAITCE
+909 KRTSNDAITCE
-920 ASLGDVYQGKLNIS
+920 ASLGDIYQGKLNIS

-954 CTVNATPGNTTL
+954 CTVNATPGSTTL
-966 KGGENTDIAFSITP
+966 KGGESTDIAFSITP

-1074 DESMEIILRMTPTDK
+1074 DESTEIILRMTPTDK

-1112 PFYIEPVSTKEGKLT
+1112 PFCIEPVSTKEGKLT

-1140 APHLAGAKVEITHPT
+1140 APHLAGAKVKITHPT

-1160 AKGITNEKGLFSADL
+1160 AEGTTNEKGLFSADL

-1180 AVRVSADKHDSYSN
+1180 AVSVSAEKHDSYSN

-1234 NVKFETQVPMPV
+1234 NVKFETQVPVPV
-1246 VVLSIPSSIPAKD
+1246 VELTVPDRIYTEN
-1259 LRDGESL
+1259 LRKGESL
-1266 IFNAV
+1266 IFNAT
-1271 LTNKGLIAAKDVE
+1271 LTNKGLIAAKDVQ
-1284 LTLPTD
+1284 LLLPENVTSWR
-1290 LKTLTFEALDHT
+1290 FEPIGPGKAN
-1302 EAFNLAPQE
+1302 ELAPGQSKE
-1311 SVIIPVKVT
+1311 IPIRVT
-1320 KSTITASARAA
+1320 K
-1331 KRQGHI
+1331 
-1337 DNDPCSDQV
+1337 DPGDDGDDGPCV
-1346 GTLYYWDCG
+1346 VYIGTLYYWECG
-1355 LDRKWHRYGIALQ
+1355 PDKKWHKYYKSIQ
-1368 LGSCK
+1368 ITICK
-1373 SNDPSTWSG
+1373 GKTPVVVYPSTGSG
-1382 NGDGTGYGGGIGGG
+1382 
-1396 LGSLYG
+1396 
-1402 PGARPSIGGSGTYTG
+1402 GGSGPGGGPGGGGGGGYG
-1417 SSNQNPLVQVEDKG
+1417 PSSNIPTVTQKVDKSCNPCLNMYIQKITECGVNVGLSLLKNNPLG
-1431 CEPCQNKFMLQL
+1431 CIVGLGFCARDLNKDFHSWRSWGGCVASAVGCIPGIGPVPAL
-1443 VDCGLQLIPVY
+1443 VGCL
-1454 KKLRT
+1454 
-1459 VFDCIKGIYD
+1459 
-1469 VIEEAK
+1469 
-1475 TLTNKEEV
+1475 
-1483 TSRDII
+1483 I
-1489 SLTLST
+1489 SLT
-1495 MSTTATCMDI
+1495 
-1505 KSEGAGDKNKTREQK
+1505 
-1520 RAKLVDEIAK
+1520 
-1530 ALTDISNS
+1530 
-1538 VEKGNL
+1538 
-1544 GWTKSISDL
+1544 
-1553 AFELAKYYGYDYD
+1553 
-1566 DFKELF
+1566 
-1572 CPLKLM
+1572 
-1578 EPCDL
+1578 EPCEANNA
-1583 DSVPAENKPAA
+1583 SAKMRAG
-1594 LARSLK
+1594 
-1600 NSSEPSYIQE
+1600 NSSSYSEPSYITDFKNKLAIPLQE
-1610 FRQNLTYGILKQ
+1610 SK
-1622 MVVMGLQKELYG
+1622 
-1634 DVEWLNSDSRE
+1634 
-1645 LGLFMTKFESLRD
+1645 
-1658 ENDAFQQKDI
+1658 AFQNMLLEYFG
-1668 DELIASKPENI
+1668 DEVWVNETNGEDLQDLMVMLQTSEEEVLTADNYIKYKPQNV
-1679 TKEQVKAFVQRW
+1679 TKEQYYKFIERLNNTALAKTDDGNYIDLSKVAGYVNEINSANEQSVLMGYESTTDMLRKEYALLKGR
-1691 NDTLDNKD
+1691 LD
-1699 TDNKVNIKNVFSYG
+1699 
-1713 ELSQRV
+1713 E
-1719 DSVVSS
+1719 SS
-1725 LGYTGIDECYE
+1725 
-1736 KAYEKCL
+1736 
-1743 AQAKEQQSSVCS
+1743 SSVCS

-1780 GNEQEAMKDVKL
+1780 GNEQEAMKDAKL

-1804 MEDKF
+1804 MSDKF
-1809 QVNPEKLEGFN
+1809 QVNLENLKGFTGN
-1820 GKLDFTDGW
+1820 KNFTDGW
-1829 TLDAKQEGIATV
+1829 TLDAKQEGVATV

-1862 LSYVDPFTGLE
+1862 LSYIDPFTGLE

-1885 KPSPS
+1885 KPSPN

-1932 NVKMSTNQPEIV
+1932 NVRMTTNQPEIV

-1970 GGSVSTDFGTIPA
+1970 GGSVFTDFGTIPA

-2014 GNKDLSLLNDV
+2014 DNKDLSLLNDV

-2203 YIDPATFTSEDIQI
+2203 YINPATFTSEDIQI

-2229 KISTEDNKN
+2229 KISTEDNKT

-2264 TDREGFA
+2264 TDSEGFA

-2280 TMFINSQVK
+2280 TQFVNSQVK
-2289 LITSVYPENAGE
+2289 LLTSVYPENAGE

-2334 NGETISTNDTINQ
+2334 NGETISTNDTISQ

-2365 VNIEENCEGGSIT
+2365 VNIAENCEGGSIT

-2450 IASYL
+2450 ISSYL

-2481 LPAQTYKV
+2481 LPAHTYKV
-2489 KASISFISKSKGRL
+2489 KASTSFISKSKGRL
-2503 FEASTTPVRINAGWN
+2503 FEASTTPVGINAGWN

-2559 TLKQLITN
+2559 TLKQLIAN

-2589 QLSDEEQ
+2589 QLSDDEQ
-2596 QDMEVDIRQ
+2596 QDMEVDIRK

-2611 IIGKLTRKDADMTG
+2611 IIGKLTQKDADMTG

-2694 DFNIDTMTGIENIL
+2694 DFNIDIMTGIENIL

>member
-62 ADGVTF
+62 ADGITF
-68 SYETARTTERADGHS
+68 STETARTTERADGHS
-83 LTMKPIGE
+83 LTMRPIGV

-118 NTSSSLKEGDKIPIT
+118 NTSSSLKEGDKIPVT
-133 LSDVVI
+133 LSDVI
-139 GEKSGKNL
+139 ISEKSGKNL

-297 ANAQNVR
+297 ASAQNVR
-304 LKLIRS
+304 LMLIRS

-411 QSATDKS
+411 QSATDKA

-576 CSCNASVGTSGG
+576 CSCNANVGTSGG

-632 LDVNLSSNHDAAIE
+632 LNVSLSSNHDAAIK

-711 QESKVEAGGKTT
+711 QESKVEAGGKAT

-758 QDNLAAGESITMMR
+758 QDNLAAGESTTMMR
-772 EITLPSTVGEHK
+772 EITLPATVGEHK

-835 SGKAKGKDIAQ
+835 SGKAKGKDIAK

-889 ACYPSANLSDEQA
+889 ACYPSANLSEEQA

-909 KRTSSDAITCE
+909 KRTSNDAITCE

-954 CTVNATPGNTTL
+954 CTVNATPGTTTL

-994 SIESAEGAILPATLY
+994 SIESAEGAVLPATLY

-1021 SVASIKTT
+1021 SVARIKTT

-1074 DESMEIILRMTPTDK
+1074 DESTEIILRMTPTDK

-1160 AKGITNEKGLFSADL
+1160 AEGITNEKGLFSANL
-1175 TEGYY
+1175 AEGYY
-1180 AVRVSADKHDSYSN
+1180 AVRVSAEKHDSYRN

-1320 KSTITASARAA
+1320 KSTKTASARAA
-1331 KRQGHI
+1331 KRLGNI

-1355 LDRKWHRYGIALQ
+1355 LDRKWHKYGIALQ

-1417 SSNQNPLVQVEDKG
+1417 SSNQNPLVKVEDKG
-1431 CEPCQNKFMLQL
+1431 CEPCQNGVLIAGLKCAGHFVGEAVETLQTLLGLDDNIDTNNKYKDKKDKDLDEILDKCENYSDLLLDIASSFDGCVNGKHDIDQVLDCYETASKAIDAVFDGL
-1443 VDCGLQLIPVY
+1443 VETAFGPYVKPELIKKY
-1454 KKLRT
+1454 KKLGKQILKYKKLLDRVAECARDFAHACDHIKNDESAKARMTGKSTKT
-1459 VFDCIKGIYD
+1459 VTEKAIEGMGKYAEYVEGFVTLNNVLFGSEPAWDEMSLEEMSGILNLDYHT
-1469 VIEEAK
+1469 ISFEEALK
-1475 TLTNKEEV
+1475 YKPKDVSETLFRKFFDKQKKWANKDYSNITEEE
-1483 TSRDII
+1483 SGNI
-1489 SLTLST
+1489 
-1495 MSTTATCMDI
+1495 TTAVSNIHNAFKYFED
-1505 KSEGAGDKNKTREQK
+1505 EGYLN
-1520 RAKLVDEIAK
+1520 
-1530 ALTDISNS
+1530 
-1538 VEKGNL
+1538 
-1544 GWTKSISDL
+1544 
-1553 AFELAKYYGYDYD
+1553 
-1566 DFKELF
+1566 
-1572 CPLKLM
+1572 
-1578 EPCDL
+1578 PCDFL
-1583 DSVPAENKPAA
+1583 NTTFKDA
-1594 LARSLK
+1594 LILA
-1600 NSSEPSYIQE
+1600 NTSS
-1610 FRQNLTYGILKQ
+1610 
-1622 MVVMGLQKELYG
+1622 
-1634 DVEWLNSDSRE
+1634 
-1645 LGLFMTKFESLRD
+1645 
-1658 ENDAFQQKDI
+1658 
-1668 DELIASKPENI
+1668 
-1679 TKEQVKAFVQRW
+1679 
-1691 NDTLDNKD
+1691 
-1699 TDNKVNIKNVFSYG
+1699 
-1713 ELSQRV
+1713 
-1719 DSVVSS
+1719 
-1725 LGYTGIDECYE
+1725 
-1736 KAYEKCL
+1736 
-1743 AQAKEQQSSVCS
+1743 SSVCS

-1804 MEDKF
+1804 MKDKF

-1829 TLDAKQEGIATV
+1829 TLDAQKEGVATV

-1885 KPSPS
+1885 KPSPN

-1932 NVKMSTNQPEIV
+1932 NVRMSTNQPEIV

-1970 GGSVSTDFGTIPA
+1970 GGSVSTDFGNIPA

-1989 QWWIKSSLL
+1989 QWWLKSSLL

-2141 DPLYENRIHFADQF
+2141 DPLYENRIHFADLF

-2264 TDREGFA
+2264 TDSEGFA

-2280 TMFINSQVK
+2280 TQFVNNQVK
-2289 LITSVYPENAGE
+2289 LLTSVYPENAGE

-2334 NGETISTNDTINQ
+2334 NGEIISTNDTISQ
-2347 VALGDLTMVANF
+2347 VALSDLTMVANF

-2365 VNIEENCEGGSIT
+2365 VNIAENCEGGSIT

-2489 KASISFISKSKGRL
+2489 KASTSFISKSKGRL
-2503 FEASTTPVRINAGWN
+2503 FEASTTPVGINAGWN

-2596 QDMEVDIRQ
+2596 QDMEVDIRK

-2611 IIGKLTRKDADMTG
+2611 IIGKLTQKDADMTG

-2694 DFNIDTMTGIENIL
+2694 DFNIDIMTGIENIL

>member
-68 SYETARTTERADGHS
+68 STETARTTERADGHS
-83 LTMKPIGE
+83 LTMRPIGV

-104 AFIGRTGSI
+104 PFIGRTGSI

-118 NTSSSLKEGDKIPIT
+118 NTSSSLKEGDKIPVT
-133 LSDVVI
+133 LSDVII

-195 TEAGWSEQVFAESA
+195 TESGWSEQVFAESA

-297 ANAQNVR
+297 ASAQNVR
-304 LKLIRS
+304 LMLIRS

-411 QSATDKS
+411 QSATDKA

-432 ANIILP
+432 ADIILP

-474 TLLSTLVDDDIPTLQ
+474 TLLTTLVDDDIPTLQ

-758 QDNLAAGESITMMR
+758 QDNLAAGESTTMMR

-920 ASLGDVYQGKLNIS
+920 ASLGDIYQGKLNIS

-954 CTVNATPGNTTL
+954 CTVNATPGSTTL
-966 KGGENTDIAFSITP
+966 KGGESTDIAFSITP

-1074 DESMEIILRMTPTDK
+1074 DESTEIILRMTPTDK

-1112 PFYIEPVSTKEGKLT
+1112 PFCIEPVSTKEGTLT

-1140 APHLAGAKVEITHPT
+1140 APHLAGAKVKITHPT

-1160 AKGITNEKGLFSADL
+1160 AEGITNEKGLFSANL
-1175 TEGYY
+1175 AEGYY
-1180 AVRVSADKHDSYSN
+1180 AVSVSAEKHDSYSN

-1234 NVKFETQVPMPV
+1234 NVKFETQVPVPV
-1246 VVLSIPSSIPAKD
+1246 VELTVPDRINTED
-1259 LRDGESL
+1259 LRKGESL
-1266 IFNAV
+1266 IFNAT
-1271 LTNKGLIAAKDVE
+1271 LTNKGLIAAKDVQ
-1284 LTLPTD
+1284 LLLPENVTSWR
-1290 LKTLTFEALDHT
+1290 FEPIDPDKAN
-1302 EAFNLAPQE
+1302 ELAPGQSKE
-1311 SVIIPVKVT
+1311 IPIRLT
-1320 KSTITASARAA
+1320 K
-1331 KRQGHI
+1331 
-1337 DNDPCSDQV
+1337 DPGDDGDDGPCV
-1346 GTLYYWDCG
+1346 VYIGTLYYWECG
-1355 LDRKWHRYGIALQ
+1355 PDKKWHKYYKSIQ
-1368 LGSCK
+1368 ITICK
-1373 SNDPSTWSG
+1373 GRTPVVVYPSTGSG
-1382 NGDGTGYGGGIGGG
+1382 
-1396 LGSLYG
+1396 
-1402 PGARPSIGGSGTYTG
+1402 GGSGPGGGPGGGGGGGYG
-1417 SSNQNPLVQVEDKG
+1417 PSSNIPTVTQKVDKSCNPCLNMYLQKITECGVNVGLSLLKNNPLG
-1431 CEPCQNKFMLQL
+1431 CIVGLGFCARDLNKDFHSWRSWGGCVASAVGCIPGIGPVPAL
-1443 VDCGLQLIPVY
+1443 VGCL
-1454 KKLRT
+1454 
-1459 VFDCIKGIYD
+1459 
-1469 VIEEAK
+1469 
-1475 TLTNKEEV
+1475 
-1483 TSRDII
+1483 I
-1489 SLTLST
+1489 SLT
-1495 MSTTATCMDI
+1495 
-1505 KSEGAGDKNKTREQK
+1505 
-1520 RAKLVDEIAK
+1520 
-1530 ALTDISNS
+1530 
-1538 VEKGNL
+1538 
-1544 GWTKSISDL
+1544 
-1553 AFELAKYYGYDYD
+1553 
-1566 DFKELF
+1566 
-1572 CPLKLM
+1572 
-1578 EPCDL
+1578 EPCEANNA
-1583 DSVPAENKPAA
+1583 SAKMRAG
-1594 LARSLK
+1594 
-1600 NSSEPSYIQE
+1600 NSSSYSEPSYITDFKNKLAIPLQE
-1610 FRQNLTYGILKQ
+1610 SK
-1622 MVVMGLQKELYG
+1622 
-1634 DVEWLNSDSRE
+1634 
-1645 LGLFMTKFESLRD
+1645 
-1658 ENDAFQQKDI
+1658 AFQNMLLEYFG
-1668 DELIASKPENI
+1668 DEVWVNETNGEDLQDLMVMLQTSEEEVLTADNYIKYKPQNV
-1679 TKEQVKAFVQRW
+1679 TKEQYNKFIERLNNTALAKTDDGNYIDLSKVAGYVNEINSANEQSVLMGYESTTDMLRKEYALLKGR
-1691 NDTLDNKD
+1691 LD
-1699 TDNKVNIKNVFSYG
+1699 
-1713 ELSQRV
+1713 E
-1719 DSVVSS
+1719 SS
-1725 LGYTGIDECYE
+1725 
-1736 KAYEKCL
+1736 
-1743 AQAKEQQSSVCS
+1743 SSVCS

-1780 GNEQEAMKDVKL
+1780 GSEQEAMKDVKL

-1804 MEDKF
+1804 MSDKF
-1809 QVNPEKLEGFN
+1809 EVKPEKIKGFTGFEGFD
-1820 GKLDFTDGW
+1820 GKIDLTKGW
-1829 TLDAKQEGIATV
+1829 TLDAKQEGVATV

-1885 KPSPS
+1885 KPSPN

-1932 NVKMSTNQPEIV
+1932 NVKMTTNQPEIV

-1970 GGSVSTDFGTIPA
+1970 GGSVATDFGTIPA

-2004 DVTATHLTSY
+2004 DVKATHLTSY
-2014 GNKDLSLLNDV
+2014 DNKDLSLLNDV

-2109 VSALKSVTRA
+2109 VSALKSVTRV

-2163 ILTFEA
+2163 VLTFEA

-2264 TDREGFA
+2264 TDSEGFA

-2280 TMFINSQVK
+2280 TQFVNSQVK
-2289 LITSVYPENAGE
+2289 LLTSVYPENAGE

-2365 VNIEENCEGGSIT
+2365 VNIAENCEGGSIT

-2408 NGKQTEDAETLS
+2408 NGKQTEDAENLS

-2436 RYEQNITLMRGWNW
+2436 RYEQNITLLRGWNW

-2489 KASISFISKSKGRL
+2489 KASTSFISKSKGRL
-2503 FEASTTPVRINAGWN
+2503 FEASTTPVGINAGWN

-2589 QLSDEEQ
+2589 QLSDDEQ

-2658 EKLNMVIE
+2658 EKLSMVIE
-2666 NLQTQESILVQDALT
+2666 NQQTQESILVQDALT

-2694 DFNIDTMTGIENIL
+2694 DFNIDIMTGIENIL

>member
-62 ADGVTF
+62 ADGITF
-68 SYETARTTERADGHS
+68 STETARTTERADGHS
-83 LTMKPIGE
+83 LTMRPIGV

-104 AFIGRTGSI
+104 PFIGRTGSI

-118 NTSSSLKEGDKIPIT
+118 NTSSSLKEGEKIPIT
-133 LSDVVI
+133 LSDVII

-285 LFINPA
+285 LFINPT

-297 ANAQNVR
+297 ASAQNVR
-304 LKLIRS
+304 LMLIRS

-411 QSATDKS
+411 QSATDKA

-474 TLLSTLVDDDIPTLQ
+474 TLLTTLVDDDIPTLQ

-513 DNIDKKVTVKLSDN
+513 DNIDKKVTIKLSDN

-723 LSLSIANQGSYVLP
+723 LSLSIANQGNYVLP

-758 QDNLAAGESITMMR
+758 QDNLAAGESTTMTR
-772 EITLPSTVGEHK
+772 EITLPTTVGEHK

-875 YEPYSGQTGHFAVG
+875 YEPYCGQTGHFTVG

-920 ASLGDVYQGKLNIS
+920 ASLGDIYQGKLNIS

-954 CTVNATPGNTTL
+954 CTVNATPGSTTL

-994 SIESAEGAILPATLY
+994 SIESAEGAVLPATLY

-1074 DESMEIILRMTPTDK
+1074 DESTEIILRMTPTDK

-1112 PFYIEPVSTKEGKLT
+1112 PFCIEPVSTKEGTLT

-1140 APHLAGAKVEITHPT
+1140 APHLAGAKVKITHPT

-1160 AKGITNEKGLFSADL
+1160 AEGTTNEKGLFSANL
-1175 TEGYY
+1175 AEGYY
-1180 AVRVSADKHDSYSN
+1180 AVSVSAEKHDSYSN

-1234 NVKFETQVPMPV
+1234 NVKFETHVPVPV
-1246 VVLSIPSSIPAKD
+1246 VELTVPERINTED
-1259 LRDGESL
+1259 LREGESL
-1266 IFNAV
+1266 IFNAT
-1271 LTNKGLIAAKDVE
+1271 LTNKGLIAAKDVQ
-1284 LTLPTD
+1284 LLLPND
-1290 LKTLTFEALDHT
+1290 LKSLKFETIGTD
-1302 EAFNLAPQE
+1302 EVINLAPKQSKSI
-1311 SVIIPVKVT
+1311 SVRVIRVAPIGV
-1320 KSTITASARAA
+1320 
-1331 KRQGHI
+1331 
-1337 DNDPCSDQV
+1337 DPCV
-1346 GTLYYWDCG
+1346 TYIGNLYYWECG
-1355 LDRKWHRYGIALQ
+1355 PDKKWNKYYKSVQITICKNKTTVAVYPSP
-1368 LGSCK
+1368 GS
-1373 SNDPSTWSG
+1373 G
-1382 NGDGTGYGGGIGGG
+1382 
-1396 LGSLYG
+1396 
-1402 PGARPSIGGSGTYTG
+1402 GGSGPGGGPGGGGGGGYG
-1417 SSNQNPLVQVEDKG
+1417 PSSNIPTVTQKVDKSCNPCLNMYIQKIAE
-1431 CEPCQNKFMLQL
+1431 
-1443 VDCGLQLIPVY
+1443 CGLSLITPAPLSCALGLSFCARDLD
-1454 KKLRT
+1454 KDSHNWRT
-1459 VFDCIKGIYD
+1459 WGGC
-1469 VIEEAK
+1469 
-1475 TLTNKEEV
+1475 V
-1483 TSRDII
+1483 TSAVGCIPGIGVVPTLVGCLI
-1489 SLTLST
+1489 SLT
-1495 MSTTATCMDI
+1495 
-1505 KSEGAGDKNKTREQK
+1505 
-1520 RAKLVDEIAK
+1520 
-1530 ALTDISNS
+1530 
-1538 VEKGNL
+1538 
-1544 GWTKSISDL
+1544 
-1553 AFELAKYYGYDYD
+1553 
-1566 DFKELF
+1566 
-1572 CPLKLM
+1572 
-1578 EPCDL
+1578 EPCE
-1583 DSVPAENKPAA
+1583 AG
-1594 LARSLK
+1594 
-1600 NSSEPSYIQE
+1600 NSSSYSEPSYITDFKNKLAIPLQE
-1610 FRQNLTYGILKQ
+1610 SK
-1622 MVVMGLQKELYG
+1622 
-1634 DVEWLNSDSRE
+1634 
-1645 LGLFMTKFESLRD
+1645 
-1658 ENDAFQQKDI
+1658 AFQNILLEYFGDEVWVNETNGEDLQDLMVMLQTSEEEVLTADNYIKYKPQNVTKVQYYKFIERLNNTALAKTEDGNYI
-1668 DELIASKPENI
+1668 DLSKVAGYVNEINSANEQSVLMGYES
-1679 TKEQVKAFVQRW
+1679 TTDMLRKEYALLKGR
-1691 NDTLDNKD
+1691 LD
-1699 TDNKVNIKNVFSYG
+1699 
-1713 ELSQRV
+1713 E
-1719 DSVVSS
+1719 SS
-1725 LGYTGIDECYE
+1725 
-1736 KAYEKCL
+1736 
-1743 AQAKEQQSSVCS
+1743 SSVCS

-1804 MEDKF
+1804 MSDKF
-1809 QVNPEKLEGFN
+1809 QVNLENLKGFTGN
-1820 GKLDFTDGW
+1820 KNFTDGW
-1829 TLDAKQEGIATV
+1829 TLDAKQEGVANV

-1885 KPSPS
+1885 KPSPN

-1932 NVKMSTNQPEIV
+1932 NVRMTTNQPEIV

-1970 GGSVSTDFGTIPA
+1970 GGSVFTDFGTIPA

-2004 DVTATHLTSY
+2004 DVKATHLTSY
-2014 GNKDLSLLNDV
+2014 DNKDLSLLNDV

-2141 DPLYENRIHFADQF
+2141 DPLYENRIHFADLF

-2182 APAEDEVATQP
+2182 TPAEDEVATQP

-2203 YIDPATFTSEDIQI
+2203 YINPATFTSEDIQI

-2229 KISTEDNKN
+2229 KISTEDNKT

-2264 TDREGFA
+2264 TDSEGFA

-2280 TMFINSQVK
+2280 TMFMNSQVK
-2289 LITSVYPENAGE
+2289 LLTSVYPENAGE

-2334 NGETISTNDTINQ
+2334 NGETISTNDTISQ

-2365 VNIEENCEGGSIT
+2365 VNIAENCEGGSIT
-2378 QTYTG
+2378 QSYTG

-2489 KASISFISKSKGRL
+2489 KASTSFISKSKGRL
-2503 FEASTTPVRINAGWN
+2503 FEASTTPVGINAGWN

-2596 QDMEVDIRQ
+2596 QDMELDIRK

-2611 IIGKLTRKDADMTG
+2611 IIGKLTQKDADMTG

-2666 NLQTQESILVQDALT
+2666 NLHTQESILVQDALT
-2681 FKEDVL
+2681 FKEDVV

-2694 DFNIDTMTGIENIL
+2694 DFNIDIMTGIENIL

>member
-68 SYETARTTERADGHS
+68 STETARTTERADGHS
-83 LTMKPIGE
+83 LTMRSIGV

-133 LSDVVI
+133 LSDVII

-168 VETKATNL
+168 VETKSTNL

-195 TEAGWSEQVFAESA
+195 TEAGWSEQVFAEST

-297 ANAQNVR
+297 ASAQNVR
-304 LKLIRS
+304 LMLIRS

-367 GNNYMTGTTAIKLTD
+367 GNNYMTGNTAIKLTD

-411 QSATDKS
+411 QSATDKA

-438 ARKTSVDVEVEA
+438 ARQTSVDVEVEA

-576 CSCNASVGTSGG
+576 CSCNANVGTSGG

-711 QESKVEAGGKTT
+711 QESKVEAGGKAT

-758 QDNLAAGESITMMR
+758 QDNLAAGESTTMMR

-889 ACYPSANLSDEQA
+889 ACYPSANLSEEQA

-909 KRTSSDAITCE
+909 KRTSNDAITCE

-954 CTVNATPGNTTL
+954 CTVNAIPGTTTL
-966 KGGENTDIAFSITP
+966 KGGESTDIAFSITP

-994 SIESAEGAILPATLY
+994 SIESAEGAVLPATLY

-1021 SVASIKTT
+1021 SVTSIKTT

-1074 DESMEIILRMTPTDK
+1074 DESTEIILRMTPTDK

-1112 PFYIEPVSTKEGKLT
+1112 PFCIEPVSTKEGKLT

-1160 AKGITNEKGLFSADL
+1160 AEGITNEKGLFSANL

-1180 AVRVSADKHDSYSN
+1180 AVRVSAEKHDSYSN

-1234 NVKFETQVPMPV
+1234 NVKFETHVPMPV
-1246 VVLSIPSSIPAKD
+1246 VELTIPGRINTED
-1259 LRDGESL
+1259 LREGESL
-1266 IFNAV
+1266 IFNAT
-1271 LTNKGLIAAKDVE
+1271 LTNKGLIAAKDVQ
-1284 LTLPTD
+1284 LLLPD
-1290 LKTLTFEALDHT
+1290 NLKSLKFETIGIEGAI
-1302 EAFNLAPQE
+1302 NLAPKQSKTI
-1311 SVIIPVKVT
+1311 SVRVIRVAPIGV
-1320 KSTITASARAA
+1320 
-1331 KRQGHI
+1331 
-1337 DNDPCSDQV
+1337 DPCV
-1346 GTLYYWDCG
+1346 TYIGNLYYWECG
-1355 LDRKWHRYGIALQ
+1355 PDKKWKKYYKPVQITI
-1368 LGSCK
+1368 CK
-1373 SNDPSTWSG
+1373 GRTPVVVYPSTGSG
-1382 NGDGTGYGGGIGGG
+1382 
-1396 LGSLYG
+1396 
-1402 PGARPSIGGSGTYTG
+1402 GGSGPGGGPGGGGGG
-1417 SSNQNPLVQVEDKG
+1417 SYGPSSDIPTVTQKVDKSCNPCLNMYIQKITE
-1431 CEPCQNKFMLQL
+1431 
-1443 VDCGLQLIPVY
+1443 CGLSLITPAP
-1454 KKLRT
+1454 LSCALGLS
-1459 VFDCIKGIYD
+1459 FC
-1469 VIEEAK
+1469 A
-1475 TLTNKEEV
+1475 
-1483 TSRDII
+1483 RDIDKDSHNWRTWGSCITSAVGCIPGIGPVPALIGCLI
-1489 SLTLST
+1489 SLT
-1495 MSTTATCMDI
+1495 
-1505 KSEGAGDKNKTREQK
+1505 
-1520 RAKLVDEIAK
+1520 
-1530 ALTDISNS
+1530 
-1538 VEKGNL
+1538 
-1544 GWTKSISDL
+1544 
-1553 AFELAKYYGYDYD
+1553 
-1566 DFKELF
+1566 
-1572 CPLKLM
+1572 
-1578 EPCDL
+1578 EPCE
-1583 DSVPAENKPAA
+1583 AG
-1594 LARSLK
+1594 
-1600 NSSEPSYIQE
+1600 NSSSYSEPSYITDFKNKLAIPLQE
-1610 FRQNLTYGILKQ
+1610 SK
-1622 MVVMGLQKELYG
+1622 
-1634 DVEWLNSDSRE
+1634 
-1645 LGLFMTKFESLRD
+1645 
-1658 ENDAFQQKDI
+1658 AFQNMLLEYFG
-1668 DELIASKPENI
+1668 DEVWVNETNGEALQDLMVMLQTSEEEVLTADNYIKYKPQNV
-1679 TKEQVKAFVQRW
+1679 TKEQYYKFIERLNNTALA
-1691 NDTLDNKD
+1691 N
-1699 TDNKVNIKNVFSYG
+1699 TDDGNYIDLSKVAGYVNEINSAN
-1713 ELSQRV
+1713 EQ
-1719 DSVVSS
+1719 SVLMGYESTTDMLRKEYALLKGRLEESS
-1725 LGYTGIDECYE
+1725 
-1736 KAYEKCL
+1736 
-1743 AQAKEQQSSVCS
+1743 SSVCS

-1780 GNEQEAMKDVKL
+1780 GNEQEAMKNVKL

-1804 MEDKF
+1804 MKDKF
-1809 QVNPEKLEGFN
+1809 QVNLENLKEFAGN
-1820 GKLDFTDGW
+1820 KNFTDGW
-1829 TLDAKQEGIATV
+1829 TLDAQKEGIATV

-1885 KPSPS
+1885 KPSPN

-1932 NVKMSTNQPEIV
+1932 NVMMTTNQPEIV

-1970 GGSVSTDFGTIPA
+1970 GGSVFTDFGTIPA

-1989 QWWIKSSLL
+1989 QWWLKSSLL

-2182 APAEDEVATQP
+2182 APAEDEVATKP

-2264 TDREGFA
+2264 TDSEGFA

-2280 TMFINSQVK
+2280 TLFVNSQVK
-2289 LITSVYPENAGE
+2289 LLTSVYPENAGE

-2322 AKEGYQFASWSL
+2322 TKEGYQFASWSL
-2334 NGETISTNDTINQ
+2334 NGETISTNDTISQ

-2365 VNIEENCEGGSIT
+2365 VNIAENCEGGSIT

-2450 IASYL
+2450 ISSYL

-2481 LPAQTYKV
+2481 LPAHTYKV
-2489 KASISFISKSKGRL
+2489 KASTSFISKSKGRL
-2503 FEASTTPVRINAGWN
+2503 FEASTTPVGINAGWN

-2596 QDMEVDIRQ
+2596 QDMEVDIRK

-2611 IIGKLTRKDADMTG
+2611 IIGKLTQKDADMTG

-2694 DFNIDTMTGIENIL
+2694 DFNIDIMTGIENIL

-2720 GYLIDAHATVKTLKK
+2720 GYLIDAHATVKTLRK

>member
-33 TVAQG
+33 IMAQE

-49 SADIVAVQFTMTT
+49 SADIVAVQFTISTDM
-62 ADGVTF
+62 GVYF
-68 SYETARTTERADGHS
+68 SCETARTTERADGHS
-83 LTMKPIGE
+83 LVMKPIGGY
-91 NKYMVMIF
+91 KYMVMIS

-104 AFIGRTGSI
+104 PIIGRKGCI
-113 MTVVL
+113 MTVQL
-118 NTSSSLKEGDKIPIT
+118 NTSNTFNLKEGAKIPLT

-139 GEKSGKNL
+139 CDKTGKNL

-411 QSATDKS
+411 QSATDKA

-576 CSCNASVGTSGG
+576 CSCNANVGTSGG

-758 QDNLAAGESITMMR
+758 QDNLAAGESTTMTR
-772 EITLPSTVGEHK
+772 EITLPATVGEHK

-889 ACYPSANLSDEQA
+889 ACYPSANLSEEQA

-909 KRTSSDAITCE
+909 KRTSNDAITCE

-954 CTVNATPGNTTL
+954 CTVNATPGTTML
-966 KGGENTDIAFSITP
+966 KGGESTDVAFSITP

-994 SIESAEGAILPATLY
+994 SIESAEGAVLPATLY

-1021 SVASIKTT
+1021 SVANIKTT

-1074 DESMEIILRMTPTDK
+1074 DESTEIILRMTPTDK

-1140 APHLAGAKVEITHPT
+1140 APHLAGAKVKITHPT

-1160 AKGITNEKGLFSADL
+1160 AEGITNENGLFSANL
-1175 TEGYY
+1175 AEGYY
-1180 AVRVSADKHDSYSN
+1180 AVRVSAEKHDSYSN

-1320 KSTITASARAA
+1320 KSTITASARAT
-1331 KRQGHI
+1331 KRLGNI

-1355 LDRKWHRYGIALQ
+1355 LDRKWHKYGIALQ

-1402 PGARPSIGGSGTYTG
+1402 SGARPSIGGSGTYTG
-1417 SSNQNPLVQVEDKG
+1417 SSNQNPLVKVEDKG
-1431 CEPCQNKFMLQL
+1431 CEPCQNGVLIAGLKCAGHFVGEAVETLQTLLGLDDNIDTNNKDKDKKDKDLDEILDKCENYSDLLLDIASSFDGCVNGKHDIDQVLDCYETASKAIDAVFDGL
-1443 VDCGLQLIPVY
+1443 VETAFGPYVKPELIKKY
-1454 KKLRT
+1454 KKLGKQILKYKKLLDRVAECARDFAHACDHIKNDESAKARMTGKSTKT
-1459 VFDCIKGIYD
+1459 VTEKAIEGMGKYAEYVEGFVTLNNVLFGSEPAWDEMSLEEMSGILNLDYHT
-1469 VIEEAK
+1469 ISFEEALK
-1475 TLTNKEEV
+1475 YKPKDVSETLFRKFFDKQKKWANKDYSNITEEE
-1483 TSRDII
+1483 SGNI
-1489 SLTLST
+1489 
-1495 MSTTATCMDI
+1495 TTAVSNIHNAFKYFED
-1505 KSEGAGDKNKTREQK
+1505 EGYLN
-1520 RAKLVDEIAK
+1520 
-1530 ALTDISNS
+1530 
-1538 VEKGNL
+1538 
-1544 GWTKSISDL
+1544 
-1553 AFELAKYYGYDYD
+1553 
-1566 DFKELF
+1566 
-1572 CPLKLM
+1572 
-1578 EPCDL
+1578 PCDFL
-1583 DSVPAENKPAA
+1583 NTTFKDAII
-1594 LARSLK
+1594 LA
-1600 NSSEPSYIQE
+1600 NTSS
-1610 FRQNLTYGILKQ
+1610 
-1622 MVVMGLQKELYG
+1622 
-1634 DVEWLNSDSRE
+1634 
-1645 LGLFMTKFESLRD
+1645 
-1658 ENDAFQQKDI
+1658 
-1668 DELIASKPENI
+1668 
-1679 TKEQVKAFVQRW
+1679 
-1691 NDTLDNKD
+1691 
-1699 TDNKVNIKNVFSYG
+1699 
-1713 ELSQRV
+1713 
-1719 DSVVSS
+1719 
-1725 LGYTGIDECYE
+1725 
-1736 KAYEKCL
+1736 
-1743 AQAKEQQSSVCS
+1743 SSVCS

-1804 MEDKF
+1804 MKDKF

-1829 TLDAKQEGIATV
+1829 TLDAQKEGVATI

-1885 KPSPS
+1885 KPSPN

-1911 EPSEEAEFS
+1911 ESSEEAEFS

-1932 NVKMSTNQPEIV
+1932 NVRMSTNQPEIV

-1970 GGSVSTDFGTIPA
+1970 GGSVSTDFGNIPA

-2229 KISTEDNKN
+2229 KISTEDNKT

-2264 TDREGFA
+2264 TDSEGFA

-2280 TMFINSQVK
+2280 TLFVNSQVK
-2289 LITSVYPENAGE
+2289 LLTSVYPENAGE

-2334 NGETISTNDTINQ
+2334 NGETISTNDTISQ
-2347 VALGDLTMVANF
+2347 VALSDLTMVANF

-2365 VNIEENCEGGSIT
+2365 VNIAENCEGGSIT

-2408 NGKQTEDAETLS
+2408 NGKQTEDAETMS

-2489 KASISFISKSKGRL
+2489 KASTSFISKSKGRL
-2503 FEASTTPVRINAGWN
+2503 FEASTTPVGINAGWN

-2596 QDMEVDIRQ
+2596 QDMEVDIRK

-2611 IIGKLTRKDADMTG
+2611 IIGKLTQKDADMTG

-2694 DFNIDTMTGIENIL
+2694 DFNIDIMTGIENIL
-2708 ADGKE
+2708 TDGKE

>member
-83 LTMKPIGE
+83 LTMRPIGV

-104 AFIGRTGSI
+104 PFIGRTGSI

-118 NTSSSLKEGDKIPIT
+118 NTSSSLKEGDKIPVT
-133 LSDVVI
+133 LSDVII

-297 ANAQNVR
+297 ASAQNVR
-304 LKLIRS
+304 LMLIRS

-367 GNNYMTGTTAIKLTD
+367 GNNYITGTSAIKLTD

-411 QSATDKS
+411 QSATDKA

-474 TLLSTLVDDDIPTLQ
+474 TLLTTLVDDDIPTLQ

-667 GNDTTGDDLTATL
+667 GNDTTGDDLTATI

-703 ARIMAISS
+703 ARITAISS

-758 QDNLAAGESITMMR
+758 QDNLAAGESTTMTR
-772 EITLPSTVGEHK
+772 EITLPTTVGEHK

-810 ATVAPISMETKVA
+810 ATVAPISMETQVA

-889 ACYPSANLSDEQA
+889 ACYPSANLSEEQA

-909 KRTSSDAITCE
+909 KRTSNDAITCE
-920 ASLGDVYQGKLNIS
+920 ASLGDVFQGKLNIS

-954 CTVNATPGNTTL
+954 CMVNATPGSTTL

-1074 DESMEIILRMTPTDK
+1074 DESTEIILRMTPTDK

-1112 PFYIEPVSTKEGKLT
+1112 PFCIEPVSTKEGKLT

-1140 APHLAGAKVEITHPT
+1140 APHLAGAKVKITHPT

-1160 AKGITNEKGLFSADL
+1160 AEGITNEKGLFSANL
-1175 TEGYY
+1175 AEGYY
-1180 AVRVSADKHDSYSN
+1180 AVSVSAEKHDSYSN

-1234 NVKFETQVPMPV
+1234 NVKFETQVPVPV
-1246 VVLSIPSSIPAKD
+1246 VELTVPDRINTED
-1259 LRDGESL
+1259 LRKGESL
-1266 IFNAV
+1266 IFNAT
-1271 LTNKGLIAAKDVE
+1271 LTNKGLIAAKDVQ
-1284 LTLPTD
+1284 LLLPENVTSWR
-1290 LKTLTFEALDHT
+1290 FEPIDPG
-1302 EAFNLAPQE
+1302 EANELAPGQ
-1311 SVIIPVKVT
+1311 SKQIPIRVT
-1320 KSTITASARAA
+1320 K
-1331 KRQGHI
+1331 
-1337 DNDPCSDQV
+1337 DPGDDGDDGPCV
-1346 GTLYYWDCG
+1346 VYIGTLYYWECG
-1355 LDRKWHRYGIALQ
+1355 PDKKWHKYYKSIQ
-1368 LGSCK
+1368 ITICK
-1373 SNDPSTWSG
+1373 GKTPVVVYPSTGSG
-1382 NGDGTGYGGGIGGG
+1382 
-1396 LGSLYG
+1396 
-1402 PGARPSIGGSGTYTG
+1402 GGSGPGGGPGGGGGGSYG
-1417 SSNQNPLVQVEDKG
+1417 PSSNIPTVTQKVDKSCNPCLNMYIQKIAECGVNVGLSLLKNNPLG
-1431 CEPCQNKFMLQL
+1431 CIVGLGFCARDLNKDFHSWRSWGGCVASAVGCIPGIGPVPAL
-1443 VDCGLQLIPVY
+1443 VGCL
-1454 KKLRT
+1454 
-1459 VFDCIKGIYD
+1459 
-1469 VIEEAK
+1469 
-1475 TLTNKEEV
+1475 
-1483 TSRDII
+1483 I
-1489 SLTLST
+1489 SLT
-1495 MSTTATCMDI
+1495 
-1505 KSEGAGDKNKTREQK
+1505 
-1520 RAKLVDEIAK
+1520 
-1530 ALTDISNS
+1530 
-1538 VEKGNL
+1538 
-1544 GWTKSISDL
+1544 
-1553 AFELAKYYGYDYD
+1553 
-1566 DFKELF
+1566 
-1572 CPLKLM
+1572 
-1578 EPCDL
+1578 EPCEANNA
-1583 DSVPAENKPAA
+1583 SAKMRAG
-1594 LARSLK
+1594 
-1600 NSSEPSYIQE
+1600 NSSSYSEPSYITDFKNKLAIPLQE
-1610 FRQNLTYGILKQ
+1610 SK
-1622 MVVMGLQKELYG
+1622 
-1634 DVEWLNSDSRE
+1634 
-1645 LGLFMTKFESLRD
+1645 
-1658 ENDAFQQKDI
+1658 AFQNMLLEYFG
-1668 DELIASKPENI
+1668 DEVWVNETNGEDLLDLMVMLQTSEEEVLTADNYIKYKPQNV
-1679 TKEQVKAFVQRW
+1679 TKEQYNKFIERLNNTALAKTDDGNYIDLSKVAGYVNEINSANEQSVLMGYESTTDMLRKEYALLKGR
-1691 NDTLDNKD
+1691 LD
-1699 TDNKVNIKNVFSYG
+1699 
-1713 ELSQRV
+1713 E
-1719 DSVVSS
+1719 SS
-1725 LGYTGIDECYE
+1725 
-1736 KAYEKCL
+1736 
-1743 AQAKEQQSSVCS
+1743 SSVCS

-1780 GNEQEAMKDVKL
+1780 GSEQKAMKDAKL

-1804 MEDKF
+1804 MSDKF
-1809 QVNPEKLEGFN
+1809 QVNLENLEGFAGN
-1820 GKLDFTDGW
+1820 KNFTDGW
-1829 TLDAKQEGIATV
+1829 TLDAKQEGVATV

-1885 KPSPS
+1885 KPSPN

-1932 NVKMSTNQPEIV
+1932 NVRMTTNQPEIV

-1970 GGSVSTDFGTIPA
+1970 GGSVFTDFGNIPA

-2014 GNKDLSLLNDV
+2014 DNKDLSLLNDV

-2229 KISTEDNKN
+2229 KISTEDNKT

-2264 TDREGFA
+2264 TDSEGFA

-2489 KASISFISKSKGRL
+2489 KASTSFISKSKGRL
-2503 FEASTTPVRINAGWN
+2503 FEASTTPVGINAGWN

-2559 TLKQLITN
+2559 TLRQLITN

-2611 IIGKLTRKDADMTG
+2611 IIGKLTRKDTDMTG

-2658 EKLNMVIE
+2658 EKLNLVIE

-2694 DFNIDTMTGIENIL
+2694 DFNIDIMTGIENIL
-2708 ADGKE
+2708 ADSKE

>member
-62 ADGVTF
+62 ADGITF
-68 SYETARTTERADGHS
+68 STETARTTERADGHS
-83 LTMKPIGE
+83 LTMRPIGV

-118 NTSSSLKEGDKIPIT
+118 NTSSSLKEGDKIPVT
-133 LSDVVI
+133 LSDVI
-139 GEKSGKNL
+139 ISEKSGKNL

-297 ANAQNVR
+297 ASAQNVR
-304 LKLIRS
+304 LMLIRS

-411 QSATDKS
+411 QSATDKA

-576 CSCNASVGTSGG
+576 CSCNANVGTSGG

-632 LDVNLSSNHDAAIE
+632 LNVSLSSNHDAAIE

-711 QESKVEAGGKTT
+711 QESKVEAGGKAT

-758 QDNLAAGESITMMR
+758 QDNLAAGESTTMMR
-772 EITLPSTVGEHK
+772 EITLPATVGEHK

-835 SGKAKGKDIAQ
+835 SGKAKGKDIA
-846 KSVEVYIVNGGYRH
+846 KKNVEVYIVNGGYRH

-889 ACYPSANLSDEQA
+889 ACYPSANLSEEQA

-909 KRTSSDAITCE
+909 KRTSNDAITCE

-966 KGGENTDIAFSITP
+966 KGGESTDITFSITP

-994 SIESAEGAILPATLY
+994 SIESAEGAVLPATLY

-1021 SVASIKTT
+1021 SVARIKTT

-1074 DESMEIILRMTPTDK
+1074 DESTEIILRMTPTDK

-1160 AKGITNEKGLFSADL
+1160 AEGITNEKGLFSANL
-1175 TEGYY
+1175 AEGYY
-1180 AVRVSADKHDSYSN
+1180 AVRVSAEKHDSYSN

-1320 KSTITASARAA
+1320 KSTKTASARAA
-1331 KRQGHI
+1331 KRLGNI

-1355 LDRKWHRYGIALQ
+1355 LDRKWHKYGIALQ

-1417 SSNQNPLVQVEDKG
+1417 SSNQNPLVKVEDKG
-1431 CEPCQNKFMLQL
+1431 CEPCQNGVLIAGLKCAGHFVGEAVETLQTLLGLDDNIDTNNKYKDKKDKDLDEILDKCENYSDLLLDIASSFDGCVNGKHDIDQVLDCYETASKAIDAVFDGL
-1443 VDCGLQLIPVY
+1443 VETAFGPYVKPELIKKY
-1454 KKLRT
+1454 KKLGKQILKYKKLLDRVAECARDFAHACDHIKNDESAKARMTGKSTKT
-1459 VFDCIKGIYD
+1459 VTEKAIEGMGKYAEYVEGFVTLNNVLFGSEPAWDEMSLEEMSGILNLDYHT
-1469 VIEEAK
+1469 ISFEEALK
-1475 TLTNKEEV
+1475 YKPKDVSETLFRKFFDKQKKWANKDYSNITEEE
-1483 TSRDII
+1483 SGNI
-1489 SLTLST
+1489 
-1495 MSTTATCMDI
+1495 TTAVSNIHNAFKYFED
-1505 KSEGAGDKNKTREQK
+1505 EGYLN
-1520 RAKLVDEIAK
+1520 
-1530 ALTDISNS
+1530 
-1538 VEKGNL
+1538 
-1544 GWTKSISDL
+1544 
-1553 AFELAKYYGYDYD
+1553 
-1566 DFKELF
+1566 
-1572 CPLKLM
+1572 
-1578 EPCDL
+1578 PCDFL
-1583 DSVPAENKPAA
+1583 NTTFKDA
-1594 LARSLK
+1594 LILA
-1600 NSSEPSYIQE
+1600 NTSS
-1610 FRQNLTYGILKQ
+1610 
-1622 MVVMGLQKELYG
+1622 
-1634 DVEWLNSDSRE
+1634 
-1645 LGLFMTKFESLRD
+1645 
-1658 ENDAFQQKDI
+1658 
-1668 DELIASKPENI
+1668 
-1679 TKEQVKAFVQRW
+1679 
-1691 NDTLDNKD
+1691 
-1699 TDNKVNIKNVFSYG
+1699 
-1713 ELSQRV
+1713 
-1719 DSVVSS
+1719 
-1725 LGYTGIDECYE
+1725 
-1736 KAYEKCL
+1736 
-1743 AQAKEQQSSVCS
+1743 SSVCS

-1804 MEDKF
+1804 MKDKF

-1829 TLDAKQEGIATV
+1829 TLDAQKEGVATV

-1885 KPSPS
+1885 KPSPN

-1932 NVKMSTNQPEIV
+1932 NVRMSTNQPEIV

-1970 GGSVSTDFGTIPA
+1970 GGSVSTDFGNIPA

-1989 QWWIKSSLL
+1989 QWWLKSSLL

-2004 DVTATHLTSY
+2004 DVTATNLTSY

-2141 DPLYENRIHFADQF
+2141 DPLYENRIHFADLF
-2155 DGKNAESY
+2155 DSKNAESY

-2264 TDREGFA
+2264 TDSEGFA

-2280 TMFINSQVK
+2280 TQFVNNQVK
-2289 LITSVYPENAGE
+2289 LLTSVYPENAGE

-2334 NGETISTNDTINQ
+2334 NGETISTNDTISQ
-2347 VALGDLTMVANF
+2347 VSLGDLTMVANF

-2365 VNIEENCEGGSIT
+2365 VNIAENCEGGSIT

-2489 KASISFISKSKGRL
+2489 KASTSFISKSKGRL
-2503 FEASTTPVRINAGWN
+2503 FEASTTPVGINAGWN

-2589 QLSDEEQ
+2589 QFSDEEQ
-2596 QDMEVDIRQ
+2596 QDMEVDIRK

-2611 IIGKLTRKDADMTG
+2611 IIGKLTQKDADMTG

-2694 DFNIDTMTGIENIL
+2694 DFNIDIMTGIENIL

>member
-62 ADGVTF
+62 ADGITF
-68 SYETARTTERADGHS
+68 STETARTTERADGHS
-83 LTMKPIGE
+83 LTMRPIGV

-104 AFIGRTGSI
+104 PFIGRTGSI

-118 NTSSSLKEGDKIPIT
+118 NTSSSLKEGDKIPVT
-133 LSDVVI
+133 LSDVII

-285 LFINPA
+285 LFINPT

-297 ANAQNVR
+297 ASAQNVR
-304 LKLIRS
+304 LMLIRS

-411 QSATDKS
+411 QSATDKA

-474 TLLSTLVDDDIPTLQ
+474 TLLTTLVDDDIPTLQ

-540 MAPGVKEVTLN
+540 MAPGEKEVTLN

-758 QDNLAAGESITMMR
+758 QDNLAAGESITMTR
-772 EITLPSTVGEHK
+772 EITLPATVGEHK

-889 ACYPSANLSDEQA
+889 ACYPSANLSEEQA

-920 ASLGDVYQGKLNIS
+920 ASLGDIYQGKLNIS

-966 KGGENTDIAFSITP
+966 KGGESTDIAFSITP

-1021 SVASIKTT
+1021 SVTSIKTT

-1074 DESMEIILRMTPTDK
+1074 DESTEIILRMTPTDK

-1112 PFYIEPVSTKEGKLT
+1112 PFCIEPVSTKEGKLT

-1140 APHLAGAKVEITHPT
+1140 APHLAGAKVKITHPT

-1160 AKGITNEKGLFSADL
+1160 AEGITDEKGLFSANL
-1175 TEGYY
+1175 AEGYY
-1180 AVRVSADKHDSYSN
+1180 AVSVSAEKHDSYSN

-1234 NVKFETQVPMPV
+1234 NVKFETQVPVPV
-1246 VVLSIPSSIPAKD
+1246 VELTVPDRINTED
-1259 LRDGESL
+1259 LRKGESL
-1266 IFNAV
+1266 IFNAT
-1271 LTNKGLIAAKDVE
+1271 LTNKGLIAAKDVQ
-1284 LTLPTD
+1284 LLLPND
-1290 LKTLTFEALDHT
+1290 LKSLKFETIGTD
-1302 EAFNLAPQE
+1302 EVINLAPKQSKSI
-1311 SVIIPVKVT
+1311 SVRVIRVAPIGV
-1320 KSTITASARAA
+1320 
-1331 KRQGHI
+1331 
-1337 DNDPCSDQV
+1337 DPCV
-1346 GTLYYWDCG
+1346 TYIGNLYYWECG
-1355 LDRKWHRYGIALQ
+1355 PDKKWNKYYKSVQITICKNKTTVAVYPSP
-1368 LGSCK
+1368 GS
-1373 SNDPSTWSG
+1373 G
-1382 NGDGTGYGGGIGGG
+1382 
-1396 LGSLYG
+1396 
-1402 PGARPSIGGSGTYTG
+1402 GGSGPGGGPGGGGGGGYG
-1417 SSNQNPLVQVEDKG
+1417 PSSNIPTVTQKVDKSCNPCLNMYIQKIAE
-1431 CEPCQNKFMLQL
+1431 
-1443 VDCGLQLIPVY
+1443 CGLSLITPAPLSCALGLSFCARDLD
-1454 KKLRT
+1454 KDSHNWRT
-1459 VFDCIKGIYD
+1459 WGGC
-1469 VIEEAK
+1469 
-1475 TLTNKEEV
+1475 V
-1483 TSRDII
+1483 TSAVGCIPGIGVVPTLVGCLI
-1489 SLTLST
+1489 SLT
-1495 MSTTATCMDI
+1495 
-1505 KSEGAGDKNKTREQK
+1505 
-1520 RAKLVDEIAK
+1520 
-1530 ALTDISNS
+1530 
-1538 VEKGNL
+1538 
-1544 GWTKSISDL
+1544 
-1553 AFELAKYYGYDYD
+1553 
-1566 DFKELF
+1566 
-1572 CPLKLM
+1572 
-1578 EPCDL
+1578 EPCE
-1583 DSVPAENKPAA
+1583 AG
-1594 LARSLK
+1594 
-1600 NSSEPSYIQE
+1600 NSSSYSEPSYITDFKNKLAIPLQE
-1610 FRQNLTYGILKQ
+1610 SK
-1622 MVVMGLQKELYG
+1622 
-1634 DVEWLNSDSRE
+1634 
-1645 LGLFMTKFESLRD
+1645 
-1658 ENDAFQQKDI
+1658 AFQNMLLEYFG
-1668 DELIASKPENI
+1668 DEVWVNETNGEDLQDLMVMLQTSEEEVLTADNYIKYKPQNV
-1679 TKEQVKAFVQRW
+1679 TKEQYYKFIERLNNTALAKTDDGNYIDLSKVAGYVNEINSANEQSVLMGYESTTDMLRKEYALLKER
-1691 NDTLDNKD
+1691 LD
-1699 TDNKVNIKNVFSYG
+1699 
-1713 ELSQRV
+1713 E
-1719 DSVVSS
+1719 SS
-1725 LGYTGIDECYE
+1725 
-1736 KAYEKCL
+1736 
-1743 AQAKEQQSSVCS
+1743 SSVCS

-1780 GNEQEAMKDVKL
+1780 GNEQEAMKDAKL

-1804 MEDKF
+1804 MSDKF
-1809 QVNPEKLEGFN
+1809 QVNLENLKGFTGN
-1820 GKLDFTDGW
+1820 KNFTDGW
-1829 TLDAKQEGIATV
+1829 TLDAKKEGVATV

-1873 VTRDLTPITLTV
+1873 VTRNLTPITLTV
-1885 KPSPS
+1885 KPSPN

-1932 NVKMSTNQPEIV
+1932 NVRMTTNQPEIV

-2004 DVTATHLTSY
+2004 DVKATHLTSY
-2014 GNKDLSLLNDV
+2014 DNKDLSLLNDV

-2141 DPLYENRIHFADQF
+2141 DPLYENRIHFADLF

-2264 TDREGFA
+2264 TDSEGFA

-2280 TMFINSQVK
+2280 TQFVNSQVK
-2289 LITSVYPENAGE
+2289 LLTSVYPENAGE

-2334 NGETISTNDTINQ
+2334 NGETISANDTISQ

-2365 VNIEENCEGGSIT
+2365 VNIAENCEGGSIT
-2378 QTYTG
+2378 QSYTG

-2489 KASISFISKSKGRL
+2489 KASTSFISKSKGRL
-2503 FEASTTPVRINAGWN
+2503 FEASTTPVGINAGWN

-2589 QLSDEEQ
+2589 QLSNEEQ
-2596 QDMEVDIRQ
+2596 QDMEVDIRK

-2611 IIGKLTRKDADMTG
+2611 IIGKLTQKDADMTG

-2658 EKLNMVIE
+2658 EKLSMVIE
-2666 NLQTQESILVQDALT
+2666 NQQTQESILVQDALT

-2694 DFNIDTMTGIENIL
+2694 DFNIDIMTGIENIL

>member
-62 ADGVTF
+62 ADGITF
-68 SYETARTTERADGHS
+68 STETARTTERADGHS
-83 LTMKPIGE
+83 LTMRPIGV

-104 AFIGRTGSI
+104 PFIGRTGSI

-118 NTSSSLKEGDKIPIT
+118 NTSSSLKEGEKIPVT
-133 LSDVVI
+133 LSDVII

-297 ANAQNVR
+297 ASAQNVR
-304 LKLIRS
+304 LMLIRS
-310 GSTAQAETFKLAQTA
+310 GSTAQAETFRLAQTA

-411 QSATDKS
+411 QSATDKA

-600 GPALSLSAS
+600 GPALSLNAS

-632 LDVNLSSNHDAAIE
+632 LDVSLSSNHDAAIE

-758 QDNLAAGESITMMR
+758 QDNLAAGESTTMTR
-772 EITLPSTVGEHK
+772 EITLPATVGEHK

-920 ASLGDVYQGKLNIS
+920 ASLGDIYQGKLNIS

-954 CTVNATPGNTTL
+954 CTVNATPGSTTL
-966 KGGENTDIAFSITP
+966 KGGESTDIAFSITP

-1074 DESMEIILRMTPTDK
+1074 DESTEIILRMTPTDK

-1112 PFYIEPVSTKEGKLT
+1112 PFCIEPVSTKEGTLT

-1140 APHLAGAKVEITHPT
+1140 APHLAGAKVKITHPT

-1160 AKGITNEKGLFSADL
+1160 AEGITDEKGLFSANL
-1175 TEGYY
+1175 AEGYY
-1180 AVRVSADKHDSYSN
+1180 AVSVSAEKHDSYSN

-1234 NVKFETQVPMPV
+1234 NVKFETQVPVPV
-1246 VVLSIPSSIPAKD
+1246 VELTVPERINTED
-1259 LRDGESL
+1259 LREGESL
-1266 IFNAV
+1266 IFNAI
-1271 LTNKGLIAAKDVE
+1271 LTNKGLIAAKDVQ
-1284 LTLPTD
+1284 LLLPND
-1290 LKTLTFEALDHT
+1290 LKSLKFETIGTD
-1302 EAFNLAPQE
+1302 EAIDLAPKQSKSI
-1311 SVIIPVKVT
+1311 SVRVIRVAPIGV
-1320 KSTITASARAA
+1320 
-1331 KRQGHI
+1331 
-1337 DNDPCSDQV
+1337 DPCV
-1346 GTLYYWDCG
+1346 TYIGNLYYWECG
-1355 LDRKWHRYGIALQ
+1355 PDKKWRKYYKSVQITICKNKTSVALYPSP
-1368 LGSCK
+1368 GS
-1373 SNDPSTWSG
+1373 G
-1382 NGDGTGYGGGIGGG
+1382 
-1396 LGSLYG
+1396 
-1402 PGARPSIGGSGTYTG
+1402 GGSGPGGGPGGGGGGSYG
-1417 SSNQNPLVQVEDKG
+1417 SSSNIPTVTQKVDKSCNPCLNMYIQKIAE
-1431 CEPCQNKFMLQL
+1431 
-1443 VDCGLQLIPVY
+1443 CGLSLITPAPLSCALGLSFCARDLD
-1454 KKLRT
+1454 KDSHNWRT
-1459 VFDCIKGIYD
+1459 WGGC
-1469 VIEEAK
+1469 
-1475 TLTNKEEV
+1475 V
-1483 TSRDII
+1483 TSAVGCIPGIGVVPTLVGCLI
-1489 SLTLST
+1489 SLT
-1495 MSTTATCMDI
+1495 
-1505 KSEGAGDKNKTREQK
+1505 
-1520 RAKLVDEIAK
+1520 
-1530 ALTDISNS
+1530 
-1538 VEKGNL
+1538 
-1544 GWTKSISDL
+1544 
-1553 AFELAKYYGYDYD
+1553 
-1566 DFKELF
+1566 
-1572 CPLKLM
+1572 
-1578 EPCDL
+1578 EPCE
-1583 DSVPAENKPAA
+1583 AG
-1594 LARSLK
+1594 
-1600 NSSEPSYIQE
+1600 NSSSYSEPSYITDFKNKLAIPLQE
-1610 FRQNLTYGILKQ
+1610 SK
-1622 MVVMGLQKELYG
+1622 
-1634 DVEWLNSDSRE
+1634 
-1645 LGLFMTKFESLRD
+1645 
-1658 ENDAFQQKDI
+1658 AFQNMLLEYFG
-1668 DELIASKPENI
+1668 DEVWVNETNGEDLQDLMVMLQTSEEEVLTADNYIKYKPQNV
-1679 TKEQVKAFVQRW
+1679 TKEQYNKFIERLNNTALAKTDDGNYIDLSKVAGYVNEINSANEQSVLMGYESTTDMLRKEYALLKGR
-1691 NDTLDNKD
+1691 LD
-1699 TDNKVNIKNVFSYG
+1699 
-1713 ELSQRV
+1713 E
-1719 DSVVSS
+1719 SS
-1725 LGYTGIDECYE
+1725 
-1736 KAYEKCL
+1736 
-1743 AQAKEQQSSVCS
+1743 SSVCS

-1780 GNEQEAMKDVKL
+1780 GSEQEAMKDAKL

-1804 MEDKF
+1804 MSDKF
-1809 QVNPEKLEGFN
+1809 QVNLENLKGFAGN
-1820 GKLDFTDGW
+1820 KNFTDGW

-1885 KPSPS
+1885 KPSPN

-1932 NVKMSTNQPEIV
+1932 NVRMTTNQPEIV

-2004 DVTATHLTSY
+2004 DVKATHLTSY
-2014 GNKDLSLLNDV
+2014 DNKDLSLLNDV

-2155 DGKNAESY
+2155 EGKNAESY

-2264 TDREGFA
+2264 TDSEGFA

-2280 TMFINSQVK
+2280 TLFVNSQVK
-2289 LITSVYPENAGE
+2289 LLTSVYPENAGE

-2334 NGETISTNDTINQ
+2334 NGETISTNDTISQ

-2365 VNIEENCEGGSIT
+2365 VNIAENCEGGSIT

-2481 LPAQTYKV
+2481 LPAHTYKV
-2489 KASISFISKSKGRL
+2489 KASTSFISKSKGRL
-2503 FEASTTPVRINAGWN
+2503 FEASTTPVGINAGWN

-2589 QLSDEEQ
+2589 QLSDDEQ
-2596 QDMEVDIRQ
+2596 QDMEVDIRK

-2611 IIGKLTRKDADMTG
+2611 IIGKLTQKDADMTG

-2694 DFNIDTMTGIENIL
+2694 DFNIDIMTGIENIL

>member
-68 SYETARTTERADGHS
+68 STETARTTERADGHS
-83 LTMKPIGE
+83 LTMRPIGV

-118 NTSSSLKEGDKIPIT
+118 NTSSSLKEGDKIPVT
-133 LSDVVI
+133 LSDVII

-367 GNNYMTGTTAIKLTD
+367 GNNYITGTTAIKLTD

-411 QSATDKS
+411 QSATDKT

-432 ANIILP
+432 TNIILP

-474 TLLSTLVDDDIPTLQ
+474 TLLTTLVDDDIPTLQ

-646 YPKTVTIAEGETS
+646 FPKTVTIAEGETS

-711 QESKVEAGGKTT
+711 QENKIEAGGKTT
-723 LSLSIANQGSYVLP
+723 LNLSIANQGSYVLP

-758 QDNLAAGESITMMR
+758 QDNLAAGESTTMMR
-772 EITLPSTVGEHK
+772 EITLPATVGEHK

-889 ACYPSANLSDEQA
+889 ACYPSANLSEEQA

-909 KRTSSDAITCE
+909 KRTSNDAITCE

-954 CTVNATPGNTTL
+954 CTVNATPGTTTL
-966 KGGENTDIAFSITP
+966 KGGESTDIAFSITP

-994 SIESAEGAILPATLY
+994 SIESAEGAVLPATLY

-1074 DESMEIILRMTPTDK
+1074 DESTEIILRMTPTDK

-1112 PFYIEPVSTKEGKLT
+1112 PFCIEPVSTKEGKLT

-1160 AKGITNEKGLFSADL
+1160 AEGITNEKGIFSADL
-1175 TEGYY
+1175 AEGYY
-1180 AVRVSADKHDSYSN
+1180 AVRVSAEKHDSYSN

-1234 NVKFETQVPMPV
+1234 NVKFETQVPVPV
-1246 VVLSIPSSIPAKD
+1246 VELTVPDRIYTEN
-1259 LRDGESL
+1259 LRKGESL
-1266 IFNAV
+1266 IFNAT
-1271 LTNKGLIAAKDVE
+1271 LTNKGLITAKDVQ
-1284 LTLPTD
+1284 LLLPDTV
-1290 LKTLTFEALDHT
+1290 TSWRFEPIGPGKAN
-1302 EAFNLAPQE
+1302 ELAPGQSIE
-1311 SVIIPVKVT
+1311 IPIRVI
-1320 KSTITASARAA
+1320 S
-1331 KRQGHI
+1331 G
-1337 DNDPCSDQV
+1337 DGDDGDDGPCV
-1346 GTLYYWDCG
+1346 VYIGTLYYWECG
-1355 LDRKWHRYGIALQ
+1355 PDKKWHKYYKSMQITICKGRVTVAVYPSP
-1368 LGSCK
+1368 GS
-1373 SNDPSTWSG
+1373 G
-1382 NGDGTGYGGGIGGG
+1382 
-1396 LGSLYG
+1396 
-1402 PGARPSIGGSGTYTG
+1402 GGSGPGGGPGGGGGGGYG
-1417 SSNQNPLVQVEDKG
+1417 PSSNIPTVTQKVDKSCNPCLNMYIQKITECGVNVGLSLLKNNPLG
-1431 CEPCQNKFMLQL
+1431 CIVGLGFCARDLNKDFHSWRSWGGCVASAVGCIPGIGPVPAL
-1443 VDCGLQLIPVY
+1443 VGCL
-1454 KKLRT
+1454 
-1459 VFDCIKGIYD
+1459 
-1469 VIEEAK
+1469 
-1475 TLTNKEEV
+1475 
-1483 TSRDII
+1483 I
-1489 SLTLST
+1489 SLT
-1495 MSTTATCMDI
+1495 
-1505 KSEGAGDKNKTREQK
+1505 
-1520 RAKLVDEIAK
+1520 
-1530 ALTDISNS
+1530 
-1538 VEKGNL
+1538 
-1544 GWTKSISDL
+1544 
-1553 AFELAKYYGYDYD
+1553 
-1566 DFKELF
+1566 
-1572 CPLKLM
+1572 
-1578 EPCDL
+1578 EPCEANNA
-1583 DSVPAENKPAA
+1583 SAKMRAG
-1594 LARSLK
+1594 
-1600 NSSEPSYIQE
+1600 NSSSYSEPSYITDFKNKLAIPLQE
-1610 FRQNLTYGILKQ
+1610 SK
-1622 MVVMGLQKELYG
+1622 
-1634 DVEWLNSDSRE
+1634 
-1645 LGLFMTKFESLRD
+1645 
-1658 ENDAFQQKDI
+1658 AFQNMLLEYFG
-1668 DELIASKPENI
+1668 DEVWVNETNGEDLQDLMVMLQTSEEEVLTADNYIKYKPQNV
-1679 TKEQVKAFVQRW
+1679 TKEQYYKFIERLNNTALAKTDDGNYIDLSKVAGYVNEINSANEQSVLMGYESTTDMLRKEYALLKGR
-1691 NDTLDNKD
+1691 LD
-1699 TDNKVNIKNVFSYG
+1699 
-1713 ELSQRV
+1713 E
-1719 DSVVSS
+1719 SS
-1725 LGYTGIDECYE
+1725 
-1736 KAYEKCL
+1736 
-1743 AQAKEQQSSVCS
+1743 SSVCS

-1780 GNEQEAMKDVKL
+1780 GNEQEAMKDAKL

-1804 MEDKF
+1804 MSDKF

-1829 TLDAKQEGIATV
+1829 TLDAQKEGVATV

-1885 KPSPS
+1885 KPSPN

-1932 NVKMSTNQPEIV
+1932 NVMMSTNQPEIV

-2014 GNKDLSLLNDV
+2014 DNKDLSLLNDV

-2042 LKGFMTNDI
+2042 QKGFMTNDI

-2141 DPLYENRIHFADQF
+2141 DPLYENRIHFADLF

-2182 APAEDEVATQP
+2182 APAEDKVATQP

-2203 YIDPATFTSEDIQI
+2203 YIDPATFTAEDIQI

-2264 TDREGFA
+2264 TDSEGFA

-2280 TMFINSQVK
+2280 TQFVNNQVK
-2289 LITSVYPENAGE
+2289 LLTSVYPENAGE

-2334 NGETISTNDTINQ
+2334 NGETISTNDTISQ
-2347 VALGDLTMVANF
+2347 VALSDLTMVANF

-2467 SSQIISSS
+2467 CSQIISSS

-2489 KASISFISKSKGRL
+2489 KASTSFISKSKGRL
-2503 FEASTTPVRINAGWN
+2503 FEASTTPVGINAGWN

-2523 LRENQELASAI
+2523 LRENQELAAAI

-2559 TLKQLITN
+2559 TLKLLITN

-2574 VKQNNLEFAEATTPS
+2574 VKQNSLEFAESTTPS

-2658 EKLNMVIE
+2658 EKLSMVIE
-2666 NLQTQESILVQDALT
+2666 NQQTQESILVQDALT

-2720 GYLIDAHATVKTLKK
+2720 GYLIDAHATVKTLRK

>member
-68 SYETARTTERADGHS
+68 STETARTTERADGHS
-83 LTMKPIGE
+83 LTMRPIGV

-104 AFIGRTGSI
+104 PFIGRTGSI

-118 NTSSSLKEGDKIPIT
+118 NTSSSLKEGEKIPIT
-133 LSDVVI
+133 LSDVII

-297 ANAQNVR
+297 ASAQNVR

-367 GNNYMTGTTAIKLTD
+367 GNNYITGTTAIKLTD

-397 TEGGKLTLTITAER
+397 TEGGKLTITITAER
-411 QSATDKS
+411 QSATDKA

-432 ANIILP
+432 TNIILP

-576 CSCNASVGTSGG
+576 CSCNANVGTSGG

-711 QESKVEAGGKTT
+711 QESKVEAGGKAT

-758 QDNLAAGESITMMR
+758 QDNLAAGESTTMTR
-772 EITLPSTVGEHK
+772 EITLPTTVGEHK

-889 ACYPSANLSDEQA
+889 ACYPSANLSEEQA

-909 KRTSSDAITCE
+909 KRTSNDAITCE

-954 CTVNATPGNTTL
+954 CTVNATPGTTTL
-966 KGGENTDIAFSITP
+966 KGGESTDIAFSITP

-994 SIESAEGAILPATLY
+994 SIESAEGAVLPATLY

-1021 SVASIKTT
+1021 SVTSIKTT

-1074 DESMEIILRMTPTDK
+1074 DESTEIILRMTPTDK

-1112 PFYIEPVSTKEGKLT
+1112 PFCIEPVSTKEGKLT

-1160 AKGITNEKGLFSADL
+1160 AEGITNEKGLFSANL
-1175 TEGYY
+1175 AEGYY
-1180 AVRVSADKHDSYSN
+1180 AVRVSAEKHDSYSN

-1234 NVKFETQVPMPV
+1234 NVKFETQVPVPV
-1246 VVLSIPSSIPAKD
+1246 VELTVPDRIYTEN
-1259 LRDGESL
+1259 LRKGESL
-1266 IFNAV
+1266 IFNAT
-1271 LTNKGLIAAKDVE
+1271 LTNKGLIAAKDVQ
-1284 LTLPTD
+1284 LLLPENVTSWR
-1290 LKTLTFEALDHT
+1290 FEPIDPDKAN
-1302 EAFNLAPQE
+1302 ELAPGQSKE
-1311 SVIIPVKVT
+1311 IPIRLT
-1320 KSTITASARAA
+1320 K
-1331 KRQGHI
+1331 
-1337 DNDPCSDQV
+1337 DPGDDGDDGPCV
-1346 GTLYYWDCG
+1346 VYIGTLYYWECG
-1355 LDRKWHRYGIALQ
+1355 PDKKWHKYYKSIQ
-1368 LGSCK
+1368 ITICK
-1373 SNDPSTWSG
+1373 GRTPVVVYPSTGSG
-1382 NGDGTGYGGGIGGG
+1382 
-1396 LGSLYG
+1396 
-1402 PGARPSIGGSGTYTG
+1402 GGSGPGGGPGGGGGGGYG
-1417 SSNQNPLVQVEDKG
+1417 PSSNIPTVTQKVDKSCNPCLNMYSQKITECGVNVGLSLLKNNPLG
-1431 CEPCQNKFMLQL
+1431 CIVGLGFCARDLNKDFHSWRSWGGCVASAVGCIPGIGPVPAL
-1443 VDCGLQLIPVY
+1443 VGCL
-1454 KKLRT
+1454 
-1459 VFDCIKGIYD
+1459 
-1469 VIEEAK
+1469 
-1475 TLTNKEEV
+1475 
-1483 TSRDII
+1483 I
-1489 SLTLST
+1489 SLT
-1495 MSTTATCMDI
+1495 
-1505 KSEGAGDKNKTREQK
+1505 
-1520 RAKLVDEIAK
+1520 
-1530 ALTDISNS
+1530 
-1538 VEKGNL
+1538 
-1544 GWTKSISDL
+1544 
-1553 AFELAKYYGYDYD
+1553 
-1566 DFKELF
+1566 
-1572 CPLKLM
+1572 
-1578 EPCDL
+1578 EPCEANNA
-1583 DSVPAENKPAA
+1583 SAKMRAG
-1594 LARSLK
+1594 
-1600 NSSEPSYIQE
+1600 NSSSYSEPSYITDFKNKLAIPLQE
-1610 FRQNLTYGILKQ
+1610 SK
-1622 MVVMGLQKELYG
+1622 
-1634 DVEWLNSDSRE
+1634 
-1645 LGLFMTKFESLRD
+1645 
-1658 ENDAFQQKDI
+1658 AFQNMLLEYFGDEVWVNETNGEDLQDLMVMLQTSEEEVLTADNYIKYKPQNVTKVQYYKFIERLNNTALAKTDDGNYI
-1668 DELIASKPENI
+1668 DLSKVAGYVNEINSANEQSVLMGYES
-1679 TKEQVKAFVQRW
+1679 TTDMLRKEYALLKGR
-1691 NDTLDNKD
+1691 LD
-1699 TDNKVNIKNVFSYG
+1699 
-1713 ELSQRV
+1713 E
-1719 DSVVSS
+1719 SS
-1725 LGYTGIDECYE
+1725 
-1736 KAYEKCL
+1736 
-1743 AQAKEQQSSVCS
+1743 SSVCS

-1780 GNEQEAMKDVKL
+1780 GNEQEAMKDAKL

-1804 MEDKF
+1804 MSDKF
-1809 QVNPEKLEGFN
+1809 QVNLENLKGFTGN
-1820 GKLDFTDGW
+1820 KNFTDGW
-1829 TLDAKQEGIATV
+1829 TLDAKQEGIANV

-1885 KPSPS
+1885 KPSPN

-1932 NVKMSTNQPEIV
+1932 NVRMTTNQPEIV

-1970 GGSVSTDFGTIPA
+1970 GGSVATDFGTIPA

-2004 DVTATHLTSY
+2004 DVKATHLTSY

-2264 TDREGFA
+2264 TDSEGFT

-2280 TMFINSQVK
+2280 TQFVNSQVK
-2289 LITSVYPENAGE
+2289 LLTSVYPENAGE

-2322 AKEGYQFASWSL
+2322 AKDGYQFASWSL

-2365 VNIEENCEGGSIT
+2365 VNIAENCEGGSIT
-2378 QTYTG
+2378 QSYTG

-2420 LIVDKDLTVSA
+2420 FIVDKDLTVSA
-2431 SFKQE
+2431 SFRQE
-2436 RYEQNITLMRGWNW
+2436 CYEQNITLMRGWNW

-2489 KASISFISKSKGRL
+2489 KASTSFISKSKGRL

-2645 DGKYYLTIYGEKD
+2645 DGKYYLTIYGEKN
-2658 EKLNMVIE
+2658 EKLSMVIE
-2666 NLQTQESILVQDALT
+2666 NQQTQESILVQDALT